1 MLDKKKIN
9 FRRKRM
15 MTPDKRYRY
24 SIRKF
29 NVGIASVAIAAFM
42 FLGNGAVSV
51 SANDLASNEEVI
63 PTSGPVS
70 EEDLS
75 SSTEIKE
82 TDPVSSS
89 TLPTETPEETPTALP
104 AQTEKVVTEE
114 TVPVAENADSLPT
127 NESQQ
132 ESLSTTE
139 SDDALAAAK
148 KVLEEVISEAEVLS
162 ADALRKAAKSTADTS
177 SLQSAANATKA
188 AAEAANQVF
197 ADEHASLED
206 INAQITAIRTAV
218 GNLVPELT
226 SFTGTEEVTVM
237 LAATTSGAADANQSG
252 IDEISERTGQYT
264 AISVTQNFKW
274 TDILE
279 NPIIALK
286 MTDGTYKYKKFS
298 GTVTMD
304 IAKAAYV
311 AGEFEDAAAYKA
323 TNGTLQAGDKVYII
337 QESDFTSAPTSIEE
351 SYDLTKFHHRKNL
364 IFGGDSIWEGV
375 TSAELAEGDADSS
388 AFIAL
393 ARPGS
398 FVSEIWFHKAEISA
412 DGGDRYLPKENN
424 TLLVADSISE
434 ALSQSEPSYKNF
446 GLFLSHIDVNDDK
459 VNKPNT
465 VMELPEGV
473 EVVFADRS
481 GQQTTFAGAMDEIMA
496 ALRYDENDDTL
507 LNTQQK
513 LKFKFIV
520 KKDGVQI
527 QEDADWREITLH
539 VYSSAEKVK
548 GLVKTTLTNTRND
561 FEAGIVDN
569 INFSGL
575 PEEMKNEAIDMEKTY
590 PNVDGTLP
598 QDGQLPEF
606 SNPDNKDYD
615 WIDKDREESDGT
627 HATSPA
633 RYFPYD
639 MGLFQGE
646 GDRITGKLRGYLP
659 YISGYN
665 MPADEDRIEAEHGR
679 ISIPP
684 SEHDKELLP
693 YFTLGSIFSKTMFGR
708 SMTPEP
714 GGVNKSYW
722 HSLTQAM
729 PIPQLDFEPEVNLDI
744 VTLSDNPQP
753 NPKGTVKIVYKAL
766 NADGT
771 DVDSSVVLRAD
782 VTDTEDAAVGTP
794 WNAKETGV
802 DHDKDA
808 ATAPIDERPETFTTQ
823 ATETNP
829 SREYKLV
836 SAKTTV
842 QTPTDAAPVTVTDD
856 AQLEGQVIEGTTTVT
871 YYYALVQEQPATSRE
886 VKGDVVI
893 KYEDTVGTEIKGQLK
908 DTDQG
913 VVATYTTPS
922 RRYIKVDNQVTYLD
936 SEPAETVEL
945 SNLAYNA
952 DQTREDGTVEKPATI
967 ESAGKTYRF
976 IKLKDDS
983 ATVTGLVTEATKT
996 VTYVYAPEQT
1006 RQVPTEKTGSV
1017 IVEYKLEGSETP
1029 EKPEGTKLQA
1039 DFNDTTDQ
1047 LVSTSTVTETYY
1059 VDANGKE
1066 QVTNTSE
1073 PVVTLTN
1080 ATYEV
1085 TKAEAPDVLTIG
1097 EKTYHKVRV
1106 NGTENGTLPAGET
1119 KVTYYYAEEQVEEG
1133 VIEEKGNVTVKYETE
1148 GGAPLKPDYK
1158 DSENVLVSST
1168 PTTRRYYLKDGKK
1181 VYLDDQPVRGTT
1193 TKTDATYDTREDK
1206 SETGG
1211 VNEKP
1216 ATLTDESGTTYHLI
1230 KTKDKTPENGTL
1242 PAGDTVVTYVYA
1254 PEQTREVSTEKTGSV
1269 IVEYKLEGSETPEKP
1284 EGEKLQADF
1293 NDTTDQLVSTSTVT
1307 ETYYVDENGEEQV
1320 TNTSEPVVTNTNAT
1334 YEVTKDEA
1342 PDVLTIGGKTY
1353 HKVRV
1358 TGTENGTLPAG
1369 ETKVTYYYAEEQVEK
1384 GVIEEKGNVTVKY
1397 ETEGGA
1403 PLKPAYKDSEN
1414 VLVSSTPTTRRYY
1427 LKDGNKVYLDDQPV
1441 RGTTTKTDATYDT
1454 REDKSETGGVNE
1466 KPATLTDESGTTYH
1480 LIKTKDKTPENGTL
1494 PAGDT
1499 VVTYV
1504 YAPEQTEII
1513 PTENKAKVTVNYYI
1527 LGTSTPLQPSYEDTP
1542 ATKISETV
1550 TTNTYYLDANNE
1562 RVPVGDPAVVINP
1575 VDPAV
1580 SYDTTETKNGKEERP
1595 TTLKSGDKTYHLV
1608 EAATTFTEGTGVSGT
1623 LTKDTV
1629 VNYYYAE
1636 IKEEVNTE
1644 RTNGSVTIKYES
1656 TDGTPLRDDKED
1668 TASTVISTKTTTKKY
1683 YEYDGQKVYVGD
1695 PVESTETVDLSYNT
1709 TEADKDEKPSTL
1721 EKDDKTYQLVAVKAG
1736 SADENGKVTGDH
1748 VVTYVYAEIK
1758 DEVTTEPTNGSVT
1771 IKYESTDGTP
1781 LRDDKEDTASTV
1793 ISTKTT
1799 TKKYYEYDGQKV
1811 YVGDPVEST
1820 ETKDLS
1826 YDTTEADKD
1835 EKPETL
1841 QKGDKTYQLV
1851 AVKADSAA
1859 EKGKVTGDH
1868 VVTYVYAE
1876 IKEEVTT
1883 EPTNGSVT
1891 IKYETT
1897 DGTPLRDDK
1906 EDTASTVISTK
1917 TTTKKYYEY
1926 DGQKVY
1932 VGDPVEST
1940 ETKDLSYDTTEA
1952 DKDEK
1957 PETLQKGD
1965 KTYQLVAVKAGS
1977 ADENGKVTGDH
1988 VVTYVYAEVP
1998 EEPKPE
2004 EPKPEEP
2011 KPGEPT
2017 PGEPTPPTDGGTTP
2031 PTDGGVNPPTDGGT
2045 TPPTDGGVNP
2055 PTDGGTTPPTDGG
2068 VNPPTD
2074 GGTTPPTDGGV
2085 NPPTD
2090 GGTTPPTD
2098 GGTTPPTDGG
2108 TTPPTD
2114 GGTTPP
2120 TDGGTTPPTDG
2131 GTTPPT
2137 DGGVNPPTDGGV
2149 NPPTDGGTTPP
2160 IDGGTTPP
2168 TDGGVNPP
2176 TDGGTTPPTDGGT
2189 TPPTDGGVNPPTDG
2203 GTTPPTDGGTTPP
2216 TDGGTTPPTDGGTTP
2231 PTDGGTT
2238 PPTDGGTTPPTDGG
2252 TTPPT
2257 DGGTTP
2263 PTDGGTTPPTDGG
2276 TTPPTDGG
2284 TTPPTDGGTTPPT
2297 DGGTTPPTDGGTT
2310 PPTDGGTTPPTDG
2323 GVNPPTDGGV
2333 NPPTDG
2339 GTTPPTD
2346 GGTTPPTDG
2355 GTTPPT
2361 DGGTTPPTD
2370 GGVNPPTDG
2379 GTTPPTD
2386 GGTTPPTDGGTTP
2399 PTDGG
2404 TTPPTDGGTTPPTDG
2419 GTTPPTDGGTTPPTD
2434 GGTTPP
2440 TDGGTTPPT
2449 DGGTT
2454 PPTDGGVNP
2463 PTDGG
2468 TTPPTD
2474 GGTTPPT
2481 DGGTTPPTDG
2491 GTTPPT
2497 DGGTTPPTDGGVNPP
2512 TDGGT
2517 TPTPPTGTI
2526 TVTPKAG
2533 TAQLPN
2539 TGEASTSPLY
2549 GVLAFATGLA
2559 GLFGLVKK
2567 KKEEDQ

>member
-1 MLDKKKIN
+1 MLDKKKVN

-15 MTPDKRYRY
+15 TTPDKHYRY

-82 TDPVSSS
+82 TEPVSSS
-89 TLPTETPEETPTALP
+89 TLPTETPEETP

-132 ESLSTTE
+132 ESLGTKE

-148 KVLEEVISEAEVLS
+148 KVLEQVISEAEVLS

-252 IDEISERTGQYT
+252 IDAISANNGQYT
-264 AISVTQNFKW
+264 VTSEHTNFKW
-274 TDILE
+274 TDILK

-298 GTVTMD
+298 GSVTMD

-311 AGEFEDAAAYKA
+311 ADEFVDAATYKTA
-323 TNGTLQAGDKVYII
+323 NGPLQATDKVYII
-337 QESDFTSAPTSIEE
+337 QESDFTTDPTSISIEE
-351 SYDLTKFHHRKNL
+351 SYDLTKFHHRQNL
-364 IFGGDSIWEGV
+364 VFGGDSISEGA
-375 TSAELAEGDADSS
+375 TIDDAASDSVL
-388 AFIAL
+388 IAL

-398 FVSEIWFHKAEISA
+398 FVSEIEFKNANNPGTPSI
-412 DGGDRYLPKENN
+412 YLPEENN

-434 ALSQSEPSYKNF
+434 ALRQSEQSYKNF

-465 VMELPEGV
+465 IMELPKGV
-473 EVVFADRS
+473 EVVFAD
-481 GQQTTFAGAMDEIMA
+481 QNDQPTTFAEAMDEILA
-496 ALRYDENDDTL
+496 ALQYDTDEWTV
-507 LNTQQK
+507 LNPQQK

-520 KKDGVQI
+520 KKDGRII
-527 QEDADWREITLH
+527 QEDKNWREITLH
-539 VYSSAEKVK
+539 VYNDVDAVK
-548 GLVKTTLTNTRND
+548 GMVKTTLTNTRND

-802 DHDKDA
+802 DHDKDT
-808 ATAPIDERPETFTTQ
+808 ATDSIDERPETFTTQ

-886 VKGDVVI
+886 VKGDVII
-893 KYEDTVGTEIKGQLK
+893 KYEDTAGTEIKGQLK

-1006 RQVPTEKTGSV
+1006 RQVSTPSNGSVIVEYKLEGSETPEKPEGEKLQADFNDTTDQLVSTSTVTETYYVDENGEKQVTNTSEPVVTLTNATYEVTKAEAPDVLTIGGKTYHKVRVNGTENGTLPAGETKVTYYYAEEQVEEGVIEEKGNVTVKYETESGATLKPAYKDSENVLVSSTPTTRRYYLKDGNKVYLDEQPVRGTTTKTDATYDTREDKSATGGVNEKPATLTDESGTTYHLIKTKDETPENGTLPAGDTVVTYVYAPEQTREVPTEKTGSV

-1059 VDANGKE
+1059 VDANGVEK
-1066 QVTNTSE
+1066 VTNTSE
-1073 PVVTLTN
+1073 PVVTNTN

-1085 TKAEAPDVLTIG
+1085 TKAEAPDALTIG
-1097 EKTYHKVRV
+1097 GKTYHKVRV

-1148 GGAPLKPDYK
+1148 
-1158 DSENVLVSST
+1158 
-1168 PTTRRYYLKDGKK
+1168 
-1181 VYLDDQPVRGTT
+1181 
-1193 TKTDATYDTREDK
+1193 
-1206 SETGG
+1206 
-1211 VNEKP
+1211 
-1216 ATLTDESGTTYHLI
+1216 SGTT
-1230 KTKDKTPENGTL
+1230 
-1242 PAGDTVVTYVYA
+1242 
-1254 PEQTREVSTEKTGSV
+1254 
-1269 IVEYKLEGSETPEKP
+1269 
-1284 EGEKLQADF
+1284 
-1293 NDTTDQLVSTSTVT
+1293 
-1307 ETYYVDENGEEQV
+1307 
-1320 TNTSEPVVTNTNAT
+1320 
-1334 YEVTKDEA
+1334 
-1342 PDVLTIGGKTY
+1342 
-1353 HKVRV
+1353 
-1358 TGTENGTLPAG
+1358 
-1369 ETKVTYYYAEEQVEK
+1369 
-1384 GVIEEKGNVTVKY
+1384 
-1397 ETEGGA
+1397 
-1403 PLKPAYKDSEN
+1403 LKPSYKDSEN

-1427 LKDGNKVYLDDQPV
+1427 LKDGNKVYLDEQPV

-1454 REDKSETGGVNE
+1454 REDKSATGGVNE

-1562 RVPVGDPAVVINP
+1562 RVPVGDPAVVTNP

-1580 SYDTTETKNGKEERP
+1580 TYNTTLTKADGTAERP
-1595 TTLKSGDKTYHLV
+1595 TTLESGGKTYHLV
-1608 EAATTFTEGTGVSGT
+1608 EAATTFTDGTGIRGN

-1629 VNYYYAE
+1629 VNYY
-1636 IKEEVNTE
+1636 
-1644 RTNGSVTIKYES
+1644 
-1656 TDGTPLRDDKED
+1656 
-1668 TASTVISTKTTTKKY
+1668 
-1683 YEYDGQKVYVGD
+1683 
-1695 PVESTETVDLSYNT
+1695 
-1709 TEADKDEKPSTL
+1709 
-1721 EKDDKTYQLVAVKAG
+1721 
-1736 SADENGKVTGDH
+1736 
-1748 VVTYVYAEIK
+1748 YAEIK

-1781 LRDDKEDTASTV
+1781 LRDDKEDTSSTV

-1799 TKKYYEYDGQKV
+1799 TKKYYVYNGEKV

-1841 QKGDKTYQLV
+1841 QKDGKTYQ
-1851 AVKADSAA
+1851 
-1859 EKGKVTGDH
+1859 
-1868 VVTYVYAE
+1868 
-1876 IKEEVTT
+1876 
-1883 EPTNGSVT
+1883 
-1891 IKYETT
+1891 
-1897 DGTPLRDDK
+1897 R
-1906 EDTASTVISTK
+1906 
-1917 TTTKKYYEY
+1917 
-1926 DGQKVY
+1926 
-1932 VGDPVEST
+1932 
-1940 ETKDLSYDTTEA
+1940 
-1952 DKDEK
+1952 
-1957 PETLQKGD
+1957 
-1965 KTYQLVAVKAGS
+1965 VAVKAGS

-1988 VVTYVYAEVP
+1988 VVTYVYAEIKEEVNTERTNGSVTIKYETVDGKELQSPFPDTPSTEISSITTKRKYYEYNGVKTYVGEAEVTPSTKDVP
-1998 EEPKPE
+1998 YNTTEDNEKPE
-2004 EPKPEEP
+2004 TLQKGGKTYQLVAVKAGSADEKGNVSGELVVTYVYAEI
-2011 KPGEPT
+2011 KDEVTTEPT
-2017 PGEPTPPTDGGTTP
+2017 NGSVTIKYETTDGTP
-2031 PTDGGVNPPTDGGT
+2031 LRD
-2045 TPPTDGGVNP
+2045 
-2055 PTDGGTTPPTDGG
+2055 
-2068 VNPPTD
+2068 
-2074 GGTTPPTDGGV
+2074 
-2085 NPPTD
+2085 
-2090 GGTTPPTD
+2090 
-2098 GGTTPPTDGG
+2098 
-2108 TTPPTD
+2108 
-2114 GGTTPP
+2114 
-2120 TDGGTTPPTDG
+2120 
-2131 GTTPPT
+2131 
-2137 DGGVNPPTDGGV
+2137 
-2149 NPPTDGGTTPP
+2149 
-2160 IDGGTTPP
+2160 
-2168 TDGGVNPP
+2168 
-2176 TDGGTTPPTDGGT
+2176 
-2189 TPPTDGGVNPPTDG
+2189 
-2203 GTTPPTDGGTTPP
+2203 
-2216 TDGGTTPPTDGGTTP
+2216 
-2231 PTDGGTT
+2231 
-2238 PPTDGGTTPPTDGG
+2238 
-2252 TTPPT
+2252 
-2257 DGGTTP
+2257 
-2263 PTDGGTTPPTDGG
+2263 
-2276 TTPPTDGG
+2276 
-2284 TTPPTDGGTTPPT
+2284 
-2297 DGGTTPPTDGGTT
+2297 
-2310 PPTDGGTTPPTDG
+2310 
-2323 GVNPPTDGGV
+2323 
-2333 NPPTDG
+2333 
-2339 GTTPPTD
+2339 
-2346 GGTTPPTDG
+2346 
-2355 GTTPPT
+2355 
-2361 DGGTTPPTD
+2361 
-2370 GGVNPPTDG
+2370 
-2379 GTTPPTD
+2379 
-2386 GGTTPPTDGGTTP
+2386 
-2399 PTDGG
+2399 
-2404 TTPPTDGGTTPPTDG
+2404 
-2419 GTTPPTDGGTTPPTD
+2419 
-2434 GGTTPP
+2434 
-2440 TDGGTTPPT
+2440 
-2449 DGGTT
+2449 
-2454 PPTDGGVNP
+2454 
-2463 PTDGG
+2463 
-2468 TTPPTD
+2468 
-2474 GGTTPPT
+2474 
-2481 DGGTTPPTDG
+2481 
-2491 GTTPPT
+2491 
-2497 DGGTTPPTDGGVNPP
+2497 
-2512 TDGGT
+2512 
-2517 TPTPPTGTI
+2517 
-2526 TVTPKAG
+2526 
-2533 TAQLPN
+2533 
-2539 TGEASTSPLY
+2539 
-2549 GVLAFATGLA
+2549 
-2559 GLFGLVKK
+2559 
-2567 KKEEDQ
+2567 

>member
-15 MTPDKRYRY
+15 TTPDKRYRY

-51 SANDLASNEEVI
+51 SANDLASNEEAI

-82 TDPVSSS
+82 TEPVSSS

-132 ESLSTTE
+132 ESLSTKE

-237 LAATTSGAADANQSG
+237 LAATTSGVADANQSG

-264 AISVTQNFKW
+264 AISVTTQNFKW
-274 TDILE
+274 EDME
-279 NPIIALK
+279 PSPIIALK
-286 MTDGTYKYKKFS
+286 IADGTYKYKKFS
-298 GTVTMD
+298 GQVTVD
-304 IAKAAYV
+304 IAKAAQR
-311 AGEFEDAAAYKA
+311 AGEFVDAAAYKA
-323 TNGTLQAGDKVYII
+323 ENGTLQATDKVYII

-351 SYDLTKFHHRKNL
+351 SYDLTKFHHRENMIL
-364 IFGGDSIWEGV
+364 AGWSISPGV
-375 TSAELAEGDADSS
+375 TSADLADPDADADSS

-398 FVSEIWFHKAEISA
+398 FESEIEFKDASHPGEPSI
-412 DGGDRYLPKENN
+412 YLPKENN
-424 TLLVADSISE
+424 TVLVADSISE
-434 ALSQSEPSYKNF
+434 ALRQEEPSYKNF
-446 GLFLSHIDVNDDK
+446 GLFLSHIAVNDDK

-465 VMELPEGV
+465 VMELPKGV
-473 EVVFADRS
+473 EVVFAD
-481 GQQTTFAGAMDEIMA
+481 QNDQPTTFAEAMNEIMA
-496 ALRYDENDDTL
+496 ALQYDTDEWTI
-507 LNTQQK
+507 LNPQQK

-539 VYSSAEKVK
+539 VYNDTDVVK
-548 GLVKTTLTNTRND
+548 GMVKTTLTNTQNN

-569 INFSGL
+569 IDFSGL
-575 PEEMKNEAIDMEKTY
+575 PEEMKKEAIEMEKKY
-590 PNVDGTLP
+590 PNVDGSTP
-598 QDGQLPEF
+598 EDGQLPEF
-606 SNPDNKDYD
+606 SNPDDKRYD
-615 WIDKDREESDGT
+615 WVDKDGQESAGN

-639 MGLFQGE
+639 MDLFQGE
-646 GDRITGKLRGYLP
+646 GGKITEALRRYIP
-659 YISGYN
+659 YIQDYKPGN
-665 MPADEDRIEAEHGR
+665 GDDLGIA
-679 ISIPP
+679 P
-684 SEHDKELLP
+684 SEHDKKLVP
-693 YFTLGSIFSKTMFGR
+693 YYSLGPIFTKTMFGR
-708 SMTPEP
+708 FMTPEQ
-714 GGVNKSYW
+714 GGVNESYW

-802 DHDKDA
+802 DHDKDT
-808 ATAPIDERPETFTTQ
+808 ATDSIDERPETFTTQ

-886 VKGDVVI
+886 VKGDVII

-936 SEPAETVEL
+936 SEPAETVKL

-1006 RQVPTEKTGSV
+1006 RQVSTPSNGSV

-1029 EKPEGTKLQA
+1029 EKPEGEKLQA

-1059 VDANGKE
+1059 VDANGVEKVTNTSEPVVTLTNATYEVTKAEAPDVLTIGGKTYHKVRVNGTENGTLPAGETKVTYYYAEEQVEEGVIEEKGNVTVKYETESGTTLKPAYKDSENVLVSSTPTTRRYYLKDGKKVYLDEQPVRGTTTKTDATYDTREDKSATGGVNEKPATLTDESGTTYHLIKTKDETPENGILPAGDTVVTYVYAPEQTREVPTEKTGSVIVEYKLEGSETPEKPEGEKLQADFNDTTDQLVSTSTVTETYYVDENGEE

-1148 GGAPLKPDYK
+1148 GGTTLKPAYK

-1181 VYLDDQPVRGTT
+1181 VYLDEQPVRGTT

-1206 SETGG
+1206 SATGG

-1216 ATLTDESGTTYHLI
+1216 ATLTDESG
-1230 KTKDKTPENGTL
+1230 KK
-1242 PAGDTVVTYVYA
+1242 
-1254 PEQTREVSTEKTGSV
+1254 
-1269 IVEYKLEGSETPEKP
+1269 
-1284 EGEKLQADF
+1284 
-1293 NDTTDQLVSTSTVT
+1293 
-1307 ETYYVDENGEEQV
+1307 
-1320 TNTSEPVVTNTNAT
+1320 
-1334 YEVTKDEA
+1334 
-1342 PDVLTIGGKTY
+1342 
-1353 HKVRV
+1353 
-1358 TGTENGTLPAG
+1358 
-1369 ETKVTYYYAEEQVEK
+1369 
-1384 GVIEEKGNVTVKY
+1384 
-1397 ETEGGA
+1397 
-1403 PLKPAYKDSEN
+1403 
-1414 VLVSSTPTTRRYY
+1414 
-1427 LKDGNKVYLDDQPV
+1427 
-1441 RGTTTKTDATYDT
+1441 
-1454 REDKSETGGVNE
+1454 
-1466 KPATLTDESGTTYH
+1466 YH

-1550 TTNTYYLDANNE
+1550 TTKTYYLDANNE
-1562 RVPVGDPAVVINP
+1562 RVPVGDPAVVTNP

-1580 SYDTTETKNGKEERP
+1580 TYNTTLTKADGTAERP
-1595 TTLKSGDKTYHLV
+1595 TTLESGGKSYHLV
-1608 EAATTFTEGTGVSGT
+1608 EAATTFTDGTGIRGN

-1636 IKEEVNTE
+1636 IK
-1644 RTNGSVTIKYES
+1644 
-1656 TDGTPLRDDKED
+1656 D
-1668 TASTVISTKTTTKKY
+1668 
-1683 YEYDGQKVYVGD
+1683 
-1695 PVESTETVDLSYNT
+1695 
-1709 TEADKDEKPSTL
+1709 
-1721 EKDDKTYQLVAVKAG
+1721 
-1736 SADENGKVTGDH
+1736 
-1748 VVTYVYAEIK
+1748 
-1758 DEVTTEPTNGSVT
+1758 
-1771 IKYESTDGTP
+1771 
-1781 LRDDKEDTASTV
+1781 
-1793 ISTKTT
+1793 
-1799 TKKYYEYDGQKV
+1799 
-1811 YVGDPVEST
+1811 
-1820 ETKDLS
+1820 
-1826 YDTTEADKD
+1826 
-1835 EKPETL
+1835 
-1841 QKGDKTYQLV
+1841 
-1851 AVKADSAA
+1851 
-1859 EKGKVTGDH
+1859 
-1868 VVTYVYAE
+1868 
-1876 IKEEVTT
+1876 EVTT

-1957 PETLQKGD
+1957 PSTLEKDG
-1965 KTYQLVAVKAGS
+1965 KTYQRVAVKADS
-1977 ADENGKVTGDH
+1977 AAEKGKVTGDH
-1988 VVTYVYAEVP
+1988 VVTYVYAEIK
-1998 EEPKPE
+1998 EEVTT
-2004 EPKPEEP
+2004 
-2011 KPGEPT
+2011 EPT
-2017 PGEPTPPTDGGTTP
+2017 NGSVTIKYETTDGTP
-2031 PTDGGVNPPTDGGT
+2031 LRDDKEDT
-2045 TPPTDGGVNP
+2045 
-2055 PTDGGTTPPTDGG
+2055 
-2068 VNPPTD
+2068 
-2074 GGTTPPTDGGV
+2074 
-2085 NPPTD
+2085 
-2090 GGTTPPTD
+2090 
-2098 GGTTPPTDGG
+2098 
-2108 TTPPTD
+2108 
-2114 GGTTPP
+2114 
-2120 TDGGTTPPTDG
+2120 
-2131 GTTPPT
+2131 
-2137 DGGVNPPTDGGV
+2137 
-2149 NPPTDGGTTPP
+2149 
-2160 IDGGTTPP
+2160 
-2168 TDGGVNPP
+2168 
-2176 TDGGTTPPTDGGT
+2176 
-2189 TPPTDGGVNPPTDG
+2189 
-2203 GTTPPTDGGTTPP
+2203 
-2216 TDGGTTPPTDGGTTP
+2216 
-2231 PTDGGTT
+2231 
-2238 PPTDGGTTPPTDGG
+2238 
-2252 TTPPT
+2252 
-2257 DGGTTP
+2257 
-2263 PTDGGTTPPTDGG
+2263 
-2276 TTPPTDGG
+2276 
-2284 TTPPTDGGTTPPT
+2284 
-2297 DGGTTPPTDGGTT
+2297 
-2310 PPTDGGTTPPTDG
+2310 
-2323 GVNPPTDGGV
+2323 
-2333 NPPTDG
+2333 
-2339 GTTPPTD
+2339 
-2346 GGTTPPTDG
+2346 
-2355 GTTPPT
+2355 
-2361 DGGTTPPTD
+2361 
-2370 GGVNPPTDG
+2370 
-2379 GTTPPTD
+2379 
-2386 GGTTPPTDGGTTP
+2386 
-2399 PTDGG
+2399 
-2404 TTPPTDGGTTPPTDG
+2404 
-2419 GTTPPTDGGTTPPTD
+2419 
-2434 GGTTPP
+2434 
-2440 TDGGTTPPT
+2440 
-2449 DGGTT
+2449 
-2454 PPTDGGVNP
+2454 
-2463 PTDGG
+2463 
-2468 TTPPTD
+2468 
-2474 GGTTPPT
+2474 
-2481 DGGTTPPTDG
+2481 
-2491 GTTPPT
+2491 
-2497 DGGTTPPTDGGVNPP
+2497 
-2512 TDGGT
+2512 
-2517 TPTPPTGTI
+2517 
-2526 TVTPKAG
+2526 
-2533 TAQLPN
+2533 
-2539 TGEASTSPLY
+2539 ASTVIS
-2549 GVLAFATGLA
+2549 TKTTT
-2559 GLFGLVKK
+2559 KK
-2567 KKEEDQ
+2567 YYEYNG

>member
-15 MTPDKRYRY
+15 TTPDKRYRY

-51 SANDLASNEEVI
+51 SANELASNEEVI

-70 EEDLS
+70 EEVLP

-82 TDPVSSS
+82 TELVPSS
-89 TLPTETPEETPTALP
+89 TPLTETPEETP

-132 ESLSTTE
+132 ESLSTKE

-252 IDEISERTGQYT
+252 IDAISANNGQYT
-264 AISVTQNFKW
+264 VTSEHTNFKW

-311 AGEFEDAAAYKA
+311 ADEFVDAATYISA
-323 TNGTLQAGDKVYII
+323 NGTLQATDKVYII
-337 QESDFTSAPTSIEE
+337 QESDFTTDPTSISIEE
-351 SYDLTKFHHRKNL
+351 SYDLTKFHHREHL
-364 IFGGDSIWEGV
+364 IFGGDSIYEGATV
-375 TSAELAEGDADSS
+375 EGLAEGDADSS

-398 FVSEIWFHKAEISA
+398 FVSEIRFHKAEISA

-434 ALSQSEPSYKNF
+434 ALRQSEPSYKNF
-446 GLFLSHIDVNDDK
+446 GLFLSHIAVSDDK

-465 VMELPEGV
+465 VMELPQGV
-473 EVVFADRS
+473 EVVFADKNS
-481 GQQTTFAGAMDEIMA
+481 QQTTFAEAMAEILE
-496 ALRYDENDDTL
+496 ALRYDENYEIVNHKDT
-507 LNTQQK
+507 

-520 KKDGVQI
+520 KKDGRII
-527 QEDADWREITLH
+527 QEDAAWREITLH
-539 VYSSAEKVK
+539 VYSSTEKVQ
-548 GLVKTTLTNTRND
+548 GLVKTKLTNTQNN
-561 FEAGIVDN
+561 FAAGIVDN
-569 INFSGL
+569 IDFSGL
-575 PEEMKNEAIDMEKTY
+575 PEEMKKEAIEMEKTY
-590 PNVDGTLP
+590 RNVDGSLP
-598 QDGQLPEF
+598 QDGALPQF
-606 SNPDNKDYD
+606 SNPDNKHYD
-615 WIDKDREESDGT
+615 WINKDGEESAGN
-627 HATSPA
+627 HATSPT

-639 MGLFQGE
+639 MDLFQGD
-646 GDRITGKLRGYLP
+646 GNRITEALLGYIP
-659 YISGYN
+659 YIQDYN
-665 MPADEDRIEAEHGR
+665 PG
-679 ISIPP
+679 ISATNDVPNDAGIKDIAP
-684 SEHDKELLP
+684 SEHDKELVP

-802 DHDKDA
+802 DHDKDT
-808 ATAPIDERPETFTTQ
+808 ATDSIDERPETFTTQ

-893 KYEDTVGTEIKGQLK
+893 KYEDTAGTEIKGQLK

-1006 RQVPTEKTGSV
+1006 REVPTPSNGSVIVEYKLEGSETPEKPEGEKLQADFKDTTDQLVSSSTVTETYYVDANGKEQVTNTSEPVVTLTNATYEVTKAEAPDVLTIGGKTYHKVRVNGQENGTLPAGETKVTYYYAEVQVEEGIIEEKGNVTVKYETEGGAPLKPDYKDSENVLVSSTPTTRRYYLKDGNKVYLDEQPVRGTTTKTDATYDTREDKSATGGVNEKPSTLTDESGTTYHLIKTKDKTPENGTLPAGDTVVTYVYAPEQTREVSTPSNGSVIVEYKLEGSETTENPEGTKLQADFKDTTDQLVSTSTVTETYYVDANGKEQVTNTSEPVVTLTNATYEVTKDEAPDVLTIGGKTYHKVRVNGTENGTLPAGETKVTYYYAEEQVEEGVIEEKGNVTVKYETEGGTTLKPAYKDSENVLVSSTPTTRRYYLKDGNKVYLDEQPVRGTTTKTDATYDTREDKSATGGVNEKPATLTDESGTTYHLIKTKDETPENGTLPAGDTVVTYVYAPEQTREVPTEKTGSV

-1059 VDANGKE
+1059 VDANGVEK
-1066 QVTNTSE
+1066 VTNTSE
-1073 PVVTLTN
+1073 PVVTNTN

-1085 TKAEAPDVLTIG
+1085 TKDEAPDVLTIG
-1097 EKTYHKVRV
+1097 GKTYHKVRV

-1133 VIEEKGNVTVKYETE
+1133 VIEEKGNVTIKYETE
-1148 GGAPLKPDYK
+1148 GGAPLKSDYK

-1181 VYLDDQPVRGTT
+1181 VYLDEQPVRGTT

-1216 ATLTDESGTTYHLI
+1216 ATLTDESG
-1230 KTKDKTPENGTL
+1230 KK
-1242 PAGDTVVTYVYA
+1242 
-1254 PEQTREVSTEKTGSV
+1254 
-1269 IVEYKLEGSETPEKP
+1269 
-1284 EGEKLQADF
+1284 
-1293 NDTTDQLVSTSTVT
+1293 
-1307 ETYYVDENGEEQV
+1307 
-1320 TNTSEPVVTNTNAT
+1320 
-1334 YEVTKDEA
+1334 
-1342 PDVLTIGGKTY
+1342 
-1353 HKVRV
+1353 
-1358 TGTENGTLPAG
+1358 
-1369 ETKVTYYYAEEQVEK
+1369 
-1384 GVIEEKGNVTVKY
+1384 
-1397 ETEGGA
+1397 
-1403 PLKPAYKDSEN
+1403 
-1414 VLVSSTPTTRRYY
+1414 
-1427 LKDGNKVYLDDQPV
+1427 
-1441 RGTTTKTDATYDT
+1441 
-1454 REDKSETGGVNE
+1454 
-1466 KPATLTDESGTTYH
+1466 YH

-1562 RVPVGDPAVVINP
+1562 RVPVGAPKVVTNP

-1580 SYDTTETKNGKEERP
+1580 TYNTTETKNGKEERP
-1595 TTLKSGDKTYHLV
+1595 TTLESGGKTYHLV
-1608 EAATTFTEGTGVSGT
+1608 EAATTFTDGTGIRGN

-1629 VNYYYAE
+1629 VNYY
-1636 IKEEVNTE
+1636 
-1644 RTNGSVTIKYES
+1644 
-1656 TDGTPLRDDKED
+1656 
-1668 TASTVISTKTTTKKY
+1668 
-1683 YEYDGQKVYVGD
+1683 
-1695 PVESTETVDLSYNT
+1695 
-1709 TEADKDEKPSTL
+1709 
-1721 EKDDKTYQLVAVKAG
+1721 
-1736 SADENGKVTGDH
+1736 
-1748 VVTYVYAEIK
+1748 YAEIK

-1771 IKYESTDGTP
+1771 IKYETVDGKELQSPFPDTPST
-1781 LRDDKEDTASTV
+1781 E
-1793 ISTKTT
+1793 ISSIT
-1799 TKKYYEYDGQKV
+1799 TKRKYYEYNGVKT
-1811 YVGDPVEST
+1811 YVGEAEVTPS
-1820 ETKDLS
+1820 TKDVP
-1826 YDTTEADKD
+1826 YNTTEDN

-1841 QKGDKTYQLV
+1841 QKG
-1851 AVKADSAA
+1851 
-1859 EKGKVTGDH
+1859 G
-1868 VVTYVYAE
+1868 
-1876 IKEEVTT
+1876 
-1883 EPTNGSVT
+1883 
-1891 IKYETT
+1891 
-1897 DGTPLRDDK
+1897 
-1906 EDTASTVISTK
+1906 
-1917 TTTKKYYEY
+1917 
-1926 DGQKVY
+1926 
-1932 VGDPVEST
+1932 
-1940 ETKDLSYDTTEA
+1940 
-1952 DKDEK
+1952 
-1957 PETLQKGD
+1957 

-1977 ADENGKVTGDH
+1977 ADEKGNVSGEL

-2004 EPKPEEP
+2004 EPKP
-2011 KPGEPT
+2011 
-2017 PGEPTPPTDGGTTP
+2017 GEPTPPT
-2031 PTDGGVNPPTDGGT
+2031 
-2045 TPPTDGGVNP
+2045 
-2055 PTDGGTTPPTDGG
+2055 
-2068 VNPPTD
+2068 
-2074 GGTTPPTDGGV
+2074 
-2085 NPPTD
+2085 
-2090 GGTTPPTD
+2090 
-2098 GGTTPPTDGG
+2098 
-2108 TTPPTD
+2108 
-2114 GGTTPP
+2114 
-2120 TDGGTTPPTDG
+2120 
-2131 GTTPPT
+2131 
-2137 DGGVNPPTDGGV
+2137 
-2149 NPPTDGGTTPP
+2149 
-2160 IDGGTTPP
+2160 
-2168 TDGGVNPP
+2168 
-2176 TDGGTTPPTDGGT
+2176 
-2189 TPPTDGGVNPPTDG
+2189 
-2203 GTTPPTDGGTTPP
+2203 
-2216 TDGGTTPPTDGGTTP
+2216 
-2231 PTDGGTT
+2231 
-2238 PPTDGGTTPPTDGG
+2238 
-2252 TTPPT
+2252 
-2257 DGGTTP
+2257 
-2263 PTDGGTTPPTDGG
+2263 
-2276 TTPPTDGG
+2276 
-2284 TTPPTDGGTTPPT
+2284 
-2297 DGGTTPPTDGGTT
+2297 
-2310 PPTDGGTTPPTDG
+2310 
-2323 GVNPPTDGGV
+2323 
-2333 NPPTDG
+2333 
-2339 GTTPPTD
+2339 
-2346 GGTTPPTDG
+2346 
-2355 GTTPPT
+2355 
-2361 DGGTTPPTD
+2361 
-2370 GGVNPPTDG
+2370 
-2379 GTTPPTD
+2379 
-2386 GGTTPPTDGGTTP
+2386 
-2399 PTDGG
+2399 
-2404 TTPPTDGGTTPPTDG
+2404 
-2419 GTTPPTDGGTTPPTD
+2419 
-2434 GGTTPP
+2434 
-2440 TDGGTTPPT
+2440 
-2449 DGGTT
+2449 
-2454 PPTDGGVNP
+2454 
-2463 PTDGG
+2463 
-2468 TTPPTD
+2468 
-2474 GGTTPPT
+2474 
-2481 DGGTTPPTDG
+2481 
-2491 GTTPPT
+2491 
-2497 DGGTTPPTDGGVNPP
+2497 
-2512 TDGGT
+2512 
-2517 TPTPPTGTI
+2517 
-2526 TVTPKAG
+2526 
-2533 TAQLPN
+2533 
-2539 TGEASTSPLY
+2539 
-2549 GVLAFATGLA
+2549 
-2559 GLFGLVKK
+2559 
-2567 KKEEDQ
+2567 

>member
-9 FRRKRM
+9 LRRKRM
-15 MTPDKRYRY
+15 TTPDKHYRY

-51 SANDLASNEEVI
+51 SANELASNEEVI

-75 SSTEIKE
+75 SSAEIKE
-82 TDPVSSS
+82 SELVPSS
-89 TLPTETPEETPTALP
+89 TPNTGTPAETP

-132 ESLSTTE
+132 ESLSTKE

-148 KVLEEVISEAEVLS
+148 KVLEQVISEAEVLS

-188 AAEAANQVF
+188 AAEIANQVF
-197 ADEHASLED
+197 ADEHASLEEV
-206 INAQITAIRTAV
+206 NAQITAIRTAV

-252 IDEISERTGQYT
+252 IDAISANNGQYT
-264 AISVTQNFKW
+264 AISVTAQNFKW
-274 TDILE
+274 EDME
-279 NPIIALK
+279 PSPIIALK

-298 GTVTMD
+298 GSVTVD
-304 IAKAAYV
+304 IAKAAKD
-311 AGEFEDAAAYKA
+311 EFVDAATYKA
-323 TNGTLQAGDKVYII
+323 ANGPLQAGDKVYII
-337 QESDFTSAPTSIEE
+337 QESDFNSAPTSIEE

-364 IFGGDSIWEGV
+364 IFGGYSIWEGA
-375 TSAELAEGDADSS
+375 TIAEVAENDPADSV
-388 AFIAL
+388 FVAL

-398 FVSEIWFHKAEISA
+398 FVSEIEFKDASHPGEPSI
-412 DGGDRYLPKENN
+412 YLPKENN
-424 TLLVADSISE
+424 TVLVADSISE
-434 ALSQSEPSYKNF
+434 ALRQSEQSYKNF
-446 GLFLSHIDVNDDK
+446 GLFLSYIDGNDDK

-473 EVVFADRS
+473 EVVFANRS
-481 GQQTTFAGAMDEIMA
+481 GQQTTFAAAMDEIMG
-496 ALRYDENDDTL
+496 ALRSNEDGEIVNHEDT
-507 LNTQQK
+507 

-520 KKDGVQI
+520 KKDGQI
-527 QEDADWREITLH
+527 IKEDADWRTVTLH
-539 VYSSAEKVK
+539 MYDGIDKVQ
-548 GLVKTTLTNTRND
+548 GLVKTTLTNTQNN

-569 INFSGL
+569 IDFSGL
-575 PEEMKNEAIDMEKTY
+575 PEEMKKEAIEMEKTY
-590 PNVDGTLP
+590 PNVDGSLP
-598 QDGQLPEF
+598 EDGQLPEF
-606 SNPDNKDYD
+606 SNPDNKRYD
-615 WIDKDREESDGT
+615 WINKDGEGSDGT

-639 MGLFQGE
+639 MDLFQGE
-646 GDRITGKLRGYLP
+646 GAEVDKHLVGYIP
-659 YISGYN
+659 YIQDYKPGN
-665 MPADEDRIEAEHGR
+665 GDDLGIA
-679 ISIPP
+679 P
-684 SEHDKELLP
+684 SEHDKKLVP
-693 YFTLGSIFSKTMFGR
+693 YYPLGPIFTKTMFGR
-708 SMTPEP
+708 SMTPEQ
-714 GGVNKSYW
+714 GGVNGSYW

-856 AQLEGQVIEGTTTVT
+856 AQLEGKVIEGTTTVT

-893 KYEDTVGTEIKGQLK
+893 KYEDTAGTEIKGQLK

-1006 RQVPTEKTGSV
+1006 REVPTPSTGSV

-1039 DFNDTTDQ
+1039 DFKDTTNQ

-1059 VDANGKE
+1059 VDANGVEK
-1066 QVTNTSE
+1066 VTNTSE

-1148 GGAPLKPDYK
+1148 GGTTLKPAYK

-1181 VYLDDQPVRGTT
+1181 VYLDEQPVRGTT

-1206 SETGG
+1206 SATGG

-1454 REDKSETGGVNE
+1454 REDKSATGGVNE

-1636 IKEEVNTE
+1636 IKEEVTTVP
-1644 RTNGSVTIKYES
+1644 TNGSVTIKYETVDGKELQS
-1656 TDGTPLRDDKED
+1656 PFPDTPSTEISSITTKRNYYEYNGVKTYVGEAEVTPSTKDVPYNTTEDNEKPEILQKGGKTYQLVAVKAGSADENGKVTGDHVVTYVYAEIKEEVTTEPTNGSVTIKYETTDGTPLRDDKED
-1668 TASTVISTKTTTKKY
+1668 TTSTVISTKTTTKKY
-1683 YEYDGQKVYVGD
+1683 YEYNGEKVYVGD

-1748 VVTYVYAEIK
+1748 VVTYVYAE
-1758 DEVTTEPTNGSVT
+1758 
-1771 IKYESTDGTP
+1771 
-1781 LRDDKEDTASTV
+1781 
-1793 ISTKTT
+1793 
-1799 TKKYYEYDGQKV
+1799 
-1811 YVGDPVEST
+1811 
-1820 ETKDLS
+1820 
-1826 YDTTEADKD
+1826 
-1835 EKPETL
+1835 
-1841 QKGDKTYQLV
+1841 
-1851 AVKADSAA
+1851 
-1859 EKGKVTGDH
+1859 
-1868 VVTYVYAE
+1868 
-1876 IKEEVTT
+1876 
-1883 EPTNGSVT
+1883 
-1891 IKYETT
+1891 
-1897 DGTPLRDDK
+1897 
-1906 EDTASTVISTK
+1906 
-1917 TTTKKYYEY
+1917 
-1926 DGQKVY
+1926 
-1932 VGDPVEST
+1932 
-1940 ETKDLSYDTTEA
+1940 
-1952 DKDEK
+1952 
-1957 PETLQKGD
+1957 
-1965 KTYQLVAVKAGS
+1965 
-1977 ADENGKVTGDH
+1977 
-1988 VVTYVYAEVP
+1988 VP

-2011 KPGEPT
+2011 KPGEP
-2017 PGEPTPPTDGGTTP
+2017 
-2031 PTDGGVNPPTDGGT
+2031 
-2045 TPPTDGGVNP
+2045 
-2055 PTDGGTTPPTDGG
+2055 
-2068 VNPPTD
+2068 
-2074 GGTTPPTDGGV
+2074 
-2085 NPPTD
+2085 
-2090 GGTTPPTD
+2090 
-2098 GGTTPPTDGG
+2098 
-2108 TTPPTD
+2108 
-2114 GGTTPP
+2114 
-2120 TDGGTTPPTDG
+2120 TPPTDG

-2149 NPPTDGGTTPP
+2149 NPPTDGG
-2160 IDGGTTPP
+2160 
-2168 TDGGVNPP
+2168 
-2176 TDGGTTPPTDGGT
+2176 
-2189 TPPTDGGVNPPTDG
+2189 
-2203 GTTPPTDGGTTPP
+2203 
-2216 TDGGTTPPTDGGTTP
+2216 
-2231 PTDGGTT
+2231 
-2238 PPTDGGTTPPTDGG
+2238 
-2252 TTPPT
+2252 
-2257 DGGTTP
+2257 
-2263 PTDGGTTPPTDGG
+2263 
-2276 TTPPTDGG
+2276 
-2284 TTPPTDGGTTPPT
+2284 
-2297 DGGTTPPTDGGTT
+2297 
-2310 PPTDGGTTPPTDG
+2310 
-2323 GVNPPTDGGV
+2323 
-2333 NPPTDG
+2333 
-2339 GTTPPTD
+2339 
-2346 GGTTPPTDG
+2346 
-2355 GTTPPT
+2355 
-2361 DGGTTPPTD
+2361 
-2370 GGVNPPTDG
+2370 
-2379 GTTPPTD
+2379 
-2386 GGTTPPTDGGTTP
+2386 
-2399 PTDGG
+2399 
-2404 TTPPTDGGTTPPTDG
+2404 
-2419 GTTPPTDGGTTPPTD
+2419 
-2434 GGTTPP
+2434 
-2440 TDGGTTPPT
+2440 
-2449 DGGTT
+2449 
-2454 PPTDGGVNP
+2454 
-2463 PTDGG
+2463 
-2468 TTPPTD
+2468 
-2474 GGTTPPT
+2474 
-2481 DGGTTPPTDG
+2481 
-2491 GTTPPT
+2491 
-2497 DGGTTPPTDGGVNPP
+2497 
-2512 TDGGT
+2512 
-2517 TPTPPTGTI
+2517 
-2526 TVTPKAG
+2526 
-2533 TAQLPN
+2533 
-2539 TGEASTSPLY
+2539 
-2549 GVLAFATGLA
+2549 
-2559 GLFGLVKK
+2559 
-2567 KKEEDQ
+2567 

>member
-15 MTPDKRYRY
+15 ATPDKRYRY

-51 SANDLASNEEVI
+51 SANDLASNEEAI

-82 TDPVSSS
+82 TEPVSSS
-89 TLPTETPEETPTALP
+89 TPPTETPEETPTALPAQTEKSEEVLPSSTKIKETESVSSSTSPTETPEETPTALP

-114 TVPVAENADSLPT
+114 TVPVTENADSLPT

-132 ESLSTTE
+132 ESLGTKE

-148 KVLEEVISEAEVLS
+148 KVLEEVVSEAEVLS

-218 GNLVPELT
+218 VNFGPELT

-252 IDEISERTGQYT
+252 IDAISANNGQYT

-274 TDILE
+274 TDIEE

-286 MTDGTYKYKKFS
+286 MADGTYKYKKFS
-298 GTVTMD
+298 GTVTVD
-304 IAKAAYV
+304 IAKAAQR

-323 TNGTLQAGDKVYII
+323 ANGTLQADDKVYII

-364 IFGGDSIWEGV
+364 IFGGDGIYEGATV
-375 TSAELAEGDADSS
+375 DELADDYADATYS

-393 ARPGS
+393 ARPDS
-398 FVSEIWFHKAEISA
+398 FVSEIAFTDTGWDS
-412 DGGDRYLPKENN
+412 DGVFSPRYLPKENN
-424 TLLVADSISE
+424 TVLVADSIRE
-434 ALSQSEPSYKNF
+434 ALGQAEQSYKNF
-446 GLFLSHIDVNDDK
+446 GLFLSHIDGNDDK

-465 VMELPEGV
+465 VMELPKGV
-473 EVVFADRS
+473 EVVFANQND
-481 GQQTTFAGAMDEIMA
+481 QQTTFAEAMAEILE
-496 ALRYDENDDTL
+496 ALRYNPDDGTVV
-507 LNTQQK
+507 NPQQK

-527 QEDADWREITLH
+527 QADADWREITLH
-539 VYSSAEKVK
+539 VYNSSDAVK
-548 GLVKTTLTNTRND
+548 GLVKTKLTNTQNN
-561 FEAGIVDN
+561 FAAGIVDN
-569 INFSGL
+569 IDFSGL
-575 PEEMKNEAIDMEKTY
+575 PEEMKNEAIEMEKTY
-590 PNVDGTLP
+590 KNVDGTLP
-598 QDGQLPEF
+598 QDGVLPQF
-606 SNPDNKDYD
+606 SNPEGKHYD
-615 WIDKDREESDGT
+615 WINKDGEGSDGN

-639 MGLFQGE
+639 MDLFQG
-646 GDRITGKLRGYLP
+646 DRIDDKLRGYIPYLP
-659 YISGYN
+659 DYKPENPNDPTDAHIKDI
-665 MPADEDRIEAEHGR
+665 A
-679 ISIPP
+679 P
-684 SEHDKELLP
+684 SEHDKELMP

-714 GGVNKSYW
+714 GGVNGSYW

-744 VTLSDNPQP
+744 VTLLGNTQP

-802 DHDKDA
+802 DHDKDT
-808 ATAPIDERPETFTTQ
+808 ATDSIDERPETFTTQ

-856 AQLEGQVIEGTTTVT
+856 AQLEGKVIEGTTTVT

-893 KYEDTVGTEIKGQLK
+893 KYEDTAGTEIKGQLK

-936 SEPAETVEL
+936 SEPAETVKL

-1006 RQVPTEKTGSV
+1006 RQVSTPSNGSV

-1029 EKPEGTKLQA
+1029 EKPEGEKLQA

-1097 EKTYHKVRV
+1097 GKTYHKVRV

-1148 GGAPLKPDYK
+1148 SGTTLEPAYK

-1181 VYLDDQPVRGTT
+1181 VYLDEQPVRGTT

-1254 PEQTREVSTEKTGSV
+1254 PEQTREVSTSSNGSV

-1307 ETYYVDENGEEQV
+1307 ETYYVDANGEEKV
-1320 TNTSEPVVTNTNAT
+1320 TNTSEPVVTLTNAI

-1358 TGTENGTLPAG
+1358 NGTENGTLPAG
-1369 ETKVTYYYAEEQVEK
+1369 ETKVTYYYAEEQVEE

-1397 ETEGGA
+1397 ETESGTT
-1403 PLKPAYKDSEN
+1403 LEPAYKDSEN

-1427 LKDGNKVYLDDQPV
+1427 LKDGKKVYLDEQPV

-1454 REDKSETGGVNE
+1454 REDKSATGGVNE

-1608 EAATTFTEGTGVSGT
+1608 EAAMTFTDGTGIRGN

-1636 IKEEVNTE
+1636 IKEEVTTE
-1644 RTNGSVTIKYES
+1644 PTNGSVTIKYES

-1668 TASTVISTKTTTKKY
+1668 TASTAISTKTTTKKY
-1683 YEYDGQKVYVGD
+1683 YEYNGEKVYVGD

-1721 EKDDKTYQLVAVKAG
+1721 EKDDKTYQLVAVKDG

-1758 DEVTTEPTNGSVT
+1758 EEVTTEPTNGSVT

-1799 TKKYYEYDGQKV
+1799 TKKYYVYNGEKV

-1859 EKGKVTGDH
+1859 ENGKVTGDH

-1883 EPTNGSVT
+1883 VPTNGSVT

-1917 TTTKKYYEY
+1917 TTTKKYYVYNGE
-1926 DGQKVY
+1926 KVY

-1940 ETKDLSYDTTEA
+1940 ETKDLSYDTTEE

-1965 KTYQLVAVKAGS
+1965 KTYQLVAVKADS
-1977 ADENGKVTGDH
+1977 AAENGKVTGDH
-1988 VVTYVYAEVP
+1988 V
-1998 EEPKPE
+1998 
-2004 EPKPEEP
+2004 
-2011 KPGEPT
+2011 
-2017 PGEPTPPTDGGTTP
+2017 
-2031 PTDGGVNPPTDGGT
+2031 
-2045 TPPTDGGVNP
+2045 
-2055 PTDGGTTPPTDGG
+2055 
-2068 VNPPTD
+2068 
-2074 GGTTPPTDGGV
+2074 
-2085 NPPTD
+2085 
-2090 GGTTPPTD
+2090 
-2098 GGTTPPTDGG
+2098 
-2108 TTPPTD
+2108 
-2114 GGTTPP
+2114 
-2120 TDGGTTPPTDG
+2120 
-2131 GTTPPT
+2131 
-2137 DGGVNPPTDGGV
+2137 
-2149 NPPTDGGTTPP
+2149 
-2160 IDGGTTPP
+2160 
-2168 TDGGVNPP
+2168 
-2176 TDGGTTPPTDGGT
+2176 
-2189 TPPTDGGVNPPTDG
+2189 
-2203 GTTPPTDGGTTPP
+2203 
-2216 TDGGTTPPTDGGTTP
+2216 
-2231 PTDGGTT
+2231 
-2238 PPTDGGTTPPTDGG
+2238 
-2252 TTPPT
+2252 
-2257 DGGTTP
+2257 
-2263 PTDGGTTPPTDGG
+2263 
-2276 TTPPTDGG
+2276 
-2284 TTPPTDGGTTPPT
+2284 
-2297 DGGTTPPTDGGTT
+2297 
-2310 PPTDGGTTPPTDG
+2310 
-2323 GVNPPTDGGV
+2323 
-2333 NPPTDG
+2333 
-2339 GTTPPTD
+2339 
-2346 GGTTPPTDG
+2346 
-2355 GTTPPT
+2355 
-2361 DGGTTPPTD
+2361 
-2370 GGVNPPTDG
+2370 
-2379 GTTPPTD
+2379 
-2386 GGTTPPTDGGTTP
+2386 
-2399 PTDGG
+2399 
-2404 TTPPTDGGTTPPTDG
+2404 
-2419 GTTPPTDGGTTPPTD
+2419 
-2434 GGTTPP
+2434 
-2440 TDGGTTPPT
+2440 
-2449 DGGTT
+2449 
-2454 PPTDGGVNP
+2454 
-2463 PTDGG
+2463 
-2468 TTPPTD
+2468 
-2474 GGTTPPT
+2474 
-2481 DGGTTPPTDG
+2481 
-2491 GTTPPT
+2491 
-2497 DGGTTPPTDGGVNPP
+2497 
-2512 TDGGT
+2512 
-2517 TPTPPTGTI
+2517 
-2526 TVTPKAG
+2526 
-2533 TAQLPN
+2533 
-2539 TGEASTSPLY
+2539 
-2549 GVLAFATGLA
+2549 
-2559 GLFGLVKK
+2559 
-2567 KKEEDQ
+2567 

>member
-1 MLDKKKIN
+1 MLDKKKVN

-51 SANDLASNEEVI
+51 SANDLASNEEAI

-75 SSTEIKE
+75 SSTKIKE
-82 TDPVSSS
+82 TEPVSSS
-89 TLPTETPEETPTALP
+89 TLPTETPEETPT
-104 AQTEKVVTEE
+104 QTEKVVTEE

-132 ESLSTTE
+132 ESLGTKE

-148 KVLEEVISEAEVLS
+148 KVLEQVISEAEVLS

-226 SFTGTEEVTVM
+226 SFTGTEEVAVM
-237 LAATTSGAADANQSG
+237 LAATTSVATDANQSG
-252 IDEISERTGQYT
+252 IDEISERPGQYT
-264 AISVTQNFKW
+264 AISVTTQNFKW
-274 TDILE
+274 EDME
-279 NPIIALK
+279 PSPIIALK
-286 MTDGTYKYKKFS
+286 KTDGTYKYKKFS
-298 GTVTMD
+298 GQVTMD
-304 IAKAAYV
+304 IAKAAQR
-311 AGEFEDAAAYKA
+311 AGEFVDAATYISA
-323 TNGTLQAGDKVYII
+323 NGTLQAGDKVYII

-351 SYDLTKFHHRKNL
+351 SYDLTKFHHRKHL
-364 IFGGDSIWEGV
+364 IFGGDSIYEGATV
-375 TSAELAEGDADSS
+375 EGLADADADSS

-398 FVSEIWFHKAEISA
+398 FESEIEFKDASHPGEPSI
-412 DGGDRYLPKENN
+412 YLPKENN
-424 TLLVADSISE
+424 TVLVADSISE
-434 ALSQSEPSYKNF
+434 ALRQEEPSYKNF
-446 GLFLSHIDVNDDK
+446 GLFLSHIAVNDDK

-465 VMELPEGV
+465 VMELPKGV
-473 EVVFADRS
+473 EVVFAD
-481 GQQTTFAGAMDEIMA
+481 QNDQPTTFAEAMNEIMA
-496 ALRYDENDDTL
+496 ALQYDTDEWTI
-507 LNTQQK
+507 LNPQQK

-539 VYSSAEKVK
+539 VYNDTDVVK
-548 GLVKTTLTNTRND
+548 GMVKTTLTNTQND

-569 INFSGL
+569 IDFSGL
-575 PEEMKNEAIDMEKTY
+575 PEEMKNEAIEMEKLY
-590 PNVDGTLP
+590 PNVDGSLP
-598 QDGQLPEF
+598 EDGQLPEF
-606 SNPDNKDYD
+606 SNPDNKRYD
-615 WIDKDREESDGT
+615 WINKDGEGSDGT

-639 MGLFQGE
+639 MDLFQGE
-646 GDRITGKLRGYLP
+646 GAEVDKHLVGYIP
-659 YISGYN
+659 YIQDYKPGN
-665 MPADEDRIEAEHGR
+665 GDDLGIA
-679 ISIPP
+679 P
-684 SEHDKELLP
+684 SEHDKKLVP
-693 YFTLGSIFSKTMFGR
+693 YYPLGPIFTKTMFGR
-708 SMTPEP
+708 SMTPEQ
-714 GGVNKSYW
+714 GGVNGSYW

-802 DHDKDA
+802 DHDKDT
-808 ATAPIDERPETFTTQ
+808 ATDSIDERPEIFTTQ

-886 VKGDVVI
+886 VKGDVII
-893 KYEDTVGTEIKGQLK
+893 KYEDTAGTEIKGQLK

-1006 RQVPTEKTGSV
+1006 RQVSTPSNGSVIVEYKLEGSETPEKPEGEKLQADFNDTTDQLVSTSTVTETYYVDENGEKQVTNTSEPVVTLTNATYEVTKDEAPDVLTIGGKTYHKVRVNGTENGTLPAGETKVTYYYAEEQVEEGVIEEKGNVTIKYETEGGAPLKSDYKDSENVLVSSTPTTRRYYLKDGKKVYLDEQPVRGTTTKTDATYDTREDKSATGGVNEKPATLTDESGTTYHLIKTKDETPENGTLPAGDTVVTYVYAPEQTREVPTPSNGSV

-1059 VDANGKE
+1059 VDANGVEK
-1066 QVTNTSE
+1066 VTNTSE

-1085 TKAEAPDVLTIG
+1085 TKDEAPDVLTIG
-1097 EKTYHKVRV
+1097 GKTYHKVRV

-1148 GGAPLKPDYK
+1148 GGTTLKPAYK

-1181 VYLDDQPVRGTT
+1181 VYLDEQPVRGTT

-1206 SETGG
+1206 SATGG

-1230 KTKDKTPENGTL
+1230 KTKDE
-1242 PAGDTVVTYVYA
+1242 
-1254 PEQTREVSTEKTGSV
+1254 
-1269 IVEYKLEGSETPEKP
+1269 
-1284 EGEKLQADF
+1284 
-1293 NDTTDQLVSTSTVT
+1293 
-1307 ETYYVDENGEEQV
+1307 
-1320 TNTSEPVVTNTNAT
+1320 
-1334 YEVTKDEA
+1334 
-1342 PDVLTIGGKTY
+1342 
-1353 HKVRV
+1353 
-1358 TGTENGTLPAG
+1358 
-1369 ETKVTYYYAEEQVEK
+1369 
-1384 GVIEEKGNVTVKY
+1384 
-1397 ETEGGA
+1397 
-1403 PLKPAYKDSEN
+1403 
-1414 VLVSSTPTTRRYY
+1414 
-1427 LKDGNKVYLDDQPV
+1427 
-1441 RGTTTKTDATYDT
+1441 
-1454 REDKSETGGVNE
+1454 
-1466 KPATLTDESGTTYH
+1466 
-1480 LIKTKDKTPENGTL
+1480 TPENGTL

-1636 IKEEVNTE
+1636 IKEEVTTE
-1644 RTNGSVTIKYES
+1644 PTNGSVTIKYEATDGTPLRDDKEDTALTVIS
-1656 TDGTPLRDDKED
+1656 TKTTTKKYYEYNGEKVYVGDPVESTETVDLSYDTTEADKDEKPETLQKDGKTYQLVAVKADSADENGKVTGDHVVTYVYAEIKEEVTTEPTNGSVTIKYEATDGTPLRDDKED

-1709 TEADKDEKPSTL
+1709 TEADKDEKPETL
-1721 EKDDKTYQLVAVKAG
+1721 QKDGKTYQRVAVKAG

-1771 IKYESTDGTP
+1771 IKYETTDGTP
-1781 LRDDKEDTASTV
+1781 LRDDKEDTASTA

-1876 IKEEVTT
+1876 V
-1883 EPTNGSVT
+1883 
-1891 IKYETT
+1891 
-1897 DGTPLRDDK
+1897 
-1906 EDTASTVISTK
+1906 
-1917 TTTKKYYEY
+1917 
-1926 DGQKVY
+1926 
-1932 VGDPVEST
+1932 
-1940 ETKDLSYDTTEA
+1940 
-1952 DKDEK
+1952 
-1957 PETLQKGD
+1957 
-1965 KTYQLVAVKAGS
+1965 
-1977 ADENGKVTGDH
+1977 
-1988 VVTYVYAEVP
+1988 
-1998 EEPKPE
+1998 PE

-2017 PGEPTPPTDGGTTP
+2017 PGEPT
-2031 PTDGGVNPPTDGGT
+2031 
-2045 TPPTDGGVNP
+2045 
-2055 PTDGGTTPPTDGG
+2055 
-2068 VNPPTD
+2068 
-2074 GGTTPPTDGGV
+2074 
-2085 NPPTD
+2085 
-2090 GGTTPPTD
+2090 
-2098 GGTTPPTDGG
+2098 
-2108 TTPPTD
+2108 
-2114 GGTTPP
+2114 
-2120 TDGGTTPPTDG
+2120 
-2131 GTTPPT
+2131 
-2137 DGGVNPPTDGGV
+2137 
-2149 NPPTDGGTTPP
+2149 
-2160 IDGGTTPP
+2160 
-2168 TDGGVNPP
+2168 
-2176 TDGGTTPPTDGGT
+2176 
-2189 TPPTDGGVNPPTDG
+2189 
-2203 GTTPPTDGGTTPP
+2203 
-2216 TDGGTTPPTDGGTTP
+2216 
-2231 PTDGGTT
+2231 
-2238 PPTDGGTTPPTDGG
+2238 
-2252 TTPPT
+2252 
-2257 DGGTTP
+2257 
-2263 PTDGGTTPPTDGG
+2263 
-2276 TTPPTDGG
+2276 
-2284 TTPPTDGGTTPPT
+2284 
-2297 DGGTTPPTDGGTT
+2297 
-2310 PPTDGGTTPPTDG
+2310 
-2323 GVNPPTDGGV
+2323 
-2333 NPPTDG
+2333 
-2339 GTTPPTD
+2339 
-2346 GGTTPPTDG
+2346 
-2355 GTTPPT
+2355 
-2361 DGGTTPPTD
+2361 
-2370 GGVNPPTDG
+2370 
-2379 GTTPPTD
+2379 
-2386 GGTTPPTDGGTTP
+2386 
-2399 PTDGG
+2399 
-2404 TTPPTDGGTTPPTDG
+2404 
-2419 GTTPPTDGGTTPPTD
+2419 
-2434 GGTTPP
+2434 
-2440 TDGGTTPPT
+2440 
-2449 DGGTT
+2449 
-2454 PPTDGGVNP
+2454 
-2463 PTDGG
+2463 
-2468 TTPPTD
+2468 
-2474 GGTTPPT
+2474 
-2481 DGGTTPPTDG
+2481 
-2491 GTTPPT
+2491 
-2497 DGGTTPPTDGGVNPP
+2497 
-2512 TDGGT
+2512 
-2517 TPTPPTGTI
+2517 
-2526 TVTPKAG
+2526 
-2533 TAQLPN
+2533 
-2539 TGEASTSPLY
+2539 
-2549 GVLAFATGLA
+2549 
-2559 GLFGLVKK
+2559 
-2567 KKEEDQ
+2567 

>member
-1 MLDKKKIN
+1 MLDKKKVN

-51 SANDLASNEEVI
+51 SANELASNEEVI

-70 EEDLS
+70 EEDQS
-75 SSTEIKE
+75 SSTKIKE
-82 TDPVSSS
+82 SELVPSS
-89 TLPTETPEETPTALP
+89 TPNTGTPAETP
-104 AQTEKVVTEE
+104 AQTEKVVAEE
-114 TVPVAENADSLPT
+114 TVPVTENADSLPT

-132 ESLSTTE
+132 ESLSTKE

-252 IDEISERTGQYT
+252 IDAISANNGQYT
-264 AISVTQNFKW
+264 VTSEHTNFKW

-286 MTDGTYKYKKFS
+286 IADGTYKYKKFS
-298 GTVTMD
+298 GQVTVD
-304 IAKAAYV
+304 IAKAAQR
-311 AGEFEDAAAYKA
+311 AGEFVDAAAYKA
-323 TNGTLQAGDKVYII
+323 ENGTLQATDKVYII

-351 SYDLTKFHHRKNL
+351 SYDLTKFHHRENMIL
-364 IFGGDSIWEGV
+364 AGWSISPGV
-375 TSAELAEGDADSS
+375 TSADLADPDADADSS

-398 FVSEIWFHKAEISA
+398 FESEIEFKDASHPGEPSI
-412 DGGDRYLPKENN
+412 YLPKENN
-424 TLLVADSISE
+424 TVLVADSISE
-434 ALSQSEPSYKNF
+434 ALRQEEPSYKNF
-446 GLFLSHIDVNDDK
+446 GLFLSHIAVNDDK

-465 VMELPEGV
+465 VMELPKGV
-473 EVVFADRS
+473 EVVFAD
-481 GQQTTFAGAMDEIMA
+481 QNDQPTTFAEAMNEIMA
-496 ALRYDENDDTL
+496 ALQYDTDEWTI
-507 LNTQQK
+507 LNPQQK

-539 VYSSAEKVK
+539 VYNDTDVVK
-548 GLVKTTLTNTRND
+548 GMVKTTLTNTQNN

-569 INFSGL
+569 IDFSGL
-575 PEEMKNEAIDMEKTY
+575 PEEMKKEAIEMEKKY
-590 PNVDGTLP
+590 PNVDGSTP
-598 QDGQLPEF
+598 EDGQLPEF
-606 SNPDNKDYD
+606 SNPDDKRYD
-615 WIDKDREESDGT
+615 WVDKDGQESAGN

-639 MGLFQGE
+639 MDLFQGE
-646 GDRITGKLRGYLP
+646 GGKITEALRRYIP
-659 YISGYN
+659 YIQDYKPGN
-665 MPADEDRIEAEHGR
+665 GDDLGIA
-679 ISIPP
+679 P
-684 SEHDKELLP
+684 SEHDKKLVP
-693 YFTLGSIFSKTMFGR
+693 YYSLGPIFTRTMFGHNF
-708 SMTPEP
+708 TPEP
-714 GGVNKSYW
+714 GGVNESYW
-722 HSLTQAM
+722 ASLTEDA

-886 VKGDVVI
+886 VKGDVII
-893 KYEDTVGTEIKGQLK
+893 KYEDTAGTEIKGQLK

-976 IKLKDDS
+976 IKRKDDS

-1039 DFNDTTDQ
+1039 DFKDTTDQ

-1085 TKAEAPDVLTIG
+1085 TKDEAPDVLTIG
-1097 EKTYHKVRV
+1097 EKTYHKVRVNGTEKGTLPAGETKVTYYYAEEQVEEGVIEEKGNVTVKYETEGGAPLKPAYKDSENVLVSSTPTTRRYYLKDGNKVYLDEQPVRGTTTKTDATYDTREDKSATGGVNEKPATLTDESGTTYHLIKTKDETPENGTLPAGDTVVTYVYAPEQTREVPTPSNGSVIVEYKLEGSETTENPEGTKLQADFKDTTDQLVSTSTVTETYYVDENGEEQVTNTSEPVVTLTNATYEVTKDEAPDVLTIGGKTYHKVRV

-1148 GGAPLKPDYK
+1148 SGTTLKPSYK

-1230 KTKDKTPENGTL
+1230 KTKDE
-1242 PAGDTVVTYVYA
+1242 
-1254 PEQTREVSTEKTGSV
+1254 
-1269 IVEYKLEGSETPEKP
+1269 
-1284 EGEKLQADF
+1284 
-1293 NDTTDQLVSTSTVT
+1293 
-1307 ETYYVDENGEEQV
+1307 
-1320 TNTSEPVVTNTNAT
+1320 
-1334 YEVTKDEA
+1334 
-1342 PDVLTIGGKTY
+1342 
-1353 HKVRV
+1353 
-1358 TGTENGTLPAG
+1358 
-1369 ETKVTYYYAEEQVEK
+1369 
-1384 GVIEEKGNVTVKY
+1384 
-1397 ETEGGA
+1397 
-1403 PLKPAYKDSEN
+1403 
-1414 VLVSSTPTTRRYY
+1414 
-1427 LKDGNKVYLDDQPV
+1427 
-1441 RGTTTKTDATYDT
+1441 
-1454 REDKSETGGVNE
+1454 
-1466 KPATLTDESGTTYH
+1466 
-1480 LIKTKDKTPENGTL
+1480 TPENGTL

-1562 RVPVGDPAVVINP
+1562 RVPVGDPAVVITP
-1575 VDPAV
+1575 VVPAV

-1644 RTNGSVTIKYES
+1644 RTNGSVTIKYETVDGKELQSPFPDTPS
-1656 TDGTPLRDDKED
+1656 TE
-1668 TASTVISTKTTTKKY
+1668 ISSITTKRNY
-1683 YEYDGQKVYVGD
+1683 YEYNGVKTYVGEAEVT
-1695 PVESTETVDLSYNT
+1695 PSTKDVPYNT
-1709 TEADKDEKPSTL
+1709 TED
-1721 EKDDKTYQLVAVKAG
+1721 
-1736 SADENGKVTGDH
+1736 N
-1748 VVTYVYAEIK
+1748 
-1758 DEVTTEPTNGSVT
+1758 
-1771 IKYESTDGTP
+1771 
-1781 LRDDKEDTASTV
+1781 
-1793 ISTKTT
+1793 
-1799 TKKYYEYDGQKV
+1799 
-1811 YVGDPVEST
+1811 
-1820 ETKDLS
+1820 
-1826 YDTTEADKD
+1826 

-1940 ETKDLSYDTTEA
+1940 ETVDLSYNTTEE

-1957 PETLQKGD
+1957 PDTLQKDG
-1965 KTYQLVAVKAGS
+1965 KTYQRVAVKAGS

-1988 VVTYVYAEVP
+1988 VVTYVYAEIKDEVTT
-1998 EEPKPE
+1998 
-2004 EPKPEEP
+2004 
-2011 KPGEPT
+2011 EPT
-2017 PGEPTPPTDGGTTP
+2017 NGSVTIKYETTDGTPLRDDKEDTALTVISTKTTTKKYYVYNGEKVYVGDP
-2031 PTDGGVNPPTDGGT
+2031 VESTETKDLSYDT
-2045 TPPTDGGVNP
+2045 T
-2055 PTDGGTTPPTDGG
+2055 
-2068 VNPPTD
+2068 
-2074 GGTTPPTDGGV
+2074 
-2085 NPPTD
+2085 
-2090 GGTTPPTD
+2090 
-2098 GGTTPPTDGG
+2098 
-2108 TTPPTD
+2108 
-2114 GGTTPP
+2114 
-2120 TDGGTTPPTDG
+2120 
-2131 GTTPPT
+2131 
-2137 DGGVNPPTDGGV
+2137 
-2149 NPPTDGGTTPP
+2149 
-2160 IDGGTTPP
+2160 
-2168 TDGGVNPP
+2168 
-2176 TDGGTTPPTDGGT
+2176 
-2189 TPPTDGGVNPPTDG
+2189 
-2203 GTTPPTDGGTTPP
+2203 
-2216 TDGGTTPPTDGGTTP
+2216 
-2231 PTDGGTT
+2231 
-2238 PPTDGGTTPPTDGG
+2238 
-2252 TTPPT
+2252 
-2257 DGGTTP
+2257 
-2263 PTDGGTTPPTDGG
+2263 
-2276 TTPPTDGG
+2276 
-2284 TTPPTDGGTTPPT
+2284 
-2297 DGGTTPPTDGGTT
+2297 
-2310 PPTDGGTTPPTDG
+2310 
-2323 GVNPPTDGGV
+2323 
-2333 NPPTDG
+2333 
-2339 GTTPPTD
+2339 
-2346 GGTTPPTDG
+2346 
-2355 GTTPPT
+2355 
-2361 DGGTTPPTD
+2361 
-2370 GGVNPPTDG
+2370 
-2379 GTTPPTD
+2379 
-2386 GGTTPPTDGGTTP
+2386 
-2399 PTDGG
+2399 
-2404 TTPPTDGGTTPPTDG
+2404 
-2419 GTTPPTDGGTTPPTD
+2419 
-2434 GGTTPP
+2434 
-2440 TDGGTTPPT
+2440 
-2449 DGGTT
+2449 
-2454 PPTDGGVNP
+2454 
-2463 PTDGG
+2463 
-2468 TTPPTD
+2468 
-2474 GGTTPPT
+2474 
-2481 DGGTTPPTDG
+2481 
-2491 GTTPPT
+2491 
-2497 DGGTTPPTDGGVNPP
+2497 
-2512 TDGGT
+2512 
-2517 TPTPPTGTI
+2517 
-2526 TVTPKAG
+2526 
-2533 TAQLPN
+2533 
-2539 TGEASTSPLY
+2539 EAD
-2549 GVLAFATGLA
+2549 
-2559 GLFGLVKK
+2559 K
-2567 KKEEDQ
+2567 

>member
-15 MTPDKRYRY
+15 MTPDKHYRY

-82 TDPVSSS
+82 TEPVSSS

-132 ESLSTTE
+132 ESLSTKE

-177 SLQSAANATKA
+177 SLQSAANATKV

-206 INAQITAIRTAV
+206 INAQITAIHTAV

-237 LAATTSGAADANQSG
+237 LAATTSGVADANQSG

-264 AISVTQNFKW
+264 AISVTTQNFKW
-274 TDILE
+274 EDME
-279 NPIIALK
+279 PSPIIALK
-286 MTDGTYKYKKFS
+286 KTDGTYKYKKFS
-298 GTVTMD
+298 GQVTVD
-304 IAKAAYV
+304 IAKAAQR
-311 AGEFEDAAAYKA
+311 AGQFVDAETYKT

-351 SYDLTKFHHRKNL
+351 SYDLTKFHHRKHL
-364 IFGGDSIWEGV
+364 IFGGDSIYEGATV
-375 TSAELAEGDADSS
+375 EGLADADADSS

-398 FVSEIWFHKAEISA
+398 FVSEIEFDDPWLNVGKK
-412 DGGDRYLPKENN
+412 YLPKENN

-434 ALSQSEPSYKNF
+434 ALRQSEQSYKNF
-446 GLFLSHIDVNDDK
+446 GLFLSYIDVNDDK

-465 VMELPEGV
+465 VMELPKGV
-473 EVVFADRS
+473 EVVFANRS
-481 GQQTTFAGAMDEIMA
+481 GQQTTFAAAMDEIMG
-496 ALRYDENDDTL
+496 ALRSNEDGEIVNHEDT
-507 LNTQQK
+507 

-520 KKDGVQI
+520 KKDGQI
-527 QEDADWREITLH
+527 IKEDADWRTVTLH
-539 VYSSAEKVK
+539 MYDGIDKVQ
-548 GLVKTTLTNTRND
+548 GLVKTTLTNTQND
-561 FEAGIVDN
+561 FETGIVDN
-569 INFSGL
+569 IDFSGL

-590 PNVDGTLP
+590 PNVDGSLP

-615 WIDKDREESDGT
+615 WINKDGEGSDGT

-639 MGLFQGE
+639 MDLFQGE
-646 GDRITGKLRGYLP
+646 GAEVDKHLVGYIP
-659 YISGYN
+659 YIQDYKNEG
-665 MPADEDRIEAEHGR
+665 GR
-679 ISIPP
+679 DDIIAIDP
-684 SEHDKELLP
+684 SEHDQKLLP
-693 YFTLGSIFSKTMFGR
+693 YYTLGSIFTRTMFDRG
-708 SMTPEP
+708 MTPEL

-802 DHDKDA
+802 DHDKDT
-808 ATAPIDERPETFTTQ
+808 ATDSIDERPETFTTQ

-886 VKGDVVI
+886 VKGDVII
-893 KYEDTVGTEIKGQLK
+893 KYEDTAGTEIKGQLK

-936 SEPAETVEL
+936 SEPAETVKL

-1006 RQVPTEKTGSV
+1006 RQVSTPSNGSV

-1029 EKPEGTKLQA
+1029 EKPEGEKLQA
-1039 DFNDTTDQ
+1039 DFNDTTNQ

-1059 VDANGKE
+1059 VDANGVEK
-1066 QVTNTSE
+1066 VTNTSE
-1073 PVVTLTN
+1073 PVVTNTN

-1097 EKTYHKVRV
+1097 GKTYHKVRV

-1148 GGAPLKPDYK
+1148 GGAPLKPAYK

-1181 VYLDDQPVRGTT
+1181 VYLDEQPVRGTT

-1206 SETGG
+1206 SATGG

-1230 KTKDKTPENGTL
+1230 KTKDETPENGTL

-1254 PEQTREVSTEKTGSV
+1254 PEQTREVPTEKTGSV

-1293 NDTTDQLVSTSTVT
+1293 KDTTDQLVSTSTVT
-1307 ETYYVDENGEEQV
+1307 ETYYVDANGKEQV
-1320 TNTSEPVVTNTNAT
+1320 TNTSEPVVTLTNAT

-1358 TGTENGTLPAG
+1358 NGTENGTLPAG
-1369 ETKVTYYYAEEQVEK
+1369 ETKVTYYYAEEQVEE

-1397 ETEGGA
+1397 ETEGGTT
-1403 PLKPAYKDSEN
+1403 LKPAYKDSEN

-1427 LKDGNKVYLDDQPV
+1427 LKDGNKVYLDEQPV

-1454 REDKSETGGVNE
+1454 REDKSATGGVNE

-1636 IKEEVNTE
+1636 IKEEVTTVP
-1644 RTNGSVTIKYES
+1644 TNGSVTIKYETVDGKELQS
-1656 TDGTPLRDDKED
+1656 PFPDTPSTEISSITTKRNYYEYNGVKTYVGEAEVTPSTKDVPYNTTEDNEKPEILQKGGKTYQLVAVKAGSADENGKVTGDHVVTYVYAEIKEEVTTEPTNGSVTIKYETTDGTPLRDDKED
-1668 TASTVISTKTTTKKY
+1668 TTSTVISTKTTTKKY
-1683 YEYDGQKVYVGD
+1683 YEYNGEKVYVGD

-1748 VVTYVYAEIK
+1748 VVTYVYAE
-1758 DEVTTEPTNGSVT
+1758 
-1771 IKYESTDGTP
+1771 
-1781 LRDDKEDTASTV
+1781 
-1793 ISTKTT
+1793 
-1799 TKKYYEYDGQKV
+1799 
-1811 YVGDPVEST
+1811 
-1820 ETKDLS
+1820 
-1826 YDTTEADKD
+1826 
-1835 EKPETL
+1835 
-1841 QKGDKTYQLV
+1841 
-1851 AVKADSAA
+1851 
-1859 EKGKVTGDH
+1859 
-1868 VVTYVYAE
+1868 
-1876 IKEEVTT
+1876 
-1883 EPTNGSVT
+1883 
-1891 IKYETT
+1891 
-1897 DGTPLRDDK
+1897 
-1906 EDTASTVISTK
+1906 
-1917 TTTKKYYEY
+1917 
-1926 DGQKVY
+1926 
-1932 VGDPVEST
+1932 
-1940 ETKDLSYDTTEA
+1940 
-1952 DKDEK
+1952 
-1957 PETLQKGD
+1957 
-1965 KTYQLVAVKAGS
+1965 
-1977 ADENGKVTGDH
+1977 
-1988 VVTYVYAEVP
+1988 VP

-2011 KPGEPT
+2011 K

-2031 PTDGGVNPPTDGGT
+2031 PTDGGVNPPTDGG
-2045 TPPTDGGVNP
+2045 VNP
-2055 PTDGGTTPPTDGG
+2055 P
-2068 VNPPTD
+2068 
-2074 GGTTPPTDGGV
+2074 
-2085 NPPTD
+2085 
-2090 GGTTPPTD
+2090 
-2098 GGTTPPTDGG
+2098 
-2108 TTPPTD
+2108 
-2114 GGTTPP
+2114 
-2120 TDGGTTPPTDG
+2120 
-2131 GTTPPT
+2131 
-2137 DGGVNPPTDGGV
+2137 
-2149 NPPTDGGTTPP
+2149 
-2160 IDGGTTPP
+2160 
-2168 TDGGVNPP
+2168 
-2176 TDGGTTPPTDGGT
+2176 
-2189 TPPTDGGVNPPTDG
+2189 
-2203 GTTPPTDGGTTPP
+2203 
-2216 TDGGTTPPTDGGTTP
+2216 
-2231 PTDGGTT
+2231 
-2238 PPTDGGTTPPTDGG
+2238 
-2252 TTPPT
+2252 
-2257 DGGTTP
+2257 
-2263 PTDGGTTPPTDGG
+2263 
-2276 TTPPTDGG
+2276 
-2284 TTPPTDGGTTPPT
+2284 
-2297 DGGTTPPTDGGTT
+2297 
-2310 PPTDGGTTPPTDG
+2310 
-2323 GVNPPTDGGV
+2323 
-2333 NPPTDG
+2333 
-2339 GTTPPTD
+2339 
-2346 GGTTPPTDG
+2346 
-2355 GTTPPT
+2355 
-2361 DGGTTPPTD
+2361 
-2370 GGVNPPTDG
+2370 
-2379 GTTPPTD
+2379 
-2386 GGTTPPTDGGTTP
+2386 
-2399 PTDGG
+2399 
-2404 TTPPTDGGTTPPTDG
+2404 
-2419 GTTPPTDGGTTPPTD
+2419 
-2434 GGTTPP
+2434 
-2440 TDGGTTPPT
+2440 
-2449 DGGTT
+2449 
-2454 PPTDGGVNP
+2454 
-2463 PTDGG
+2463 
-2468 TTPPTD
+2468 
-2474 GGTTPPT
+2474 
-2481 DGGTTPPTDG
+2481 
-2491 GTTPPT
+2491 
-2497 DGGTTPPTDGGVNPP
+2497 
-2512 TDGGT
+2512 
-2517 TPTPPTGTI
+2517 
-2526 TVTPKAG
+2526 
-2533 TAQLPN
+2533 
-2539 TGEASTSPLY
+2539 
-2549 GVLAFATGLA
+2549 
-2559 GLFGLVKK
+2559 
-2567 KKEEDQ
+2567 

>member
-15 MTPDKRYRY
+15 TTPDKRYRY

-51 SANDLASNEEVI
+51 SANELASNEEVI

-75 SSTEIKE
+75 SSAEIKE
-82 TDPVSSS
+82 SELVPSS
-89 TLPTETPEETPTALP
+89 TPNTGTPAETP
-104 AQTEKVVTEE
+104 AQTEKVVAEE

-132 ESLSTTE
+132 ESLSTKE

-197 ADEHASLED
+197 ADEHASLEEV
-206 INAQITAIRTAV
+206 NAQITAIRTAV
-218 GNLVPELT
+218 GNLGPELT

-274 TDILE
+274 TDIEE

-286 MTDGTYKYKKFS
+286 MADGTYKYKKFS
-298 GTVTMD
+298 GTVTVD
-304 IAKAAYV
+304 RAKAAKD
-311 AGEFEDAAAYKA
+311 EFVDAATYKTA
-323 TNGTLQAGDKVYII
+323 NGPLQAGDKVYII

-351 SYDLTKFHHRKNL
+351 SYDLTKFHHRKHL
-364 IFGGDSIWEGV
+364 IFGGDSIYEGATV
-375 TSAELAEGDADSS
+375 DELADADADSS

-398 FVSEIWFHKAEISA
+398 FVSEIRFHKAEISA

-434 ALSQSEPSYKNF
+434 ALRQSEPSYKNF
-446 GLFLSHIDVNDDK
+446 GLFLSHIAVSDDK

-465 VMELPEGV
+465 VMELPQGV
-473 EVVFADRS
+473 EVVFANQS

-496 ALRYDENDDTL
+496 ALQYDPDYGTVVNP
-507 LNTQQK
+507 QQK

-527 QEDADWREITLH
+527 QADENWREITLH
-539 VYSSAEKVK
+539 VYSSSDAVK
-548 GLVKTTLTNTRND
+548 GLVKTTLTNTPNN

-569 INFSGL
+569 IDFSGL
-575 PEEMKNEAIDMEKTY
+575 PEEMKKEAIEMEKTY
-590 PNVDGTLP
+590 RNVDGTLP
-598 QDGQLPEF
+598 QDGEMPHF
-606 SNPDNKDYD
+606 SNPDNKHYD
-615 WIDKDREESDGT
+615 WIDKDGQGSDGT

-639 MGLFQGE
+639 MGLFQG
-646 GDRITGKLRGYLP
+646 DRITEKLRGYIPELP
-659 YISGYN
+659 DYK
-665 MPADEDRIEAEHGR
+665 HGNGDDK
-679 ISIPP
+679 IIAIPP
-684 SEHDKELLP
+684 SEHDQKLLP
-693 YFTLGSIFSKTMFGR
+693 YYTLGSIFTRTMFGR
-708 SMTPEP
+708 SMTPEL
-714 GGVNKSYW
+714 GGVNESYW
-722 HSLTQAM
+722 NSLVQDI
-729 PIPQLDFEPEVNLDI
+729 PIPQLDFEPKVNLDI
-744 VTLSDNPQP
+744 VTLSDNPQS

-802 DHDKDA
+802 DHDKDT
-808 ATAPIDERPETFTTQ
+808 ATDSIDERPETFTTQ

-893 KYEDTVGTEIKGQLK
+893 KYEDTAGTEIKGQLK

-1006 RQVPTEKTGSV
+1006 REVPTEKTGSV

-1039 DFNDTTDQ
+1039 DFKDTTDQ

-1097 EKTYHKVRV
+1097 GKTYHKVRVNGQENGTLPAGETKVTYYYAEVQVEEGIIEEKGNVTVKYETEGGAPLKPDYKDSENVLVSSTPTTRRYYLKDGNKVYLDEQPVRGTTTKTDATYDTREDKSATGGVNEKPSTLTDESGTTYHLIKTKDKTPENGTLPAGDTVVTYVYAPEQTREVSTPSNGSVIVEYKLEGSETTENPEGTKLQADFKDTTDQLVSTSTVTETYYVDANGKEQVTNTSEPVVTLTNATYEVTKDEAPDVLTIGGKTYHKVRV

-1148 GGAPLKPDYK
+1148 GG
-1158 DSENVLVSST
+1158 
-1168 PTTRRYYLKDGKK
+1168 TT
-1181 VYLDDQPVRGTT
+1181 
-1193 TKTDATYDTREDK
+1193 
-1206 SETGG
+1206 
-1211 VNEKP
+1211 
-1216 ATLTDESGTTYHLI
+1216 
-1230 KTKDKTPENGTL
+1230 
-1242 PAGDTVVTYVYA
+1242 
-1254 PEQTREVSTEKTGSV
+1254 
-1269 IVEYKLEGSETPEKP
+1269 
-1284 EGEKLQADF
+1284 
-1293 NDTTDQLVSTSTVT
+1293 
-1307 ETYYVDENGEEQV
+1307 
-1320 TNTSEPVVTNTNAT
+1320 
-1334 YEVTKDEA
+1334 
-1342 PDVLTIGGKTY
+1342 
-1353 HKVRV
+1353 
-1358 TGTENGTLPAG
+1358 
-1369 ETKVTYYYAEEQVEK
+1369 
-1384 GVIEEKGNVTVKY
+1384 
-1397 ETEGGA
+1397 
-1403 PLKPAYKDSEN
+1403 LKPAYKDSEN

-1427 LKDGNKVYLDDQPV
+1427 LKDGNKVYLDEQPV

-1454 REDKSETGGVNE
+1454 REDKSATGGVNE

-1562 RVPVGDPAVVINP
+1562 RVPVGDPAVVTNP

-1580 SYDTTETKNGKEERP
+1580 TYNTTLTKADGTAERP
-1595 TTLKSGDKTYHLV
+1595 TTLESGGKTYHLV
-1608 EAATTFTEGTGVSGT
+1608 EAATTFTDGTGIRGN

-1629 VNYYYAE
+1629 VNYY
-1636 IKEEVNTE
+1636 
-1644 RTNGSVTIKYES
+1644 
-1656 TDGTPLRDDKED
+1656 
-1668 TASTVISTKTTTKKY
+1668 
-1683 YEYDGQKVYVGD
+1683 
-1695 PVESTETVDLSYNT
+1695 
-1709 TEADKDEKPSTL
+1709 
-1721 EKDDKTYQLVAVKAG
+1721 
-1736 SADENGKVTGDH
+1736 
-1748 VVTYVYAEIK
+1748 YAEIK

-1799 TKKYYEYDGQKV
+1799 TKKYYVYNGEKV

-1841 QKGDKTYQLV
+1841 QKDGKTYQ
-1851 AVKADSAA
+1851 
-1859 EKGKVTGDH
+1859 
-1868 VVTYVYAE
+1868 
-1876 IKEEVTT
+1876 
-1883 EPTNGSVT
+1883 
-1891 IKYETT
+1891 
-1897 DGTPLRDDK
+1897 R
-1906 EDTASTVISTK
+1906 
-1917 TTTKKYYEY
+1917 
-1926 DGQKVY
+1926 
-1932 VGDPVEST
+1932 
-1940 ETKDLSYDTTEA
+1940 
-1952 DKDEK
+1952 
-1957 PETLQKGD
+1957 
-1965 KTYQLVAVKAGS
+1965 VAVKAGS

-1988 VVTYVYAEVP
+1988 VVTYVYAEIKEEVNTERTNGSVTIKYETVDGKELQSPFPDTPSTEISSITTKRKYYEYNGVKTYVGEAEVTPSTKDVPYNTTEDNEKPETLQKGGKTYQLVAVKAGSADEKGNVSGELVVTYVYAEVP

-2004 EPKPEEP
+2004 EPK
-2011 KPGEPT
+2011 

-2031 PTDGGVNPPTDGGT
+2031 PTDGGTTPPTDGGT
-2045 TPPTDGGVNP
+2045 TPPTDGGTTPPTDGGTTPPTDGGTTPPTDGGTTPPTDGGTTP

-2131 GTTPPT
+2131 G
-2137 DGGVNPPTDGGV
+2137 VN
-2149 NPPTDGGTTPP
+2149 
-2160 IDGGTTPP
+2160 
-2168 TDGGVNPP
+2168 
-2176 TDGGTTPPTDGGT
+2176 
-2189 TPPTDGGVNPPTDG
+2189 
-2203 GTTPPTDGGTTPP
+2203 
-2216 TDGGTTPPTDGGTTP
+2216 
-2231 PTDGGTT
+2231 
-2238 PPTDGGTTPPTDGG
+2238 
-2252 TTPPT
+2252 
-2257 DGGTTP
+2257 
-2263 PTDGGTTPPTDGG
+2263 PPTDGG

-2370 GGVNPPTDG
+2370 GGTTPPTDGGTTPPTDGGVNPPIDG

-2386 GGTTPPTDGGTTP
+2386 GGTTPPTDGGTT
-2399 PTDGG
+2399 
-2404 TTPPTDGGTTPPTDG
+2404 
-2419 GTTPPTDGGTTPPTD
+2419 
-2434 GGTTPP
+2434 
-2440 TDGGTTPPT
+2440 
-2449 DGGTT
+2449 
-2454 PPTDGGVNP
+2454 
-2463 PTDGG
+2463 
-2468 TTPPTD
+2468 
-2474 GGTTPPT
+2474 
-2481 DGGTTPPTDG
+2481 
-2491 GTTPPT
+2491 
-2497 DGGTTPPTDGGVNPP
+2497 PP

>member
-15 MTPDKRYRY
+15 TTPDKHYRY

-51 SANDLASNEEVI
+51 SANDLASNEEAI

-70 EEDLS
+70 EEVLP

-82 TDPVSSS
+82 TEPVSSS
-89 TLPTETPEETPTALP
+89 TLPTETPEETP
-104 AQTEKVVTEE
+104 AQTEKVVAEE
-114 TVPVAENADSLPT
+114 TVPVTENADSLPT

-132 ESLSTTE
+132 ESLSTKE
-139 SDDALAAAK
+139 SDDALAEAK

-177 SLQSAANATKA
+177 SLQSVANATKA
-188 AAEAANQVF
+188 VAEVANQVF

-252 IDEISERTGQYT
+252 IDAISDNNGQYT
-264 AISVTQNFKW
+264 VTSEHTNFKW
-274 TDILE
+274 TDILK

-286 MTDGTYKYKKFS
+286 MTDGSYKYKKFS

-311 AGEFEDAAAYKA
+311 ADEFVDAATYKTA
-323 TNGTLQAGDKVYII
+323 NGALQATDKVYII
-337 QESDFTSAPTSIEE
+337 QESDFTSDPTSTSIEE
-351 SYDLTKFHHRKNL
+351 SYDLTKFHHRQNL
-364 IFGGDSIWEGV
+364 VLGGDNFFEGA
-375 TSAELAEGDADSS
+375 TIEDAASDSVL
-388 AFIAL
+388 IAL

-398 FVSEIWFHKAEISA
+398 FVSEIEFKNASNPGTPSI
-412 DGGDRYLPKENN
+412 YLPEENN
-424 TLLVADSISE
+424 TLLVVDNIRE
-434 ALSQSEPSYKNF
+434 AVEQSGPNDQSYTNF
-446 GLFLSHIDVNDDK
+446 GLFLSHIAVSDDK

-465 VMELPEGV
+465 VMNLPKGV
-473 EVVFADRS
+473 EVIFANSSD
-481 GQQTTFAGAMDEIMA
+481 QQVTFAEAMNEIMNT
-496 ALRYDENDDTL
+496 LRYDNDEWKV
-507 LNTQQK
+507 LNPQQK

-520 KKDGVQI
+520 KKDGQI
-527 QEDADWREITLH
+527 IKSDENWREITLH
-539 VYSSAEKVK
+539 VYNTLDAVK
-548 GLVKTTLTNTRND
+548 GMVKTKLENTQND
-561 FEAGIVDN
+561 FTKGIVDN
-569 INFSGL
+569 IDFSGL
-575 PEEMKNEAIDMEKTY
+575 PEVMKNEAVEMERKY
-590 PNVDGTLP
+590 PNVDGSTP
-598 QDGQLPEF
+598 QDGALPQF
-606 SNPDNKDYD
+606 LNPTNKQYNWINKDE
-615 WIDKDREESDGT
+615 EESNGN

-639 MGLFQGE
+639 MDLFQGD
-646 GDRITGKLRGYLP
+646 GDDITEALRGYLP
-659 YISGYN
+659 YITDYKPGNSGET
-665 MPADEDRIEAEHGR
+665 AKIE
-679 ISIPP
+679 P
-684 SEHDKELLP
+684 SDHDKELIDYYSLGP
-693 YFTLGSIFSKTMFGR
+693 IFTKTMFGHNF
-708 SMTPEP
+708 TPEL
-714 GGVNKSYW
+714 GGVNESYW
-722 HSLTQAM
+722 NSLVQDI

-802 DHDKDA
+802 DHDKDT

-856 AQLEGQVIEGTTTVT
+856 AQLEGKVIEGTTTVT

-893 KYEDTVGTEIKGQLK
+893 KYEDTAGTEIKGQLK

-1006 RQVPTEKTGSV
+1006 REVSTPSNGSV
-1017 IVEYKLEGSETP
+1017 IVEYKLEGSETA
-1029 EKPEGTKLQA
+1029 EKPEGEKIQA
-1039 DFNDTTDQ
+1039 DFKDTTDQ

-1059 VDANGKE
+1059 VDENGKE

-1085 TKAEAPDVLTIG
+1085 TKAEAPDILTIG

-1148 GGAPLKPDYK
+1148 GGTTLKPAYK

-1181 VYLDDQPVRGTT
+1181 VYLDEQPVRGTT

-1206 SETGG
+1206 SATGG

-1230 KTKDKTPENGTL
+1230 KTKDKTPENG
-1242 PAGDTVVTYVYA
+1242 
-1254 PEQTREVSTEKTGSV
+1254 
-1269 IVEYKLEGSETPEKP
+1269 I
-1284 EGEKLQADF
+1284 
-1293 NDTTDQLVSTSTVT
+1293 
-1307 ETYYVDENGEEQV
+1307 
-1320 TNTSEPVVTNTNAT
+1320 
-1334 YEVTKDEA
+1334 
-1342 PDVLTIGGKTY
+1342 
-1353 HKVRV
+1353 
-1358 TGTENGTLPAG
+1358 
-1369 ETKVTYYYAEEQVEK
+1369 
-1384 GVIEEKGNVTVKY
+1384 
-1397 ETEGGA
+1397 
-1403 PLKPAYKDSEN
+1403 
-1414 VLVSSTPTTRRYY
+1414 
-1427 LKDGNKVYLDDQPV
+1427 
-1441 RGTTTKTDATYDT
+1441 
-1454 REDKSETGGVNE
+1454 
-1466 KPATLTDESGTTYH
+1466 
-1480 LIKTKDKTPENGTL
+1480 L

-1562 RVPVGDPAVVINP
+1562 RVPVGDPTVVINP

-1595 TTLKSGDKTYHLV
+1595 TTLESGGKTYHLV

-1636 IKEEVNTE
+1636 IKEEVTTE
-1644 RTNGSVTIKYES
+1644 PTNGSVTIKYETVDGKELQSPFPDTPS
-1656 TDGTPLRDDKED
+1656 TE
-1668 TASTVISTKTTTKKY
+1668 ISSITTKRNY
-1683 YEYDGQKVYVGD
+1683 YEYNGVKTYVGEAEVT
-1695 PVESTETVDLSYNT
+1695 PSTKDVPYNT
-1709 TEADKDEKPSTL
+1709 TEDNEKPETL
-1721 EKDDKTYQLVAVKAG
+1721 QKGGKTYQLVAVKAG

-1758 DEVTTEPTNGSVT
+1758 EEVNTERTNGSVT
-1771 IKYESTDGTP
+1771 IKYETVDGKELQSPFPDTPST
-1781 LRDDKEDTASTV
+1781 E
-1793 ISTKTT
+1793 ISSIT
-1799 TKKYYEYDGQKV
+1799 TKRNYYEYNGVKT
-1811 YVGDPVEST
+1811 YVGEAEVTLS
-1820 ETKDLS
+1820 TKDVP
-1826 YDTTEADKD
+1826 YNTTEDN
-1835 EKPETL
+1835 EKPEIL
-1841 QKGDKTYQLV
+1841 QKGGKTYQLV
-1851 AVKADSAA
+1851 AVKAGSAD
-1859 EKGKVTGDH
+1859 ENGKVTGDH

-1926 DGQKVY
+1926 NGEKVYVGDPVESTETVDLSYNTTEADKDEKPSTLEKDGKTYQLVAVKDGSADENGKVTGDHVVTYVYAEIKEEVTTEPTNGSVTIKYESTDGTPLRDDKEDTASTVISTKTTTKKYYEYNGEKVY

-1957 PETLQKGD
+1957 PETLQKDG

-1977 ADENGKVTGDH
+1977 ADEKGNVSGEL

-2011 KPGEPT
+2011 
-2017 PGEPTPPTDGGTTP
+2017 
-2031 PTDGGVNPPTDGGT
+2031 
-2045 TPPTDGGVNP
+2045 
-2055 PTDGGTTPPTDGG
+2055 
-2068 VNPPTD
+2068 
-2074 GGTTPPTDGGV
+2074 
-2085 NPPTD
+2085 
-2090 GGTTPPTD
+2090 
-2098 GGTTPPTDGG
+2098 
-2108 TTPPTD
+2108 
-2114 GGTTPP
+2114 
-2120 TDGGTTPPTDG
+2120 
-2131 GTTPPT
+2131 
-2137 DGGVNPPTDGGV
+2137 
-2149 NPPTDGGTTPP
+2149 
-2160 IDGGTTPP
+2160 
-2168 TDGGVNPP
+2168 
-2176 TDGGTTPPTDGGT
+2176 
-2189 TPPTDGGVNPPTDG
+2189 
-2203 GTTPPTDGGTTPP
+2203 
-2216 TDGGTTPPTDGGTTP
+2216 
-2231 PTDGGTT
+2231 
-2238 PPTDGGTTPPTDGG
+2238 
-2252 TTPPT
+2252 
-2257 DGGTTP
+2257 
-2263 PTDGGTTPPTDGG
+2263 
-2276 TTPPTDGG
+2276 
-2284 TTPPTDGGTTPPT
+2284 
-2297 DGGTTPPTDGGTT
+2297 
-2310 PPTDGGTTPPTDG
+2310 
-2323 GVNPPTDGGV
+2323 
-2333 NPPTDG
+2333 
-2339 GTTPPTD
+2339 
-2346 GGTTPPTDG
+2346 
-2355 GTTPPT
+2355 
-2361 DGGTTPPTD
+2361 TPPTD

-2474 GGTTPPT
+2474 GGVTPPTDGGVNPPTDGGITPPTDGGVTPPTDGGTTPPTDGGTTPPTDGGTTPPT

-2517 TPTPPTGTI
+2517 TPPTDGGTTPPTDGGVNPPTDGGT
-2526 TVTPKAG
+2526 TPPTDGGTTPPTDGGTTPPTDGGVNPPTGGGTTPPTDGGVNPPTDGGTTPPTDGGTTPPTDGGTTPPTDGGTTPPTDGGTTPPTDGGTTPPTDGGTPGEPTPPAPPAVTPKAG

>member
-1 MLDKKKIN
+1 MT
-9 FRRKRM
+9 
-15 MTPDKRYRY
+15 TPDKRYRY

-51 SANDLASNEEVI
+51 SANDLASNEEAI

-82 TDPVSSS
+82 TEPVSSS

-132 ESLSTTE
+132 ESLSTKE

-218 GNLVPELT
+218 GNLAPELT
-226 SFTGTEEVTVM
+226 SFTGAEEVTVM

-264 AISVTQNFKW
+264 AISVTTQNFKW
-274 TDILE
+274 EDME
-279 NPIIALK
+279 PSPIIALK
-286 MTDGTYKYKKFS
+286 KTDGTYKYKKFS
-298 GTVTMD
+298 GPVTVD
-304 IAKAAYV
+304 IAKEAQQ
-311 AGEFEDAAAYKA
+311 AGQFVDAATYKA
-323 TNGTLQAGDKVYII
+323 ANGPLQATDKVYII

-351 SYDLTKFHHRKNL
+351 SYDLTKFHHREHL
-364 IFGGDSIWEGV
+364 IFGGDSIYEG
-375 TSAELAEGDADSS
+375 APIEDLASDDADATYS

-393 ARPGS
+393 ARPDS
-398 FVSEIWFHKAEISA
+398 FVSEIEFKDAWDFNVGNK
-412 DGGDRYLPKENN
+412 YLPKENN
-424 TLLVADSISE
+424 TVLVADSISE
-434 ALSQSEPSYKNF
+434 ALRQSEQSYKNF

-465 VMELPEGV
+465 IMELPKGV
-473 EVVFADRS
+473 EVVFADKNS
-481 GQQTTFAGAMDEIMA
+481 QPTTFAEAMAEILE
-496 ALRYDENDDTL
+496 ALRYDENYEIVNHKDT
-507 LNTQQK
+507 

-520 KKDGVQI
+520 KKDGQII
-527 QEDADWREITLH
+527 QEDANWREITLH
-539 VYSSAEKVK
+539 VYSSTEKVQ
-548 GLVKTTLTNTRND
+548 GLVKTKLTNTQNN
-561 FEAGIVDN
+561 FAAGIVDN
-569 INFSGL
+569 IDFSGL
-575 PEEMKNEAIDMEKTY
+575 PEEMKKEAIEMEKTY
-590 PNVDGTLP
+590 PNVDGSLP
-598 QDGQLPEF
+598 QDGALPEF
-606 SNPDNKDYD
+606 SNPDNKHYD
-615 WIDKDREESDGT
+615 WIDKDYGESDGN

-639 MGLFQGE
+639 MDLFQGD
-646 GDRITGKLRGYLP
+646 GGKINEKLLGYIP
-659 YISGYN
+659 YIQAYKRGNSDV
-665 MPADEDRIEAEHGR
+665 PIDEPGIT
-679 ISIPP
+679 P
-684 SEHDKELLP
+684 SEHDKALLP
-693 YFTLGSIFSKTMFGR
+693 YYTLGSIFTNTLFGR

-802 DHDKDA
+802 DHDKDT
-808 ATAPIDERPETFTTQ
+808 ATDSIDERPETFTTQ

-886 VKGDVVI
+886 VKGDVII
-893 KYEDTVGTEIKGQLK
+893 KYEDTAGTEIKGQLK

-1006 RQVPTEKTGSV
+1006 R
-1017 IVEYKLEGSETP
+1017 
-1029 EKPEGTKLQA
+1029 
-1039 DFNDTTDQ
+1039 
-1047 LVSTSTVTETYY
+1047 
-1059 VDANGKE
+1059 
-1066 QVTNTSE
+1066 
-1073 PVVTLTN
+1073 
-1080 ATYEV
+1080 
-1085 TKAEAPDVLTIG
+1085 
-1097 EKTYHKVRV
+1097 
-1106 NGTENGTLPAGET
+1106 
-1119 KVTYYYAEEQVEEG
+1119 
-1133 VIEEKGNVTVKYETE
+1133 
-1148 GGAPLKPDYK
+1148 
-1158 DSENVLVSST
+1158 
-1168 PTTRRYYLKDGKK
+1168 
-1181 VYLDDQPVRGTT
+1181 
-1193 TKTDATYDTREDK
+1193 
-1206 SETGG
+1206 
-1211 VNEKP
+1211 
-1216 ATLTDESGTTYHLI
+1216 
-1230 KTKDKTPENGTL
+1230 
-1242 PAGDTVVTYVYA
+1242 
-1254 PEQTREVSTEKTGSV
+1254 EVSTEKTGSV

-1320 TNTSEPVVTNTNAT
+1320 TNTSEPVVTLTNAT

-1358 TGTENGTLPAG
+1358 NGTENGTLPAG
-1369 ETKVTYYYAEEQVEK
+1369 ETKVTYYYAEEQVEEDVIEEK
-1384 GVIEEKGNVTVKY
+1384 GNVTVKYETESGTTLKPAYKDSENVLVSSTPTTRRYYLKDGNKVYLDEQPVRGTTTKTDATYDTREDKSATGGVNEKPATLTDESGTTYHLIKTKDETPENGTLPAGDTVVTYVYAPEQTRQVPTPSNGSVIVEYKLEGSETTENPEGTKLQADFKDTTDQLVSTSTVTETYYVDANGEEQVTNTSEPVVTLTNATYEVTKDEAPDVLTIGGKTYHKVRVNGTENGTLPAGETKVTYYYAEEQVEEGVIEEKGNVTVKY

-1427 LKDGNKVYLDDQPV
+1427 LKDGKKVYLDDQPV

-1466 KPATLTDESGTTYH
+1466 KPATLTDETGKKYH

-1513 PTENKAKVTVNYYI
+1513 STENKAKVTVNYYI
-1527 LGTSTPLQPSYEDTP
+1527 LGTSTPLQPSYEDIP

-1636 IKEEVNTE
+1636 IKEEVTTVP
-1644 RTNGSVTIKYES
+1644 TNGSVTIKYETVDGKELQS
-1656 TDGTPLRDDKED
+1656 PFPDTPSTEISSITTKRNYYEYNGVKTYVGEAEVTPSTKDVPYNTTEDNEKPEILQKGGKTYQLVAVKAGSADENGKVTGDHVVTYVYAEIKEEVTTEPTNGSVTIKYETTDGTPLRDDKED
-1668 TASTVISTKTTTKKY
+1668 TTSTVISTKTTTKKY
-1683 YEYDGQKVYVGD
+1683 YEYNGEKVYVGD

-1748 VVTYVYAEIK
+1748 VVTYVYAE
-1758 DEVTTEPTNGSVT
+1758 
-1771 IKYESTDGTP
+1771 
-1781 LRDDKEDTASTV
+1781 
-1793 ISTKTT
+1793 
-1799 TKKYYEYDGQKV
+1799 
-1811 YVGDPVEST
+1811 
-1820 ETKDLS
+1820 
-1826 YDTTEADKD
+1826 
-1835 EKPETL
+1835 
-1841 QKGDKTYQLV
+1841 
-1851 AVKADSAA
+1851 
-1859 EKGKVTGDH
+1859 
-1868 VVTYVYAE
+1868 
-1876 IKEEVTT
+1876 
-1883 EPTNGSVT
+1883 
-1891 IKYETT
+1891 
-1897 DGTPLRDDK
+1897 
-1906 EDTASTVISTK
+1906 
-1917 TTTKKYYEY
+1917 
-1926 DGQKVY
+1926 
-1932 VGDPVEST
+1932 
-1940 ETKDLSYDTTEA
+1940 
-1952 DKDEK
+1952 
-1957 PETLQKGD
+1957 
-1965 KTYQLVAVKAGS
+1965 
-1977 ADENGKVTGDH
+1977 
-1988 VVTYVYAEVP
+1988 VP

-2011 KPGEPT
+2011 KPGEP
-2017 PGEPTPPTDGGTTP
+2017 
-2031 PTDGGVNPPTDGGT
+2031 
-2045 TPPTDGGVNP
+2045 
-2055 PTDGGTTPPTDGG
+2055 
-2068 VNPPTD
+2068 
-2074 GGTTPPTDGGV
+2074 
-2085 NPPTD
+2085 
-2090 GGTTPPTD
+2090 
-2098 GGTTPPTDGG
+2098 
-2108 TTPPTD
+2108 
-2114 GGTTPP
+2114 
-2120 TDGGTTPPTDG
+2120 
-2131 GTTPPT
+2131 
-2137 DGGVNPPTDGGV
+2137 
-2149 NPPTDGGTTPP
+2149 
-2160 IDGGTTPP
+2160 
-2168 TDGGVNPP
+2168 
-2176 TDGGTTPPTDGGT
+2176 
-2189 TPPTDGGVNPPTDG
+2189 
-2203 GTTPPTDGGTTPP
+2203 
-2216 TDGGTTPPTDGGTTP
+2216 
-2231 PTDGGTT
+2231 
-2238 PPTDGGTTPPTDGG
+2238 
-2252 TTPPT
+2252 
-2257 DGGTTP
+2257 
-2263 PTDGGTTPPTDGG
+2263 
-2276 TTPPTDGG
+2276 
-2284 TTPPTDGGTTPPT
+2284 
-2297 DGGTTPPTDGGTT
+2297 
-2310 PPTDGGTTPPTDG
+2310 
-2323 GVNPPTDGGV
+2323 
-2333 NPPTDG
+2333 
-2339 GTTPPTD
+2339 
-2346 GGTTPPTDG
+2346 TPPTDG

-2379 GTTPPTD
+2379 GT
-2386 GGTTPPTDGGTTP
+2386 
-2399 PTDGG
+2399 
-2404 TTPPTDGGTTPPTDG
+2404 
-2419 GTTPPTDGGTTPPTD
+2419 
-2434 GGTTPP
+2434 
-2440 TDGGTTPPT
+2440 
-2449 DGGTT
+2449 
-2454 PPTDGGVNP
+2454 
-2463 PTDGG
+2463 
-2468 TTPPTD
+2468 
-2474 GGTTPPT
+2474 
-2481 DGGTTPPTDG
+2481 
-2491 GTTPPT
+2491 
-2497 DGGTTPPTDGGVNPP
+2497 
-2512 TDGGT
+2512 
-2517 TPTPPTGTI
+2517 
-2526 TVTPKAG
+2526 
-2533 TAQLPN
+2533 
-2539 TGEASTSPLY
+2539 
-2549 GVLAFATGLA
+2549 
-2559 GLFGLVKK
+2559 
-2567 KKEEDQ
+2567 

>member
-1 MLDKKKIN
+1 MLDKKKVN

-51 SANDLASNEEVI
+51 SANELASNEEVI

-70 EEDLS
+70 EEVLP

-82 TDPVSSS
+82 SELVPSS
-89 TLPTETPEETPTALP
+89 TPNTGTPAETP

-114 TVPVAENADSLPT
+114 TVPVVENADSLPT

-132 ESLSTTE
+132 ESLSTKE
-139 SDDALAAAK
+139 SDVALAAAK

-226 SFTGTEEVTVM
+226 SFTGTEEVAVM
-237 LAATTSGAADANQSG
+237 LAATTSVATDANQSG
-252 IDEISERTGQYT
+252 IDEISERPGQYT
-264 AISVTQNFKW
+264 AISVTTQNFKW
-274 TDILE
+274 KDMVSD
-279 NPIIALK
+279 PIIALK
-286 MTDGTYKYKKFS
+286 MADGTYKYKKFS
-298 GTVTMD
+298 GTVTVD
-304 IAKAAYV
+304 IAKAAKD
-311 AGEFEDAAAYKA
+311 EFVDAATYKA
-323 TNGTLQAGDKVYII
+323 TNDPLQATDKVYII

-351 SYDLTKFHHRKNL
+351 SYDLTKFHHRQNL
-364 IFGGDSIWEGV
+364 IFGGWSIYEGA
-375 TSAELAEGDADSS
+375 TAEELAGPDADADSS

-398 FVSEIWFHKAEISA
+398 FESEIEFKDASNPGEPSI
-412 DGGDRYLPKENN
+412 YLPKENN
-424 TLLVADSISE
+424 TVLVADSIDE
-434 ALSQSEPSYKNF
+434 ALRQSEPSYKNF
-446 GLFLSHIDVNDDK
+446 GLFLSHIAVSDDK

-465 VMELPEGV
+465 VMELPKGV
-473 EVVFADRS
+473 EVVFANQND
-481 GQQTTFAGAMDEIMA
+481 QQTTFYEAMNEIMA
-496 ALRYDENDDTL
+496 ALRYDPDDGSTV
-507 LNTQQK
+507 LNPQQK

-520 KKDGVQI
+520 KKDGQI
-527 QEDADWREITLH
+527 IKEDENWREITLH
-539 VYSSAEKVK
+539 VYNSSDAVK
-548 GLVKTTLTNTRND
+548 GLVKTTLTNTQND

-569 INFSGL
+569 IDFSGL
-575 PEEMKNEAIDMEKTY
+575 PEEMKKEAIEMEKTY
-590 PNVDGTLP
+590 RNVDGTLP
-598 QDGQLPEF
+598 QDGALPEF
-606 SNPDNKDYD
+606 SNPDDKHYEWINKDG
-615 WIDKDREESDGT
+615 EGSDGT
-627 HATSPA
+627 HATSPV

-646 GDRITGKLRGYLP
+646 GDKINKKLRGYLP
-659 YISGYN
+659 YITDYK
-665 MPADEDRIEAEHGR
+665 MPPDEADWEAQNG
-679 ISIPP
+679 INDIPP
-684 SEHDKELLP
+684 TEHDKELLP
-693 YFTLGSIFSKTMFGR
+693 YFTIGSVFTRTMFDR
-708 SMTPEP
+708 NMTPEP

-722 HSLTQAM
+722 NSLTQAM

-802 DHDKDA
+802 DHDKDT
-808 ATAPIDERPETFTTQ
+808 ATDSIDERPETFTTQ

-893 KYEDTVGTEIKGQLK
+893 KYEDTAGTEIKGQLK

-1006 RQVPTEKTGSV
+1006 REVPTEKTGSV

-1039 DFNDTTDQ
+1039 DFNDTTNQ

-1059 VDANGKE
+1059 VDANGVEK
-1066 QVTNTSE
+1066 VTNTSE
-1073 PVVTLTN
+1073 PVVTNTN

-1085 TKAEAPDVLTIG
+1085 TKDEAPDVLTIG
-1097 EKTYHKVRV
+1097 GKTYHKVRV

-1133 VIEEKGNVTVKYETE
+1133 VIEEKGNVTIKYETE
-1148 GGAPLKPDYK
+1148 GGAPLKSDYK

-1181 VYLDDQPVRGTT
+1181 VYLDEQPVRGTT

-1206 SETGG
+1206 SATDG

-1216 ATLTDESGTTYHLI
+1216 ATLTDESG
-1230 KTKDKTPENGTL
+1230 KK
-1242 PAGDTVVTYVYA
+1242 
-1254 PEQTREVSTEKTGSV
+1254 
-1269 IVEYKLEGSETPEKP
+1269 
-1284 EGEKLQADF
+1284 
-1293 NDTTDQLVSTSTVT
+1293 
-1307 ETYYVDENGEEQV
+1307 
-1320 TNTSEPVVTNTNAT
+1320 
-1334 YEVTKDEA
+1334 
-1342 PDVLTIGGKTY
+1342 
-1353 HKVRV
+1353 
-1358 TGTENGTLPAG
+1358 
-1369 ETKVTYYYAEEQVEK
+1369 
-1384 GVIEEKGNVTVKY
+1384 
-1397 ETEGGA
+1397 
-1403 PLKPAYKDSEN
+1403 
-1414 VLVSSTPTTRRYY
+1414 
-1427 LKDGNKVYLDDQPV
+1427 
-1441 RGTTTKTDATYDT
+1441 
-1454 REDKSETGGVNE
+1454 
-1466 KPATLTDESGTTYH
+1466 YH

-1550 TTNTYYLDANNE
+1550 TTKTYYLDANNE
-1562 RVPVGDPAVVINP
+1562 RVPVGDPAVVTNP

-1580 SYDTTETKNGKEERP
+1580 TYNTTLTKADGTAERP
-1595 TTLKSGDKTYHLV
+1595 TTLESGGKTYHLV
-1608 EAATTFTEGTGVSGT
+1608 EAATTFTDGTGIRGN

-1636 IKEEVNTE
+1636 IKDEVTTE
-1644 RTNGSVTIKYES
+1644 PTNGSVTIKYES

-1709 TEADKDEKPSTL
+1709 TEADKDEKPETL
-1721 EKDDKTYQLVAVKAG
+1721 QKDGKTYQRVAVKAG
-1736 SADENGKVTGDH
+1736 SADEN
-1748 VVTYVYAEIK
+1748 
-1758 DEVTTEPTNGSVT
+1758 
-1771 IKYESTDGTP
+1771 
-1781 LRDDKEDTASTV
+1781 
-1793 ISTKTT
+1793 
-1799 TKKYYEYDGQKV
+1799 
-1811 YVGDPVEST
+1811 
-1820 ETKDLS
+1820 
-1826 YDTTEADKD
+1826 
-1835 EKPETL
+1835 
-1841 QKGDKTYQLV
+1841 
-1851 AVKADSAA
+1851 
-1859 EKGKVTGDH
+1859 GKVTGDH

-1932 VGDPVEST
+1932 VGDPVESI

-1957 PETLQKGD
+1957 PETLQKGG

-2011 KPGEPT
+2011 KPEEPKPEEPKPEEPKPEEPKPEEPKPEEPKPEEPKPEEPKPEEPKPEEPKPEEPKPEEPKPGEPT
-2017 PGEPTPPTDGGTTP
+2017 PGEPTP

-2055 PTDGGTTPPTDGG
+2055 PTDGGTTPPIDGGTTPPTDGGTTPPTDGGTTPPTDGGTTPPTDGGTTPPTDGGTTPPTDGGTTPPTDGGTTPPTDGGTTPPTDGGTTPPTDGGTTPPTDGGVNPPTDGGTIPPTDGG

-2137 DGGVNPPTDGGV
+2137 DGGTTPPTDGGV

-2160 IDGGTTPP
+2160 
-2168 TDGGVNPP
+2168 TDGGVN
-2176 TDGGTTPPTDGGT
+2176 PPTDGGT

-2310 PPTDGGTTPPTDG
+2310 P
-2323 GVNPPTDGGV
+2323 
-2333 NPPTDG
+2333 
-2339 GTTPPTD
+2339 
-2346 GGTTPPTDG
+2346 
-2355 GTTPPT
+2355 
-2361 DGGTTPPTD
+2361 
-2370 GGVNPPTDG
+2370 
-2379 GTTPPTD
+2379 
-2386 GGTTPPTDGGTTP
+2386 
-2399 PTDGG
+2399 
-2404 TTPPTDGGTTPPTDG
+2404 
-2419 GTTPPTDGGTTPPTD
+2419 
-2434 GGTTPP
+2434 
-2440 TDGGTTPPT
+2440 
-2449 DGGTT
+2449 
-2454 PPTDGGVNP
+2454 
-2463 PTDGG
+2463 
-2468 TTPPTD
+2468 
-2474 GGTTPPT
+2474 
-2481 DGGTTPPTDG
+2481 
-2491 GTTPPT
+2491 
-2497 DGGTTPPTDGGVNPP
+2497 
-2512 TDGGT
+2512 
-2517 TPTPPTGTI
+2517 TPPTGTI

-2533 TAQLPN
+2533 PSQLPN

>member
-1 MLDKKKIN
+1 MLDKKKVN

-15 MTPDKRYRY
+15 TTPDKHYRY

-51 SANDLASNEEVI
+51 SANDLASNEEAI

-75 SSTEIKE
+75 SSAEIKE
-82 TDPVSSS
+82 SELVPSS
-89 TLPTETPEETPTALP
+89 TPNTGTPAETP
-104 AQTEKVVTEE
+104 AQTEKVVAEE

-132 ESLSTTE
+132 ESLSTKE

-218 GNLVPELT
+218 GNLGPELT

-274 TDILE
+274 TDIEE

-298 GTVTMD
+298 GSVTVD
-304 IAKAAYV
+304 KAKAV
-311 AGEFEDAAAYKA
+311 KDKFVDAATYKA
-323 TNGTLQAGDKVYII
+323 TNGPLQAGDKVYII

-351 SYDLTKFHHRKNL
+351 SYDLTKFHHREHL
-364 IFGGDSIWEGV
+364 IFGGDGV
-375 TSAELAEGDADSS
+375 YEEAPIEDLADPDAAATIG

-398 FVSEIWFHKAEISA
+398 FESEIEFKDASHPGEPSI
-412 DGGDRYLPKENN
+412 YLPKENN
-424 TLLVADSISE
+424 TVLVADSIGD
-434 ALSQSEPSYKNF
+434 ALRQSEQSYKNF
-446 GLFLSHIDVNDDK
+446 GLFLSHIAVSDDK

-465 VMELPEGV
+465 VMELPKGV
-473 EVVFADRS
+473 EVVFADQS
-481 GQQTTFAGAMDEIMA
+481 GQQTTFNEAMAEIMA
-496 ALRYDENDDTL
+496 ALRYDENYEIVNHKDT
-507 LNTQQK
+507 

-520 KKDGVQI
+520 KKDGQII
-527 QEDADWREITLH
+527 QEDADWRTITLH
-539 VYSSAEKVK
+539 VYSSAEKVQ
-548 GLVKTTLTNTRND
+548 GMVKTTLTNTQND
-561 FEAGIVDN
+561 FAAGIVDN
-569 INFSGL
+569 IDFSGL
-575 PEEMKNEAIDMEKTY
+575 PEEMKKEAVEMEKTY
-590 PNVDGTLP
+590 RNVDGTLP

-606 SNPDNKDYD
+606 SNPDGKHYNWINKDH
-615 WIDKDREESDGT
+615 EESAGN

-639 MGLFQGE
+639 MDLFQGDGAE
-646 GDRITGKLRGYLP
+646 VDKHLVGYIP
-659 YISGYN
+659 YIQDYK
-665 MPADEDRIEAEHGR
+665 ADHGDVDTG
-679 ISIPP
+679 IDP
-684 SEHDKELLP
+684 SEHDKELVP
-693 YFTLGSIFSKTMFGR
+693 YFTMGSVFTRTMFDR
-708 SMTPEP
+708 NMTPEQ

-722 HSLTQAM
+722 HSLTEDA
-729 PIPQLDFEPEVNLDI
+729 PIPQLDFEPKVNLDI
-744 VTLSDNPQP
+744 VTLSDNPQS

-802 DHDKDA
+802 DHDKDT
-808 ATAPIDERPETFTTQ
+808 ATDSIDERPETFTTQ
-823 ATETNP
+823 ATEANP

-886 VKGDVVI
+886 VKGDVII
-893 KYEDTVGTEIKGQLK
+893 KYEDTAGTEIKGQLK

-1006 RQVPTEKTGSV
+1006 RQVSTPSNGSV

-1029 EKPEGTKLQA
+1029 EKPEGEKLQA

-1059 VDANGKE
+1059 VDENGEK

-1085 TKAEAPDVLTIG
+1085 TKDEAPDVLTIG
-1097 EKTYHKVRV
+1097 GKTYHKVRV

-1148 GGAPLKPDYK
+1148 GG
-1158 DSENVLVSST
+1158 
-1168 PTTRRYYLKDGKK
+1168 TT
-1181 VYLDDQPVRGTT
+1181 
-1193 TKTDATYDTREDK
+1193 
-1206 SETGG
+1206 
-1211 VNEKP
+1211 
-1216 ATLTDESGTTYHLI
+1216 
-1230 KTKDKTPENGTL
+1230 
-1242 PAGDTVVTYVYA
+1242 
-1254 PEQTREVSTEKTGSV
+1254 
-1269 IVEYKLEGSETPEKP
+1269 
-1284 EGEKLQADF
+1284 
-1293 NDTTDQLVSTSTVT
+1293 
-1307 ETYYVDENGEEQV
+1307 
-1320 TNTSEPVVTNTNAT
+1320 
-1334 YEVTKDEA
+1334 
-1342 PDVLTIGGKTY
+1342 
-1353 HKVRV
+1353 
-1358 TGTENGTLPAG
+1358 
-1369 ETKVTYYYAEEQVEK
+1369 
-1384 GVIEEKGNVTVKY
+1384 
-1397 ETEGGA
+1397 
-1403 PLKPAYKDSEN
+1403 LKPAYKDSEN

-1427 LKDGNKVYLDDQPV
+1427 LKDGNKVYLDEQPV

-1454 REDKSETGGVNE
+1454 REDKSATGGVNE

-1636 IKEEVNTE
+1636 IKEEVTTE
-1644 RTNGSVTIKYES
+1644 PTNGSVTIKYEA

-1668 TASTVISTKTTTKKY
+1668 TALTVISTKTTTKKY
-1683 YEYDGQKVYVGD
+1683 YEYNGEKVYVGD
-1695 PVESTETVDLSYNT
+1695 PVESTETV
-1709 TEADKDEKPSTL
+1709 
-1721 EKDDKTYQLVAVKAG
+1721 
-1736 SADENGKVTGDH
+1736 
-1748 VVTYVYAEIK
+1748 
-1758 DEVTTEPTNGSVT
+1758 
-1771 IKYESTDGTP
+1771 
-1781 LRDDKEDTASTV
+1781 
-1793 ISTKTT
+1793 
-1799 TKKYYEYDGQKV
+1799 
-1811 YVGDPVEST
+1811 
-1820 ETKDLS
+1820 DLS

-1841 QKGDKTYQLV
+1841 QKDGKTYQLV
-1851 AVKADSAA
+1851 AVKADS
-1859 EKGKVTGDH
+1859 
-1868 VVTYVYAE
+1868 
-1876 IKEEVTT
+1876 
-1883 EPTNGSVT
+1883 
-1891 IKYETT
+1891 
-1897 DGTPLRDDK
+1897 
-1906 EDTASTVISTK
+1906 
-1917 TTTKKYYEY
+1917 
-1926 DGQKVY
+1926 
-1932 VGDPVEST
+1932 
-1940 ETKDLSYDTTEA
+1940 
-1952 DKDEK
+1952 
-1957 PETLQKGD
+1957 
-1965 KTYQLVAVKAGS
+1965 
-1977 ADENGKVTGDH
+1977 
-1988 VVTYVYAEVP
+1988 
-1998 EEPKPE
+1998 
-2004 EPKPEEP
+2004 
-2011 KPGEPT
+2011 
-2017 PGEPTPPTDGGTTP
+2017 
-2031 PTDGGVNPPTDGGT
+2031 
-2045 TPPTDGGVNP
+2045 
-2055 PTDGGTTPPTDGG
+2055 
-2068 VNPPTD
+2068 
-2074 GGTTPPTDGGV
+2074 
-2085 NPPTD
+2085 
-2090 GGTTPPTD
+2090 
-2098 GGTTPPTDGG
+2098 
-2108 TTPPTD
+2108 
-2114 GGTTPP
+2114 
-2120 TDGGTTPPTDG
+2120 
-2131 GTTPPT
+2131 
-2137 DGGVNPPTDGGV
+2137 
-2149 NPPTDGGTTPP
+2149 
-2160 IDGGTTPP
+2160 
-2168 TDGGVNPP
+2168 
-2176 TDGGTTPPTDGGT
+2176 
-2189 TPPTDGGVNPPTDG
+2189 
-2203 GTTPPTDGGTTPP
+2203 
-2216 TDGGTTPPTDGGTTP
+2216 
-2231 PTDGGTT
+2231 
-2238 PPTDGGTTPPTDGG
+2238 
-2252 TTPPT
+2252 
-2257 DGGTTP
+2257 
-2263 PTDGGTTPPTDGG
+2263 
-2276 TTPPTDGG
+2276 
-2284 TTPPTDGGTTPPT
+2284 
-2297 DGGTTPPTDGGTT
+2297 
-2310 PPTDGGTTPPTDG
+2310 
-2323 GVNPPTDGGV
+2323 
-2333 NPPTDG
+2333 
-2339 GTTPPTD
+2339 
-2346 GGTTPPTDG
+2346 
-2355 GTTPPT
+2355 
-2361 DGGTTPPTD
+2361 
-2370 GGVNPPTDG
+2370 
-2379 GTTPPTD
+2379 
-2386 GGTTPPTDGGTTP
+2386 
-2399 PTDGG
+2399 
-2404 TTPPTDGGTTPPTDG
+2404 
-2419 GTTPPTDGGTTPPTD
+2419 
-2434 GGTTPP
+2434 
-2440 TDGGTTPPT
+2440 
-2449 DGGTT
+2449 
-2454 PPTDGGVNP
+2454 
-2463 PTDGG
+2463 
-2468 TTPPTD
+2468 
-2474 GGTTPPT
+2474 
-2481 DGGTTPPTDG
+2481 
-2491 GTTPPT
+2491 
-2497 DGGTTPPTDGGVNPP
+2497 
-2512 TDGGT
+2512 
-2517 TPTPPTGTI
+2517 
-2526 TVTPKAG
+2526 
-2533 TAQLPN
+2533 
-2539 TGEASTSPLY
+2539 
-2549 GVLAFATGLA
+2549 
-2559 GLFGLVKK
+2559 
-2567 KKEEDQ
+2567 

>member
-9 FRRKRM
+9 LRRKRM
-15 MTPDKRYRY
+15 TTPDKHYRY

-51 SANDLASNEEVI
+51 SANELASNEEVI

-82 TDPVSSS
+82 TEPVSSS
-89 TLPTETPEETPTALP
+89 TLPTETPAETP
-104 AQTEKVVTEE
+104 AQSEKVVTEE
-114 TVPVAENADSLPT
+114 TVPATENADSLPT

-132 ESLSTTE
+132 ESLSTKE

-197 ADEHASLED
+197 ADEHASLEEV
-206 INAQITAIRTAV
+206 NAQITAIRTAV
-218 GNLVPELT
+218 GNLGPELT

-264 AISVTQNFKW
+264 AISVTTQNFKW
-274 TDILE
+274 EDMSSD
-279 NPIIALK
+279 PIIALK
-286 MTDGTYKYKKFS
+286 KTDGTYKYKKFS
-298 GTVTMD
+298 GQVTVD
-304 IAKAAYV
+304 IAKAAQR
-311 AGEFEDAAAYKA
+311 AGQFVDAAAYKA
-323 TNGTLQAGDKVYII
+323 ENGPLQADDKVYII

-351 SYDLTKFHHRKNL
+351 SYDLTKFHHREHL
-364 IFGGDSIWEGV
+364 IFGGDLIYEG
-375 TSAELAEGDADSS
+375 APIEDLAAPDADATYS

-398 FVSEIWFHKAEISA
+398 FVSEIEFKDASNPGEPSI
-412 DGGDRYLPKENN
+412 YLPKENN
-424 TLLVADSISE
+424 TVLVADSISE

-446 GLFLSHIDVNDDK
+446 GLFLSHIAVSDDK

-473 EVVFADRS
+473 EVVFADQS

-496 ALRYDENDDTL
+496 ALRYDENGDTL
-507 LNTQQK
+507 LNPQQK

-527 QEDADWREITLH
+527 QADADWREITLH
-539 VYSSAEKVK
+539 VYNSSDAVK
-548 GLVKTTLTNTRND
+548 GLVKTKLTNTQND
-561 FEAGIVDN
+561 FAAGIVDN
-569 INFSGL
+569 IDFSGL
-575 PEEMKNEAIDMEKTY
+575 PEEMKKEAIEMEKTY
-590 PNVDGTLP
+590 PNVDGSLP
-598 QDGQLPEF
+598 QDGALPQF
-606 SNPDNKDYD
+606 SNPDNKHYD
-615 WIDKDREESDGT
+615 WIDKDGQGSNGT

-639 MGLFQGE
+639 MDLFQG
-646 GDRITGKLRGYLP
+646 DRIDDKLRGYIPYLP
-659 YISGYN
+659 DYKPASGEN
-665 MPADEDRIEAEHGR
+665 SSENDDDHI
-679 ISIPP
+679 ID
-684 SEHDKELLP
+684 EHDKELIP
-693 YFTLGSIFSKTMFGR
+693 YFSLGPIFSKTMFGR

-714 GGVNKSYW
+714 GGVNGSYW

-744 VTLSDNPQP
+744 VTLLGNTQP

-766 NADGT
+766 NEDGT

-886 VKGDVVI
+886 VKGDVII
-893 KYEDTVGTEIKGQLK
+893 KYEDTAGTEIKGQLK

-983 ATVTGLVTEATKT
+983 ATETGLVTEATKT

-1006 RQVPTEKTGSV
+1006 REVSTPSNGSV
-1017 IVEYKLEGSETP
+1017 IVEYKLEGSETT
-1029 EKPEGTKLQA
+1029 EKPEGEKLQA

-1059 VDANGKE
+1059 VDANGVEK
-1066 QVTNTSE
+1066 VTNTSE

-1097 EKTYHKVRV
+1097 GKTYHKVRV
-1106 NGTENGTLPAGET
+1106 TGTENGTLPAGET

-1148 GGAPLKPDYK
+1148 GG
-1158 DSENVLVSST
+1158 
-1168 PTTRRYYLKDGKK
+1168 TT
-1181 VYLDDQPVRGTT
+1181 
-1193 TKTDATYDTREDK
+1193 
-1206 SETGG
+1206 
-1211 VNEKP
+1211 
-1216 ATLTDESGTTYHLI
+1216 
-1230 KTKDKTPENGTL
+1230 
-1242 PAGDTVVTYVYA
+1242 
-1254 PEQTREVSTEKTGSV
+1254 
-1269 IVEYKLEGSETPEKP
+1269 
-1284 EGEKLQADF
+1284 
-1293 NDTTDQLVSTSTVT
+1293 
-1307 ETYYVDENGEEQV
+1307 
-1320 TNTSEPVVTNTNAT
+1320 
-1334 YEVTKDEA
+1334 
-1342 PDVLTIGGKTY
+1342 
-1353 HKVRV
+1353 
-1358 TGTENGTLPAG
+1358 
-1369 ETKVTYYYAEEQVEK
+1369 
-1384 GVIEEKGNVTVKY
+1384 
-1397 ETEGGA
+1397 
-1403 PLKPAYKDSEN
+1403 LKPAYKDSEN

-1427 LKDGNKVYLDDQPV
+1427 LKDGNKVYLDEQPV

-1454 REDKSETGGVNE
+1454 REDKSATGGVNE
-1466 KPATLTDESGTTYH
+1466 KPATLTDESGKKYH

-1595 TTLKSGDKTYHLV
+1595 TTLKSSDKTYHLV
-1608 EAATTFTEGTGVSGT
+1608 ETATTFTDGTGIRGN

-1636 IKEEVNTE
+1636 IKEEVTTE
-1644 RTNGSVTIKYES
+1644 PTNGSVTIKYEATDGTPLRDDKEDTALTVIS
-1656 TDGTPLRDDKED
+1656 TKTTTKKYYEYDGQKVYVGDPVESTETVDLSYNTTEEDKDEKPETLQKDGKTYQRVAVKAGSADENGKVTGDHVVTYVYAEIKEEVTTEPTNGSVTIKYEATDGTPLRDDKED

-1695 PVESTETVDLSYNT
+1695 PVESTETVDLSY
-1709 TEADKDEKPSTL
+1709 
-1721 EKDDKTYQLVAVKAG
+1721 
-1736 SADENGKVTGDH
+1736 
-1748 VVTYVYAEIK
+1748 
-1758 DEVTTEPTNGSVT
+1758 
-1771 IKYESTDGTP
+1771 
-1781 LRDDKEDTASTV
+1781 
-1793 ISTKTT
+1793 
-1799 TKKYYEYDGQKV
+1799 
-1811 YVGDPVEST
+1811 
-1820 ETKDLS
+1820 
-1826 YDTTEADKD
+1826 DTTEADKD

-1841 QKGDKTYQLV
+1841 QKDGKTYQLV
-1851 AVKADSAA
+1851 AVKADSAD
-1859 EKGKVTGDH
+1859 ENGKVTGDH

-1891 IKYETT
+1891 IKYETV
-1897 DGTPLRDDK
+1897 DGKELQSPFPDTP
-1906 EDTASTVISTK
+1906 STEISSI
-1917 TTTKKYYEY
+1917 TTKRNYYEY
-1926 DGQKVY
+1926 NGVKTY
-1932 VGDPVEST
+1932 VGEAEVTPS
-1940 ETKDLSYDTTEA
+1940 TKDVPYNTTE
-1952 DKDEK
+1952 DNEK
-1957 PETLQKGD
+1957 PETLQKGG

-1977 ADENGKVTGDH
+1977 ADEKGNVSGNH

-2004 EPKPEEP
+2004 EPKP
-2011 KPGEPT
+2011 GEPT
-2017 PGEPTPPTDGGTTP
+2017 PPTDGGTTPPTDGGTTPPTDGGTTPPTDGGTTPPTDGGTTPPTDGGTTPPTDGGTTPPTDGGTTP

-2045 TPPTDGGVNP
+2045 TPPTDGGTTPPTDGGTTPPTDGGVNP
-2055 PTDGGTTPPTDGG
+2055 PTDGGATPPTDGG

-2120 TDGGTTPPTDG
+2120 TDGGVNPPTDG

-2160 IDGGTTPP
+2160 
-2168 TDGGVNPP
+2168 
-2176 TDGGTTPPTDGGT
+2176 TDGGTT
-2189 TPPTDGGVNPPTDG
+2189 PPTDG

-2216 TDGGTTPPTDGGTTP
+2216 TDGGTTPPTDGGTTPPTDGGTTPPTDGGTTPPTDGGTTLPTDGGTTP

-2333 NPPTDG
+2333 NPPIDGGTTPPTDG

-2355 GTTPPT
+2355 GTTPPTDGGVNPPT

-2404 TTPPTDGGTTPPTDG
+2404 TTPPTDGG
-2419 GTTPPTDGGTTPPTD
+2419 
-2434 GGTTPP
+2434 
-2440 TDGGTTPPT
+2440 
-2449 DGGTT
+2449 
-2454 PPTDGGVNP
+2454 VNP

-2468 TTPPTD
+2468 TT
-2474 GGTTPPT
+2474 
-2481 DGGTTPPTDG
+2481 
-2491 GTTPPT
+2491 
-2497 DGGTTPPTDGGVNPP
+2497 PP

>member
-9 FRRKRM
+9 LRRKRM
-15 MTPDKRYRY
+15 TTPDKHYRY

-51 SANDLASNEEVI
+51 SANELASNEEVI

-82 TDPVSSS
+82 TELVPSS
-89 TLPTETPEETPTALP
+89 TPLTETPEETPTALP
-104 AQTEKVVTEE
+104 LQTEKVVAEE

-127 NESQQ
+127 NESQE
-132 ESLSTTE
+132 ESLSTKE

-148 KVLEEVISEAEVLS
+148 KVLEQVISEAEVLS

-226 SFTGTEEVTVM
+226 SFTGTEEVAVM
-237 LAATTSGAADANQSG
+237 LAATTSVATDANQSG
-252 IDEISERTGQYT
+252 IDEISERPGQYT
-264 AISVTQNFKW
+264 AISVTTQNFKW
-274 TDILE
+274 KDMVSD
-279 NPIIALK
+279 PIIALK

-298 GTVTMD
+298 GSVTMD

-311 AGEFEDAAAYKA
+311 ADEFVDAATYKTA
-323 TNGTLQAGDKVYII
+323 NGTLQATDKVYII
-337 QESDFTSAPTSIEE
+337 QESDFTTDPTSISIEE
-351 SYDLTKFHHRKNL
+351 SYDLTKFHHRKHL
-364 IFGGDSIWEGV
+364 IFGGDSIYEGATV
-375 TSAELAEGDADSS
+375 EGLADADADSS

-398 FVSEIWFHKAEISA
+398 FVSEIKFHKAEISA

-446 GLFLSHIDVNDDK
+446 GLFLSHIAVNDDK

-465 VMELPEGV
+465 VMELPQGV
-473 EVVFADRS
+473 EVVFADQT
-481 GQQTTFAGAMDEIMA
+481 GQQTTFYEAMDEIMA
-496 ALRYDENDDTL
+496 ALRYDENDGTV
-507 LNTQQK
+507 LNPQQK

-520 KKDGVQI
+520 KKDGQI
-527 QEDADWREITLH
+527 IKEDENWREITLH
-539 VYSSAEKVK
+539 VYNSSDAVK
-548 GLVKTTLTNTRND
+548 GMVKTTLTNTRNN
-561 FEAGIVDN
+561 FAAGIVDN
-569 INFSGL
+569 IDFSGL
-575 PEEMKNEAIDMEKTY
+575 PEEMKKEAIEMEKIY

-598 QDGQLPEF
+598 EDGQLPEF
-606 SNPDNKDYD
+606 SNPDDKHYD
-615 WIDKDREESDGT
+615 WINKDGEESDGN

-639 MGLFQGE
+639 MDLFQGD
-646 GDRITGKLRGYLP
+646 GNRITEALLGYIP
-659 YISGYN
+659 YIQDYKPG
-665 MPADEDRIEAEHGR
+665 
-679 ISIPP
+679 ISATNDVPNDAGIKDIAP
-684 SEHDKELLP
+684 SEHDKELIP
-693 YFTLGSIFSKTMFGR
+693 YFSLGPIFTKTMFGR

-893 KYEDTVGTEIKGQLK
+893 KYEDTAGTEIKGQLK

-913 VVATYTTPS
+913 VVATYTTLS

-1006 RQVPTEKTGSV
+1006 REVPTPSTGSV

-1029 EKPEGTKLQA
+1029 EKPEGTKLQADFKDTTNQLVSTSTVTETYYVDANGVEKVTNTSEPVVTLTNATYEVTKDEAPDVLTIGGKTYHKVRVNGTENGTLPAGETKVTYYYAEEQVEEGVIEEKGNVTVKYETEGGAPLKPAYKDSENVLVSSTPTTRRYYLKDGNKVYLDEQPVRGTTTKTDATYDTREDKSATGGVNEKPATLTDESGTTYHLIKTKDKTPENGILPAGDTVVTYVYAPEQTREVSTPSNGSVIVEYKLEGSETPEKPEGEKLQA

-1059 VDANGKE
+1059 VDANGVEK
-1066 QVTNTSE
+1066 VTNTSE

-1148 GGAPLKPDYK
+1148 DGATLKPDYK

-1181 VYLDDQPVRGTT
+1181 VYLDEQPVRGTT

-1206 SETGG
+1206 S
-1211 VNEKP
+1211 
-1216 ATLTDESGTTYHLI
+1216 A
-1230 KTKDKTPENGTL
+1230 
-1242 PAGDTVVTYVYA
+1242 
-1254 PEQTREVSTEKTGSV
+1254 
-1269 IVEYKLEGSETPEKP
+1269 
-1284 EGEKLQADF
+1284 
-1293 NDTTDQLVSTSTVT
+1293 
-1307 ETYYVDENGEEQV
+1307 
-1320 TNTSEPVVTNTNAT
+1320 
-1334 YEVTKDEA
+1334 
-1342 PDVLTIGGKTY
+1342 
-1353 HKVRV
+1353 
-1358 TGTENGTLPAG
+1358 
-1369 ETKVTYYYAEEQVEK
+1369 
-1384 GVIEEKGNVTVKY
+1384 
-1397 ETEGGA
+1397 
-1403 PLKPAYKDSEN
+1403 
-1414 VLVSSTPTTRRYY
+1414 
-1427 LKDGNKVYLDDQPV
+1427 
-1441 RGTTTKTDATYDT
+1441 
-1454 REDKSETGGVNE
+1454 TGGVNE

-1562 RVPVGDPAVVINP
+1562 RVPVGAPKVVTNP

-1580 SYDTTETKNGKEERP
+1580 TYNTTETKNGKEERP
-1595 TTLKSGDKTYHLV
+1595 TTLESGGKTYHLV
-1608 EAATTFTEGTGVSGT
+1608 EAATTFTDGTGIRGN

-1636 IKEEVNTE
+1636 IKDEVTTE
-1644 RTNGSVTIKYES
+1644 PTNGSVTIKYES

-1668 TASTVISTKTTTKKY
+1668 TSSTVISTKTTTKKY

-1709 TEADKDEKPSTL
+1709 TEADKDEKPETL
-1721 EKDDKTYQLVAVKAG
+1721 QKDGKTYQRVAVKAG

-1758 DEVTTEPTNGSVT
+1758 DEVTTKPTNGSVT

-1781 LRDDKEDTASTV
+1781 LRDDKEDTSSTV

-1799 TKKYYEYDGQKV
+1799 TKKYYVYNGEKVYVGDPVESTETKDLSYDTTEADKDEKPETLQKDGKTYQRVAVKAGSADENGKVTGDHVVTYVYAEIKEEVNTERTNGSVTIKYETTDGTPLRDDKEDTASTVISAKTTTKKYYVYDGQKV

-1859 EKGKVTGDH
+1859 ENGKVTGDH

-1876 IKEEVTT
+1876 IKDEVTT

-1957 PETLQKGD
+1957 PETLQKDG

-1977 ADENGKVTGDH
+1977 ADEKGNVSGEL

-2011 KPGEPT
+2011 
-2017 PGEPTPPTDGGTTP
+2017 
-2031 PTDGGVNPPTDGGT
+2031 
-2045 TPPTDGGVNP
+2045 
-2055 PTDGGTTPPTDGG
+2055 
-2068 VNPPTD
+2068 
-2074 GGTTPPTDGGV
+2074 
-2085 NPPTD
+2085 
-2090 GGTTPPTD
+2090 
-2098 GGTTPPTDGG
+2098 
-2108 TTPPTD
+2108 
-2114 GGTTPP
+2114 
-2120 TDGGTTPPTDG
+2120 
-2131 GTTPPT
+2131 
-2137 DGGVNPPTDGGV
+2137 
-2149 NPPTDGGTTPP
+2149 
-2160 IDGGTTPP
+2160 TPP

-2216 TDGGTTPPTDGGTTP
+2216 TDGGVN
-2231 PTDGGTT
+2231 
-2238 PPTDGGTTPPTDGG
+2238 
-2252 TTPPT
+2252 
-2257 DGGTTP
+2257 
-2263 PTDGGTTPPTDGG
+2263 
-2276 TTPPTDGG
+2276 
-2284 TTPPTDGGTTPPT
+2284 
-2297 DGGTTPPTDGGTT
+2297 

-2323 GVNPPTDGGV
+2323 GVN
-2333 NPPTDG
+2333 
-2339 GTTPPTD
+2339 PPTD

-2449 DGGTT
+2449 DGGVNPPTDGGTTPPTDGGVNPPTDGGTTPPTDGGTT

-2497 DGGTTPPTDGGVNPP
+2497 DGGTTPP

>member
-15 MTPDKRYRY
+15 TTPDKRYRY

-51 SANDLASNEEVI
+51 SANELASNEEVI

-75 SSTEIKE
+75 SSTKIKE
-82 TDPVSSS
+82 SELVPSS
-89 TLPTETPEETPTALP
+89 TPITETPAETP

-114 TVPVAENADSLPT
+114 TVPATENADSLPT

-132 ESLSTTE
+132 ESLGTKE

-188 AAEAANQVF
+188 AAEIANQVF
-197 ADEHASLED
+197 ADEHASLEEV
-206 INAQITAIRTAV
+206 NAQITAIRTAV

-252 IDEISERTGQYT
+252 IDAISANNGQYT
-264 AISVTQNFKW
+264 AISVTAQNFKW
-274 TDILE
+274 EDME
-279 NPIIALK
+279 PSPIIALK

-298 GTVTMD
+298 GSVTVD
-304 IAKAAYV
+304 IAKAAKD
-311 AGEFEDAAAYKA
+311 EFVDAATYKA
-323 TNGTLQAGDKVYII
+323 ANGPLQAGDKVYII
-337 QESDFTSAPTSIEE
+337 QESDFNSAPTSIEE

-364 IFGGDSIWEGV
+364 IFGGYSIWEGA
-375 TSAELAEGDADSS
+375 TIAEVAENDPADSV
-388 AFIAL
+388 FVAL

-398 FVSEIWFHKAEISA
+398 FVSEIEFKDASHPGEPSI
-412 DGGDRYLPKENN
+412 YLPKENN
-424 TLLVADSISE
+424 TVLVADSISE
-434 ALSQSEPSYKNF
+434 ALRQSEQSYKNF
-446 GLFLSHIDVNDDK
+446 GLFLSYIDGNDDK

-473 EVVFADRS
+473 EVVFANRS
-481 GQQTTFAGAMDEIMA
+481 GQQTTFAAAMDEIMG
-496 ALRYDENDDTL
+496 ALRSNEDGEIVNHEDT
-507 LNTQQK
+507 

-520 KKDGVQI
+520 KKDGQI
-527 QEDADWREITLH
+527 IKEDADWRTVTLH
-539 VYSSAEKVK
+539 MYDGIDKVQ
-548 GLVKTTLTNTRND
+548 GLVKTTLTNTQND
-561 FEAGIVDN
+561 FETGIVDN
-569 INFSGL
+569 IDFSGL
-575 PEEMKNEAIDMEKTY
+575 PEEMKKEAIDMEKTY
-590 PNVDGTLP
+590 PNVDGSTP
-598 QDGQLPEF
+598 EDGALPEF

-615 WIDKDREESDGT
+615 WIDKDRQESAGN

-639 MGLFQGE
+639 MDLFQGD
-646 GDRITGKLRGYLP
+646 GNRINETLRGYIP
-659 YISGYN
+659 YLQAYKRGNSDVPI
-665 MPADEDRIEAEHGR
+665 DEPGIT
-679 ISIPP
+679 P
-684 SEHDKELLP
+684 SEHDKALLP
-693 YFTLGSIFSKTMFGR
+693 YFTLGSIFTNTLFGR

-714 GGVNKSYW
+714 GGVNGSYW

-802 DHDKDA
+802 DHDKDT
-808 ATAPIDERPETFTTQ
+808 ATDSIDERPETFTTQ

-886 VKGDVVI
+886 VKGDVII
-893 KYEDTVGTEIKGQLK
+893 KYEDTAGTEIKGQLK

-1006 RQVPTEKTGSV
+1006 REVPTEKTGSVIVEYKLEGSETPEKPEGTKLQADFNDTTNQLVSTSTVTETYYVDANGVEKVTNTSEPIVTNTNATYEVTKDEAPDVLTIGGKTYHKVRVNGTENGTLPAGETKVTYYYAEEQVEEGVIEEKGNVTIKYETEGGAPLKSDYKDSENVLVSSTPTTRRYYLKDGKKVYLDEQPVRGTTTKTDATYDTREDKSATGGVNEKPATLTDESGTTYHLIKTKDETPENGTLPAGDTVVTYVYAPEQTREVPTPSNGSV

-1059 VDANGKE
+1059 VDANGVEK
-1066 QVTNTSE
+1066 VTNTSE

-1085 TKAEAPDVLTIG
+1085 TKDEAPDVLTIG
-1097 EKTYHKVRV
+1097 GKTYHKVRV

-1148 GGAPLKPDYK
+1148 GGTTLKPAYK

-1181 VYLDDQPVRGTT
+1181 VYLDEQPVRGTT

-1206 SETGG
+1206 SATGG

-1230 KTKDKTPENGTL
+1230 KTKDE
-1242 PAGDTVVTYVYA
+1242 
-1254 PEQTREVSTEKTGSV
+1254 
-1269 IVEYKLEGSETPEKP
+1269 
-1284 EGEKLQADF
+1284 
-1293 NDTTDQLVSTSTVT
+1293 
-1307 ETYYVDENGEEQV
+1307 
-1320 TNTSEPVVTNTNAT
+1320 
-1334 YEVTKDEA
+1334 
-1342 PDVLTIGGKTY
+1342 
-1353 HKVRV
+1353 
-1358 TGTENGTLPAG
+1358 
-1369 ETKVTYYYAEEQVEK
+1369 
-1384 GVIEEKGNVTVKY
+1384 
-1397 ETEGGA
+1397 
-1403 PLKPAYKDSEN
+1403 
-1414 VLVSSTPTTRRYY
+1414 
-1427 LKDGNKVYLDDQPV
+1427 
-1441 RGTTTKTDATYDT
+1441 
-1454 REDKSETGGVNE
+1454 
-1466 KPATLTDESGTTYH
+1466 
-1480 LIKTKDKTPENGTL
+1480 TPENGTL

-1636 IKEEVNTE
+1636 IKEEVTTE
-1644 RTNGSVTIKYES
+1644 PTNGSVTIKYEA

-1668 TASTVISTKTTTKKY
+1668 TALTVISTKTTTKKY
-1683 YEYDGQKVYVGD
+1683 YEY
-1695 PVESTETVDLSYNT
+1695 
-1709 TEADKDEKPSTL
+1709 
-1721 EKDDKTYQLVAVKAG
+1721 
-1736 SADENGKVTGDH
+1736 NG
-1748 VVTYVYAEIK
+1748 
-1758 DEVTTEPTNGSVT
+1758 
-1771 IKYESTDGTP
+1771 
-1781 LRDDKEDTASTV
+1781 
-1793 ISTKTT
+1793 
-1799 TKKYYEYDGQKV
+1799 
-1811 YVGDPVEST
+1811 
-1820 ETKDLS
+1820 
-1826 YDTTEADKD
+1826 
-1835 EKPETL
+1835 
-1841 QKGDKTYQLV
+1841 
-1851 AVKADSAA
+1851 
-1859 EKGKVTGDH
+1859 
-1868 VVTYVYAE
+1868 
-1876 IKEEVTT
+1876 
-1883 EPTNGSVT
+1883 
-1891 IKYETT
+1891 
-1897 DGTPLRDDK
+1897 
-1906 EDTASTVISTK
+1906 
-1917 TTTKKYYEY
+1917 
-1926 DGQKVY
+1926 
-1932 VGDPVEST
+1932 
-1940 ETKDLSYDTTEA
+1940 
-1952 DKDEK
+1952 
-1957 PETLQKGD
+1957 
-1965 KTYQLVAVKAGS
+1965 
-1977 ADENGKVTGDH
+1977 
-1988 VVTYVYAEVP
+1988 
-1998 EEPKPE
+1998 
-2004 EPKPEEP
+2004 
-2011 KPGEPT
+2011 
-2017 PGEPTPPTDGGTTP
+2017 
-2031 PTDGGVNPPTDGGT
+2031 
-2045 TPPTDGGVNP
+2045 
-2055 PTDGGTTPPTDGG
+2055 
-2068 VNPPTD
+2068 
-2074 GGTTPPTDGGV
+2074 
-2085 NPPTD
+2085 
-2090 GGTTPPTD
+2090 
-2098 GGTTPPTDGG
+2098 
-2108 TTPPTD
+2108 
-2114 GGTTPP
+2114 
-2120 TDGGTTPPTDG
+2120 
-2131 GTTPPT
+2131 
-2137 DGGVNPPTDGGV
+2137 
-2149 NPPTDGGTTPP
+2149 
-2160 IDGGTTPP
+2160 
-2168 TDGGVNPP
+2168 
-2176 TDGGTTPPTDGGT
+2176 
-2189 TPPTDGGVNPPTDG
+2189 
-2203 GTTPPTDGGTTPP
+2203 
-2216 TDGGTTPPTDGGTTP
+2216 
-2231 PTDGGTT
+2231 
-2238 PPTDGGTTPPTDGG
+2238 
-2252 TTPPT
+2252 
-2257 DGGTTP
+2257 
-2263 PTDGGTTPPTDGG
+2263 
-2276 TTPPTDGG
+2276 
-2284 TTPPTDGGTTPPT
+2284 
-2297 DGGTTPPTDGGTT
+2297 
-2310 PPTDGGTTPPTDG
+2310 
-2323 GVNPPTDGGV
+2323 
-2333 NPPTDG
+2333 
-2339 GTTPPTD
+2339 
-2346 GGTTPPTDG
+2346 
-2355 GTTPPT
+2355 
-2361 DGGTTPPTD
+2361 
-2370 GGVNPPTDG
+2370 
-2379 GTTPPTD
+2379 
-2386 GGTTPPTDGGTTP
+2386 
-2399 PTDGG
+2399 
-2404 TTPPTDGGTTPPTDG
+2404 
-2419 GTTPPTDGGTTPPTD
+2419 
-2434 GGTTPP
+2434 
-2440 TDGGTTPPT
+2440 
-2449 DGGTT
+2449 
-2454 PPTDGGVNP
+2454 
-2463 PTDGG
+2463 
-2468 TTPPTD
+2468 
-2474 GGTTPPT
+2474 
-2481 DGGTTPPTDG
+2481 
-2491 GTTPPT
+2491 
-2497 DGGTTPPTDGGVNPP
+2497 
-2512 TDGGT
+2512 
-2517 TPTPPTGTI
+2517 
-2526 TVTPKAG
+2526 
-2533 TAQLPN
+2533 
-2539 TGEASTSPLY
+2539 
-2549 GVLAFATGLA
+2549 
-2559 GLFGLVKK
+2559 
-2567 KKEEDQ
+2567 

>member
-9 FRRKRM
+9 LRRKRM
-15 MTPDKRYRY
+15 TTPDKHYRY

-51 SANDLASNEEVI
+51 SANELASNEEAI

-75 SSTEIKE
+75 SSAEIKE
-82 TDPVSSS
+82 SELVPSS
-89 TLPTETPEETPTALP
+89 TPNTGTPAETP
-104 AQTEKVVTEE
+104 AQTEKVVAEE
-114 TVPVAENADSLPT
+114 TVPVTENADSLPT

-132 ESLSTTE
+132 ESLSTKE

-218 GNLVPELT
+218 GNLGPELT

-237 LAATTSGAADANQSG
+237 LAATTSGVADANQSG

-264 AISVTQNFKW
+264 AISVTTQNFKW
-274 TDILE
+274 EDMASD
-279 NPIIALK
+279 PIIALK
-286 MTDGTYKYKKFS
+286 KTDGTYKYKKFS
-298 GTVTMD
+298 GSVTVD
-304 IAKAAYV
+304 IAKAAQR
-311 AGEFEDAAAYKA
+311 AGQFVDAATYISA
-323 TNGTLQAGDKVYII
+323 NGTLQAGDKVYII

-364 IFGGDSIWEGV
+364 IFGGDGIYEGATV
-375 TSAELAEGDADSS
+375 DELADPFYDADNS

-398 FVSEIWFHKAEISA
+398 FVSEIRFHKAEISA

-434 ALSQSEPSYKNF
+434 ALRQSEPSYKNF
-446 GLFLSHIDVNDDK
+446 GLFLSHIAVSDDK

-465 VMELPEGV
+465 VMELPQGV
-473 EVVFADRS
+473 EVVFANQS

-496 ALRYDENDDTL
+496 ALQYDPDYGTVVNP
-507 LNTQQK
+507 QQK

-527 QEDADWREITLH
+527 QADENWREITLH
-539 VYSSAEKVK
+539 VYSSSDAVK
-548 GLVKTTLTNTRND
+548 GLVKTTLTNTPNN

-569 INFSGL
+569 IDFSGL

-590 PNVDGTLP
+590 PNVDGSTP
-598 QDGQLPEF
+598 EDGALPEF

-615 WIDKDREESDGT
+615 WIDKDRQESAGN

-639 MGLFQGE
+639 MDLFQGD
-646 GDRITGKLRGYLP
+646 GNRINETLRGYIP
-659 YISGYN
+659 YLQAYKRGNSDVPI
-665 MPADEDRIEAEHGR
+665 DEPGIT
-679 ISIPP
+679 P
-684 SEHDKELLP
+684 SEHDQKLFP
-693 YFTLGSIFSKTMFGR
+693 YYTLGSIFTNTMFGR

-802 DHDKDA
+802 DHDKDS

-856 AQLEGQVIEGTTTVT
+856 AQLEGKVIEGTTTVT

-936 SEPAETVEL
+936 SEPAETVKL

-1006 RQVPTEKTGSV
+1006 RQVSTPSNGSV

-1029 EKPEGTKLQA
+1029 EKPEGEKLQA

-1059 VDANGKE
+1059 VDANGEE
-1066 QVTNTSE
+1066 QVINTSE

-1085 TKAEAPDVLTIG
+1085 TKDEAPDILTIG

-1148 GGAPLKPDYK
+1148 GGTTLEPAYK

-1168 PTTRRYYLKDGKK
+1168 PTTRRYYLKDGNK

-1193 TKTDATYDTREDK
+1193 TKTDATYDTSEDK
-1206 SETGG
+1206 SATGG

-1254 PEQTREVSTEKTGSV
+1254 PEQTREVSTPSNGSV

-1293 NDTTDQLVSTSTVT
+1293 KDTTDQLVSTSTVTETYYVDANGKEQVTNTSEPVVTLTNAIYEVTKDEAPDVLTIGGKTYHKVRVNGTENGTLPAGETKVTYYYAEEQVEEGVIEEKGNVTVKYETESGTTLEPAYKDSENVLVSSTPTTRRYYLKDGKKVYLDEQPVRGTTTKTDATYDTREDKSATGGVNEKPATLTDESGTTYHLIKTKDKTPENGTLPAGDTVVTYVYAPEQTREVPTPSNGSVIVEYKLEGSETPEKPEGTKLQADFNDTTDQLVSTSTVT
-1307 ETYYVDENGEEQV
+1307 ETYYVDANGVEKV

-1358 TGTENGTLPAG
+1358 NGTENGTLPAG
-1369 ETKVTYYYAEEQVEK
+1369 ETKVTYYYAEEQVEE
-1384 GVIEEKGNVTVKY
+1384 GVIEEKGNVTIKY

-1403 PLKPAYKDSEN
+1403 PLKSDYKDSEN

-1427 LKDGNKVYLDDQPV
+1427 LKDGKKVYLDEQPV

-1454 REDKSETGGVNE
+1454 REDKSATGGVNE
-1466 KPATLTDESGTTYH
+1466 KPATLTDESGKKYH

-1550 TTNTYYLDANNE
+1550 TTKTYYLDANNE
-1562 RVPVGDPAVVINP
+1562 RVPVGDPAVVTNP

-1580 SYDTTETKNGKEERP
+1580 TYNTTLTKADGTAERP
-1595 TTLKSGDKTYHLV
+1595 TTLESGGKTYHLV
-1608 EAATTFTEGTGVSGT
+1608 EAATTFTDGTGIRGN

-1629 VNYYYAE
+1629 VNYY
-1636 IKEEVNTE
+1636 
-1644 RTNGSVTIKYES
+1644 
-1656 TDGTPLRDDKED
+1656 
-1668 TASTVISTKTTTKKY
+1668 
-1683 YEYDGQKVYVGD
+1683 
-1695 PVESTETVDLSYNT
+1695 
-1709 TEADKDEKPSTL
+1709 
-1721 EKDDKTYQLVAVKAG
+1721 
-1736 SADENGKVTGDH
+1736 
-1748 VVTYVYAEIK
+1748 YAEIK

-1820 ETKDLS
+1820 ETVDLS
-1826 YDTTEADKD
+1826 YNTTEEDKD
-1835 EKPETL
+1835 EKPDTL
-1841 QKGDKTYQLV
+1841 QKDGKTYQLV
-1851 AVKADSAA
+1851 AVKDGSAD
-1859 EKGKVTGDH
+1859 ENGKVTGDH
-1868 VVTYVYAE
+1868 VVIYVYAE
-1876 IKEEVTT
+1876 IKEEVNT
-1883 EPTNGSVT
+1883 ERTNGSVT
-1891 IKYETT
+1891 IKYETV
-1897 DGTPLRDDK
+1897 DGKELQSPFPDTP
-1906 EDTASTVISTK
+1906 STEISSI
-1917 TTTKKYYEY
+1917 TTKRKYYEY
-1926 DGQKVY
+1926 NGVKTY
-1932 VGDPVEST
+1932 VGEAEVTPS
-1940 ETKDLSYDTTEA
+1940 TKDVPYNTTE
-1952 DKDEK
+1952 DNEK
-1957 PETLQKGD
+1957 PETLQKGG

-1977 ADENGKVTGDH
+1977 ADEKGNVSGEL

-2017 PGEPTPPTDGGTTP
+2017 
-2031 PTDGGVNPPTDGGT
+2031 
-2045 TPPTDGGVNP
+2045 
-2055 PTDGGTTPPTDGG
+2055 
-2068 VNPPTD
+2068 
-2074 GGTTPPTDGGV
+2074 
-2085 NPPTD
+2085 
-2090 GGTTPPTD
+2090 
-2098 GGTTPPTDGG
+2098 
-2108 TTPPTD
+2108 
-2114 GGTTPP
+2114 
-2120 TDGGTTPPTDG
+2120 
-2131 GTTPPT
+2131 
-2137 DGGVNPPTDGGV
+2137 
-2149 NPPTDGGTTPP
+2149 
-2160 IDGGTTPP
+2160 
-2168 TDGGVNPP
+2168 
-2176 TDGGTTPPTDGGT
+2176 
-2189 TPPTDGGVNPPTDG
+2189 
-2203 GTTPPTDGGTTPP
+2203 
-2216 TDGGTTPPTDGGTTP
+2216 
-2231 PTDGGTT
+2231 
-2238 PPTDGGTTPPTDGG
+2238 
-2252 TTPPT
+2252 
-2257 DGGTTP
+2257 
-2263 PTDGGTTPPTDGG
+2263 
-2276 TTPPTDGG
+2276 
-2284 TTPPTDGGTTPPT
+2284 
-2297 DGGTTPPTDGGTT
+2297 
-2310 PPTDGGTTPPTDG
+2310 
-2323 GVNPPTDGGV
+2323 PPTDGGV

-2379 GTTPPTD
+2379 G
-2386 GGTTPPTDGGTTP
+2386 
-2399 PTDGG
+2399 
-2404 TTPPTDGGTTPPTDG
+2404 
-2419 GTTPPTDGGTTPPTD
+2419 
-2434 GGTTPP
+2434 
-2440 TDGGTTPPT
+2440 
-2449 DGGTT
+2449 
-2454 PPTDGGVNP
+2454 V
-2463 PTDGG
+2463 
-2468 TTPPTD
+2468 
-2474 GGTTPPT
+2474 
-2481 DGGTTPPTDG
+2481 
-2491 GTTPPT
+2491 
-2497 DGGTTPPTDGGVNPP
+2497 
-2512 TDGGT
+2512 
-2517 TPTPPTGTI
+2517 
-2526 TVTPKAG
+2526 
-2533 TAQLPN
+2533 
-2539 TGEASTSPLY
+2539 
-2549 GVLAFATGLA
+2549 
-2559 GLFGLVKK
+2559 
-2567 KKEEDQ
+2567 

>member
-15 MTPDKRYRY
+15 TTPDKRYRY

-29 NVGIASVAIAAFM
+29 NVGIASVAIATFM

-51 SANDLASNEEVI
+51 SANELASNEEVI

-82 TDPVSSS
+82 TEPVSSS

-104 AQTEKVVTEE
+104 LQSEKVVAEE
-114 TVPVAENADSLPT
+114 TVPATENADSLPT

-132 ESLSTTE
+132 ESLGTKE

-218 GNLVPELT
+218 GNLGPELT

-252 IDEISERTGQYT
+252 IDAISANNGQYT

-274 TDILE
+274 EDME
-279 NPIIALK
+279 PSPIIALK

-298 GTVTMD
+298 GPVTVD
-304 IAKAAYV
+304 IAKAAKD
-311 AGEFEDAAAYKA
+311 EFVDAAAYKA
-323 TNGTLQAGDKVYII
+323 ANGTLQAGDKVYII
-337 QESDFTSAPTSIEE
+337 QESGFTSAPTSIEE
-351 SYDLTKFHHRKNL
+351 SYDLTKFHHREHL
-364 IFGGDSIWEGV
+364 IFGGDNIYEGA
-375 TSAELAEGDADSS
+375 TIEGLADDYADASSS

-398 FVSEIWFHKAEISA
+398 FVSEIEFTDTGW
-412 DGGDRYLPKENN
+412 DGDGVFSPRYLPKENN
-424 TLLVADSISE
+424 TLLVADSIDE
-434 ALSQSEPSYKNF
+434 ALRQTEQSYTNF
-446 GLFLSHIDVNDDK
+446 GLFLSHIDGNDDK

-465 VMELPEGV
+465 VMELPKGV
-473 EVVFADRS
+473 EVVFANQND
-481 GQQTTFAGAMDEIMA
+481 QQTTFAEAMDEIMA
-496 ALRYDENDDTL
+496 ALQEDENGEIVNHEDT
-507 LNTQQK
+507 
-513 LKFKFIV
+513 LKFKFVV
-520 KKDGVQI
+520 KKDGRII

-539 VYSSAEKVK
+539 VYSTTEKVQ
-548 GLVKTTLTNTRND
+548 GLVKTKLTNTQNN
-561 FEAGIVDN
+561 FAAGIVDN
-569 INFSGL
+569 IDFSGL
-575 PEEMKNEAIDMEKTY
+575 PEVMKNEAVEMERKY
-590 PNVDGTLP
+590 PNVDGSTP
-598 QDGQLPEF
+598 QDGAMPQF
-606 SNPDNKDYD
+606 SNPDNKHYD
-615 WIDKDREESDGT
+615 WINKDGEESAGN

-639 MGLFQGE
+639 MDLFQGE
-646 GDRITGKLRGYLP
+646 GGKITEALLGYIPYNQDYKRGNSDVP
-659 YISGYN
+659 I
-665 MPADEDRIEAEHGR
+665 DEPGIT
-679 ISIPP
+679 P
-684 SEHDKELLP
+684 SEHDKALLP
-693 YFTLGSIFSKTMFGR
+693 YYTLGSIFSKTMFGR
-708 SMTPEP
+708 KLTPEP
-714 GGVNKSYW
+714 GGLNGSYW

-893 KYEDTVGTEIKGQLK
+893 KYEDTAGTEIKGQLK

-976 IKLKDDS
+976 IKRKDDS

-1006 RQVPTEKTGSV
+1006 REVPTPSNGSV

-1039 DFNDTTDQ
+1039 DFKDTTDQ

-1085 TKAEAPDVLTIG
+1085 TKDEAPDILTIGEKTYHKVRVNGTENGTLPAGETKVTYYYAEEQVEEGVIEEKGNVTVKYETESGATLKPAYKDSENVLVSSTPTTRRYYLKDGNKVYLDEQPVRGTTTKTDATYDTREDKSATGGVNEKPATLTDESGTTYHLIKTKDKTPENGILPAGDTVVTYVYAPEQTREVPTEKTGSVIVEYKLEGSETPEKPEGEKLQADFNDTTDQLVSTSTVTETYYVDANGEEQVTNTSEPVVTLTNATYEVTKDEAPDVLTIG
-1097 EKTYHKVRV
+1097 GKTYHKVRV

-1148 GGAPLKPDYK
+1148 GGAPLKPAYK

-1181 VYLDDQPVRGTT
+1181 VYLDEQPVRGTT

-1206 SETGG
+1206 SATGG

-1216 ATLTDESGTTYHLI
+1216 ATLTDESG
-1230 KTKDKTPENGTL
+1230 KK
-1242 PAGDTVVTYVYA
+1242 
-1254 PEQTREVSTEKTGSV
+1254 
-1269 IVEYKLEGSETPEKP
+1269 
-1284 EGEKLQADF
+1284 
-1293 NDTTDQLVSTSTVT
+1293 
-1307 ETYYVDENGEEQV
+1307 
-1320 TNTSEPVVTNTNAT
+1320 
-1334 YEVTKDEA
+1334 
-1342 PDVLTIGGKTY
+1342 
-1353 HKVRV
+1353 
-1358 TGTENGTLPAG
+1358 
-1369 ETKVTYYYAEEQVEK
+1369 
-1384 GVIEEKGNVTVKY
+1384 
-1397 ETEGGA
+1397 
-1403 PLKPAYKDSEN
+1403 
-1414 VLVSSTPTTRRYY
+1414 
-1427 LKDGNKVYLDDQPV
+1427 
-1441 RGTTTKTDATYDT
+1441 
-1454 REDKSETGGVNE
+1454 
-1466 KPATLTDESGTTYH
+1466 YH

-1562 RVPVGDPAVVINP
+1562 RVPVGAPKVVTNP

-1580 SYDTTETKNGKEERP
+1580 TYNTTETKNGKEERP
-1595 TTLKSGDKTYHLV
+1595 TTLESGGKTYHLV
-1608 EAATTFTEGTGVSGT
+1608 EAATTFTDGTGIRGN

-1629 VNYYYAE
+1629 VNYY
-1636 IKEEVNTE
+1636 
-1644 RTNGSVTIKYES
+1644 
-1656 TDGTPLRDDKED
+1656 
-1668 TASTVISTKTTTKKY
+1668 
-1683 YEYDGQKVYVGD
+1683 
-1695 PVESTETVDLSYNT
+1695 
-1709 TEADKDEKPSTL
+1709 
-1721 EKDDKTYQLVAVKAG
+1721 
-1736 SADENGKVTGDH
+1736 
-1748 VVTYVYAEIK
+1748 YAEIK

-1781 LRDDKEDTASTV
+1781 LRDDKEDTSSTV

-1799 TKKYYEYDGQKV
+1799 TKKYYVYNGEKV

-1841 QKGDKTYQLV
+1841 QKDGKTYQRV
-1851 AVKADSAA
+1851 AVKAGSAD
-1859 EKGKVTGDH
+1859 ENGKVTGDH

-1876 IKEEVTT
+1876 IKEEVNT
-1883 EPTNGSVT
+1883 ERTNGSVT

-1917 TTTKKYYEY
+1917 TTTKKYYVYNGE
-1926 DGQKVY
+1926 KVY

-1957 PETLQKGD
+1957 PDTLQKDG
-1965 KTYQLVAVKAGS
+1965 KTYQRVAVKAGS

-2004 EPKPEEP
+2004 EPKP
-2011 KPGEPT
+2011 
-2017 PGEPTPPTDGGTTP
+2017 GEPTPPTDGGTTP
-2031 PTDGGVNPPTDGGT
+2031 PTDGGVNPP
-2045 TPPTDGGVNP
+2045 
-2055 PTDGGTTPPTDGG
+2055 
-2068 VNPPTD
+2068 
-2074 GGTTPPTDGGV
+2074 
-2085 NPPTD
+2085 
-2090 GGTTPPTD
+2090 
-2098 GGTTPPTDGG
+2098 
-2108 TTPPTD
+2108 
-2114 GGTTPP
+2114 
-2120 TDGGTTPPTDG
+2120 
-2131 GTTPPT
+2131 
-2137 DGGVNPPTDGGV
+2137 
-2149 NPPTDGGTTPP
+2149 
-2160 IDGGTTPP
+2160 
-2168 TDGGVNPP
+2168 
-2176 TDGGTTPPTDGGT
+2176 
-2189 TPPTDGGVNPPTDG
+2189 
-2203 GTTPPTDGGTTPP
+2203 
-2216 TDGGTTPPTDGGTTP
+2216 
-2231 PTDGGTT
+2231 
-2238 PPTDGGTTPPTDGG
+2238 
-2252 TTPPT
+2252 
-2257 DGGTTP
+2257 
-2263 PTDGGTTPPTDGG
+2263 
-2276 TTPPTDGG
+2276 
-2284 TTPPTDGGTTPPT
+2284 
-2297 DGGTTPPTDGGTT
+2297 
-2310 PPTDGGTTPPTDG
+2310 
-2323 GVNPPTDGGV
+2323 
-2333 NPPTDG
+2333 
-2339 GTTPPTD
+2339 
-2346 GGTTPPTDG
+2346 
-2355 GTTPPT
+2355 
-2361 DGGTTPPTD
+2361 
-2370 GGVNPPTDG
+2370 
-2379 GTTPPTD
+2379 
-2386 GGTTPPTDGGTTP
+2386 
-2399 PTDGG
+2399 
-2404 TTPPTDGGTTPPTDG
+2404 
-2419 GTTPPTDGGTTPPTD
+2419 
-2434 GGTTPP
+2434 
-2440 TDGGTTPPT
+2440 
-2449 DGGTT
+2449 
-2454 PPTDGGVNP
+2454 
-2463 PTDGG
+2463 
-2468 TTPPTD
+2468 
-2474 GGTTPPT
+2474 
-2481 DGGTTPPTDG
+2481 
-2491 GTTPPT
+2491 
-2497 DGGTTPPTDGGVNPP
+2497 
-2512 TDGGT
+2512 
-2517 TPTPPTGTI
+2517 
-2526 TVTPKAG
+2526 
-2533 TAQLPN
+2533 
-2539 TGEASTSPLY
+2539 
-2549 GVLAFATGLA
+2549 
-2559 GLFGLVKK
+2559 
-2567 KKEEDQ
+2567 

>member
-75 SSTEIKE
+75 SSAEIKE
-82 TDPVSSS
+82 TELVPSS
-89 TLPTETPEETPTALP
+89 TPNTETPAETP
-104 AQTEKVVTEE
+104 AQSEKVVTEE
-114 TVPVAENADSLPT
+114 TVPVVENADSLPT

-132 ESLSTTE
+132 ESLGTKE

-188 AAEAANQVF
+188 AEAANQVF

-218 GNLVPELT
+218 GNLGPELT

-252 IDEISERTGQYT
+252 IDAISANNGQYT

-274 TDILE
+274 TDIEE

-286 MTDGTYKYKKFS
+286 MADGTYKYKKFS
-298 GTVTMD
+298 GTVTVD
-304 IAKAAYV
+304 IAKAAKD
-311 AGEFEDAAAYKA
+311 EFVDAATYKEA
-323 TNGTLQAGDKVYII
+323 NGSLQATDKVYII

-351 SYDLTKFHHRKNL
+351 SYDLTKFHHRQNL
-364 IFGGDSIWEGV
+364 VFGGDSISEGA
-375 TSAELAEGDADSS
+375 TIDDAASDSVLV
-388 AFIAL
+388 AL

-398 FVSEIWFHKAEISA
+398 FVSEIEFKNMENPGTPSI
-412 DGGDRYLPKENN
+412 YLPEENN
-424 TLLVADSISE
+424 TLLVVDNIRE
-434 ALSQSEPSYKNF
+434 AVEQAGPNDQSYTNF
-446 GLFLSHIDVNDDK
+446 GLFLSHIAVSDDK

-465 VMELPEGV
+465 VMKLPEGV
-473 EVVFADRS
+473 EVVFADSS
-481 GQQTTFAGAMDEIMA
+481 GQQTTFAGAMNEIMA
-496 ALRYDENDDTL
+496 ALQYNTDEWTV
-507 LNTQQK
+507 LNPQQK

-520 KKDGVQI
+520 KKDGRII
-527 QEDADWREITLH
+527 QEDKNWREITLH
-539 VYSSAEKVK
+539 VYNTLDAVK
-548 GLVKTTLTNTRND
+548 NLVKTTLENTENN
-561 FEAGIVDN
+561 FAAGIVDN
-569 INFSGL
+569 IDFSGL
-575 PEEMKNEAIDMEKTY
+575 PEEMKKEAIEMEKTY
-590 PNVDGTLP
+590 RNVDGSTP
-598 QDGQLPEF
+598 QDGALPQF
-606 SNPDNKDYD
+606 SNPTNKQYN
-615 WIDKDREESDGT
+615 WVTKDEETSNGD

-639 MGLFQGE
+639 MDLFSGS
-646 GDRITGKLRGYLP
+646 GSRITEKLRGYITELP
-659 YISGYN
+659 DYKEERDNPSDVG
-665 MPADEDRIEAEHGR
+665 E

-684 SEHDKELLP
+684 TDHDKELIDYYSLGP
-693 YFTLGSIFSKTMFGR
+693 IFTKTMFTHNF
-708 SMTPEP
+708 TPEP
-714 GGVNKSYW
+714 GGVNESYW
-722 HSLTQAM
+722 NSLVQDI
-729 PIPQLDFEPEVNLDI
+729 PIPQLDFEPKVNLDI
-744 VTLSDNPQP
+744 VTLSDNPQS

-802 DHDKDA
+802 DHDKDT
-808 ATAPIDERPETFTTQ
+808 ATVSIDERPETFTTQ

-893 KYEDTVGTEIKGQLK
+893 KYEDTAGTEIKGQLK

-952 DQTREDGTVEKPATI
+952 DQTREDGTVEKPATV

-1006 RQVPTEKTGSV
+1006 RQVPTPS
-1017 IVEYKLEGSETP
+1017 
-1029 EKPEGTKLQA
+1029 
-1039 DFNDTTDQ
+1039 
-1047 LVSTSTVTETYY
+1047 
-1059 VDANGKE
+1059 
-1066 QVTNTSE
+1066 
-1073 PVVTLTN
+1073 
-1080 ATYEV
+1080 
-1085 TKAEAPDVLTIG
+1085 
-1097 EKTYHKVRV
+1097 
-1106 NGTENGTLPAGET
+1106 
-1119 KVTYYYAEEQVEEG
+1119 
-1133 VIEEKGNVTVKYETE
+1133 
-1148 GGAPLKPDYK
+1148 
-1158 DSENVLVSST
+1158 
-1168 PTTRRYYLKDGKK
+1168 
-1181 VYLDDQPVRGTT
+1181 
-1193 TKTDATYDTREDK
+1193 
-1206 SETGG
+1206 
-1211 VNEKP
+1211 
-1216 ATLTDESGTTYHLI
+1216 
-1230 KTKDKTPENGTL
+1230 
-1242 PAGDTVVTYVYA
+1242 
-1254 PEQTREVSTEKTGSV
+1254 TGSV

-1320 TNTSEPVVTNTNAT
+1320 TNTSEPIVTNTNAT

-1358 TGTENGTLPAG
+1358 NGTENGTLPAG
-1369 ETKVTYYYAEEQVEK
+1369 ETKVTYYYAEEQVEE

-1397 ETEGGA
+1397 ETEGGTT
-1403 PLKPAYKDSEN
+1403 LKPAYKDSEN

-1427 LKDGNKVYLDDQPV
+1427 LKDGKKVYLDEQPV

-1454 REDKSETGGVNE
+1454 REDKSATGGVNE

-1480 LIKTKDKTPENGTL
+1480 LIKTKDETPENGTLPAGDTVVTYVYAPEQTRQVPTPSNGSVIVEYKLEGSETPEKPEGTKLQADFNDTTDQLVSTSTVTETYYVDANGVEKVTNTSEPVVTLTNATYEVTKDEAPDVLTIGGKTYHKVRVNGTENGTLPAGETKVTYYYAEEQVEEGVIEEKGNVTVKYETEGGTTLKPAYKDSENVLVSSTPTTRRYYLKDGKKVYLDEQPVRGTTTKTDATYDTREDKSATGGVNEKPATLTDESGTTYHLIKTKDETPENGTL

-1636 IKEEVNTE
+1636 IKEEVTTE
-1644 RTNGSVTIKYES
+1644 PTNGSVTIKYEATDGTPLRDDKEDTALTVIS
-1656 TDGTPLRDDKED
+1656 TKTTTKKYYEYNGEKVYVGDPVESTETVDLSYDTTEADKDEKPETLQKDGKTYQLVAVKADSADENGKVTGDHVVTYVYAEIKEEVTTEPTNGSVTIKYEATDGTPLRDDKED

-1709 TEADKDEKPSTL
+1709 TEADKDEKPETL
-1721 EKDDKTYQLVAVKAG
+1721 QKDGKTYQRVAVKAG

-1771 IKYESTDGTP
+1771 IKYETTDGTP
-1781 LRDDKEDTASTV
+1781 LRDDKEDTASTA

-1799 TKKYYEYDGQKV
+1799 TKKYYEYNGEKV

-1820 ETKDLS
+1820 ETVDLS

-1841 QKGDKTYQLV
+1841 QK
-1851 AVKADSAA
+1851 
-1859 EKGKVTGDH
+1859 
-1868 VVTYVYAE
+1868 
-1876 IKEEVTT
+1876 
-1883 EPTNGSVT
+1883 
-1891 IKYETT
+1891 
-1897 DGTPLRDDK
+1897 DG
-1906 EDTASTVISTK
+1906 
-1917 TTTKKYYEY
+1917 
-1926 DGQKVY
+1926 
-1932 VGDPVEST
+1932 
-1940 ETKDLSYDTTEA
+1940 
-1952 DKDEK
+1952 
-1957 PETLQKGD
+1957 

-1977 ADENGKVTGDH
+1977 ADEKGNVSGEL

-2017 PGEPTPPTDGGTTP
+2017 P
-2031 PTDGGVNPPTDGGT
+2031 
-2045 TPPTDGGVNP
+2045 
-2055 PTDGGTTPPTDGG
+2055 
-2068 VNPPTD
+2068 
-2074 GGTTPPTDGGV
+2074 
-2085 NPPTD
+2085 PTD

-2114 GGTTPP
+2114 G
-2120 TDGGTTPPTDG
+2120 
-2131 GTTPPT
+2131 
-2137 DGGVNPPTDGGV
+2137 
-2149 NPPTDGGTTPP
+2149 
-2160 IDGGTTPP
+2160 
-2168 TDGGVNPP
+2168 
-2176 TDGGTTPPTDGGT
+2176 
-2189 TPPTDGGVNPPTDG
+2189 
-2203 GTTPPTDGGTTPP
+2203 
-2216 TDGGTTPPTDGGTTP
+2216 
-2231 PTDGGTT
+2231 
-2238 PPTDGGTTPPTDGG
+2238 
-2252 TTPPT
+2252 
-2257 DGGTTP
+2257 
-2263 PTDGGTTPPTDGG
+2263 
-2276 TTPPTDGG
+2276 
-2284 TTPPTDGGTTPPT
+2284 
-2297 DGGTTPPTDGGTT
+2297 
-2310 PPTDGGTTPPTDG
+2310 
-2323 GVNPPTDGGV
+2323 
-2333 NPPTDG
+2333 
-2339 GTTPPTD
+2339 
-2346 GGTTPPTDG
+2346 
-2355 GTTPPT
+2355 
-2361 DGGTTPPTD
+2361 
-2370 GGVNPPTDG
+2370 
-2379 GTTPPTD
+2379 
-2386 GGTTPPTDGGTTP
+2386 
-2399 PTDGG
+2399 
-2404 TTPPTDGGTTPPTDG
+2404 
-2419 GTTPPTDGGTTPPTD
+2419 
-2434 GGTTPP
+2434 
-2440 TDGGTTPPT
+2440 
-2449 DGGTT
+2449 
-2454 PPTDGGVNP
+2454 
-2463 PTDGG
+2463 
-2468 TTPPTD
+2468 
-2474 GGTTPPT
+2474 
-2481 DGGTTPPTDG
+2481 
-2491 GTTPPT
+2491 
-2497 DGGTTPPTDGGVNPP
+2497 
-2512 TDGGT
+2512 
-2517 TPTPPTGTI
+2517 
-2526 TVTPKAG
+2526 
-2533 TAQLPN
+2533 
-2539 TGEASTSPLY
+2539 
-2549 GVLAFATGLA
+2549 
-2559 GLFGLVKK
+2559 
-2567 KKEEDQ
+2567 

>member
-15 MTPDKRYRY
+15 TTPDKRYRY

-29 NVGIASVAIAAFM
+29 NVGIASVAIATFM

-51 SANDLASNEEVI
+51 SANELASNEEVI

-82 TDPVSSS
+82 TEPVSSS

-104 AQTEKVVTEE
+104 LQSEKVVAEE
-114 TVPVAENADSLPT
+114 TVPATENADSLPT

-132 ESLSTTE
+132 ESLGTKE

-218 GNLVPELT
+218 GNLGPELT

-252 IDEISERTGQYT
+252 IDAISANNGQYT
-264 AISVTQNFKW
+264 AISVTAQNFKW
-274 TDILE
+274 TDIEE

-286 MTDGTYKYKKFS
+286 MADGTYKYKKFS
-298 GTVTMD
+298 GSVTVD
-304 IAKAAYV
+304 KAKAAKD
-311 AGEFEDAAAYKA
+311 EFVDAATYKA
-323 TNGTLQAGDKVYII
+323 TNRPLQAGDKVYII

-364 IFGGDSIWEGV
+364 IFGGWSIWEGTTIDNV
-375 TSAELAEGDADSS
+375 AEDDPANS

-398 FVSEIWFHKAEISA
+398 FESEIEFKNASYPWEPSI
-412 DGGDRYLPKENN
+412 YLPKENN
-424 TLLVADSISE
+424 TVLVADSISE
-434 ALSQSEPSYKNF
+434 ALRQSEPSYKNF
-446 GLFLSHIDVNDDK
+446 GLFLSHIAVNDDK

-473 EVVFADRS
+473 EVVFADRNE
-481 GQQTTFAGAMDEIMA
+481 QPTTFYTAMGEIID
-496 ALRYDENDDTL
+496 ALRSNEDGEIVNHEDT
-507 LNTQQK
+507 

-520 KKDGVQI
+520 KKDGQI
-527 QEDADWREITLH
+527 IKEDADWRTVTLH
-539 VYSSAEKVK
+539 MYDSIDKVQ
-548 GLVKTTLTNTRND
+548 GLVKTTLTNTQND
-561 FEAGIVDN
+561 FTEGIVDN
-569 INFSGL
+569 IDFSGL
-575 PEEMKNEAIDMEKTY
+575 PEEMKKEAIEMEKTY
-590 PNVDGTLP
+590 RNVDGTLP
-598 QDGQLPEF
+598 QDGALPQV
-606 SNPDNKDYD
+606 SNPEGKHYN
-615 WIDKDREESDGT
+615 WINKDREESDGT
-627 HATSPA
+627 HATSPV

-646 GDRITGKLRGYLP
+646 GDKINKKLRGYIPELP
-659 YISGYN
+659 DYKYDKDDDII
-665 MPADEDRIEAEHGR
+665 A
-679 ISIPP
+679 IPP
-684 SEHDKELLP
+684 SEHDQKLFP
-693 YFTLGSIFSKTMFGR
+693 YYTLGSIFTNTMFGR
-708 SMTPEP
+708 DMTPEQ
-714 GGVNKSYW
+714 GGLNKSYW
-722 HSLTQAM
+722 HSLTEDM

-808 ATAPIDERPETFTTQ
+808 ATDSIDERPETFTTQ

-893 KYEDTVGTEIKGQLK
+893 KYEDTAGTEIKGQLK

-1006 RQVPTEKTGSV
+1006 R
-1017 IVEYKLEGSETP
+1017 
-1029 EKPEGTKLQA
+1029 
-1039 DFNDTTDQ
+1039 
-1047 LVSTSTVTETYY
+1047 
-1059 VDANGKE
+1059 
-1066 QVTNTSE
+1066 
-1073 PVVTLTN
+1073 
-1080 ATYEV
+1080 
-1085 TKAEAPDVLTIG
+1085 
-1097 EKTYHKVRV
+1097 
-1106 NGTENGTLPAGET
+1106 
-1119 KVTYYYAEEQVEEG
+1119 
-1133 VIEEKGNVTVKYETE
+1133 
-1148 GGAPLKPDYK
+1148 
-1158 DSENVLVSST
+1158 
-1168 PTTRRYYLKDGKK
+1168 
-1181 VYLDDQPVRGTT
+1181 
-1193 TKTDATYDTREDK
+1193 
-1206 SETGG
+1206 
-1211 VNEKP
+1211 
-1216 ATLTDESGTTYHLI
+1216 
-1230 KTKDKTPENGTL
+1230 
-1242 PAGDTVVTYVYA
+1242 
-1254 PEQTREVSTEKTGSV
+1254 EVSTEKTGSV

-1307 ETYYVDENGEEQV
+1307 ETYYVDENGKEQV
-1320 TNTSEPVVTNTNAT
+1320 TNTSEPVVTLTNAT

-1358 TGTENGTLPAG
+1358 NGTENGTLPAG
-1369 ETKVTYYYAEEQVEK
+1369 ETKVTYYYAEEQVEE

-1397 ETEGGA
+1397 ETEGGTT
-1403 PLKPAYKDSEN
+1403 LEPAYKDSEN

-1454 REDKSETGGVNE
+1454 SEDKSATGGVNEKPATLTDESGTTYHLIKTKDKTPENGTLPAGDTVVTYVYAPEQTREVSTPSNGSVIVEYKLEGSETPEKPEGEKLQADFKDTTDQLVSTSTVTETYYVDANGKEQVTNTSEPVVTLTNAIYEVTKDEAPDVLTIGGKTYHKVRVNGTENGTLPAGETKVTYYYAEEQVEEGVIEEKGNVTVKYETESGTTLEPAYKDSENVLVSSTPTTRRYYLKDGKKVYLDEQPVRGTTTKTDATYDTREDKSATGGVNE

-1595 TTLKSGDKTYHLV
+1595 TTLESGGKTYHLV
-1608 EAATTFTEGTGVSGT
+1608 EAATTFTDGTGIRGN

-1636 IKEEVNTE
+1636 IKEEVT
-1644 RTNGSVTIKYES
+1644 
-1656 TDGTPLRDDKED
+1656 
-1668 TASTVISTKTTTKKY
+1668 TV
-1683 YEYDGQKVYVGD
+1683 
-1695 PVESTETVDLSYNT
+1695 
-1709 TEADKDEKPSTL
+1709 
-1721 EKDDKTYQLVAVKAG
+1721 
-1736 SADENGKVTGDH
+1736 
-1748 VVTYVYAEIK
+1748 
-1758 DEVTTEPTNGSVT
+1758 
-1771 IKYESTDGTP
+1771 
-1781 LRDDKEDTASTV
+1781 
-1793 ISTKTT
+1793 
-1799 TKKYYEYDGQKV
+1799 
-1811 YVGDPVEST
+1811 
-1820 ETKDLS
+1820 
-1826 YDTTEADKD
+1826 
-1835 EKPETL
+1835 
-1841 QKGDKTYQLV
+1841 
-1851 AVKADSAA
+1851 
-1859 EKGKVTGDH
+1859 
-1868 VVTYVYAE
+1868 
-1876 IKEEVTT
+1876 
-1883 EPTNGSVT
+1883 PTNGSVT

-1917 TTTKKYYEY
+1917 TTTKKYYVYNGE
-1926 DGQKVY
+1926 KVY

-1957 PETLQKGD
+1957 PETLQKDGKTYQRVAVKAGSAAENGKVTGD
-1965 KTYQLVAVKAGS
+1965 HVVTYVYAEIKEEVNTERTNGSVTIKYETVDGKELQSPFPDTPSTEISSITTKRKYYEYNGVKTYVGEAEVTPSTKDVPYNTTEDNEKPETLQKGGKTYQLVAVKAGS
-1977 ADENGKVTGDH
+1977 ADEKGNVSGEL

-2011 KPGEPT
+2011 KPGEP
-2017 PGEPTPPTDGGTTP
+2017 
-2031 PTDGGVNPPTDGGT
+2031 
-2045 TPPTDGGVNP
+2045 
-2055 PTDGGTTPPTDGG
+2055 TPPTDGG

-2131 GTTPPT
+2131 G
-2137 DGGVNPPTDGGV
+2137 VN
-2149 NPPTDGGTTPP
+2149 
-2160 IDGGTTPP
+2160 
-2168 TDGGVNPP
+2168 
-2176 TDGGTTPPTDGGT
+2176 
-2189 TPPTDGGVNPPTDG
+2189 PPTDGGVNPPTDG

-2297 DGGTTPPTDGGTT
+2297 DGGTTPPTDGGVNPPTDGGTT
-2310 PPTDGGTTPPTDG
+2310 PPTDGGVNPPTDGGTTPPTDGGTTPPTDGGVNPPTDGGTTPPTDGGTTPPTDGGVNPPTDGGTTPPTDGGVNPPTDGGVNPPTDGGTTPPTDGGVNPPTDGGTTPPTDG

-2370 GGVNPPTDG
+2370 GGTTPPTDGGTTPPTDGGVNPPIDG

-2386 GGTTPPTDGGTTP
+2386 GGTTPPTDGGTT
-2399 PTDGG
+2399 
-2404 TTPPTDGGTTPPTDG
+2404 
-2419 GTTPPTDGGTTPPTD
+2419 
-2434 GGTTPP
+2434 
-2440 TDGGTTPPT
+2440 
-2449 DGGTT
+2449 
-2454 PPTDGGVNP
+2454 
-2463 PTDGG
+2463 
-2468 TTPPTD
+2468 
-2474 GGTTPPT
+2474 
-2481 DGGTTPPTDG
+2481 
-2491 GTTPPT
+2491 
-2497 DGGTTPPTDGGVNPP
+2497 PP

-2567 KKEEDQ
+2567 KKEDQ

>member
-15 MTPDKRYRY
+15 TTPDKRYRY

-82 TDPVSSS
+82 TEPVSSS

-132 ESLSTTE
+132 ESLSTKE
-139 SDDALAAAK
+139 SDDALAEAK
-148 KVLEEVISEAEVLS
+148 KVLEQVISEAEVLS

-197 ADEHASLED
+197 ADEHASLEEV
-206 INAQITAIRTAV
+206 NAQITAIRTAV

-274 TDILE
+274 TDIEE

-286 MTDGTYKYKKFS
+286 KTDGTYKYKKFS
-298 GTVTMD
+298 GPVTVD
-304 IAKAAYV
+304 IAKAAQR

-351 SYDLTKFHHRKNL
+351 SYDLTKFHHRENMIL
-364 IFGGDSIWEGV
+364 AGWSISPGV
-375 TSAELAEGDADSS
+375 TSADLADPDADADSS
-388 AFIAL
+388 ALIAL

-398 FVSEIWFHKAEISA
+398 FESEIEFKDASHPGEPSI
-412 DGGDRYLPKENN
+412 YLPKENN
-424 TLLVADSISE
+424 TVLVADSISE
-434 ALSQSEPSYKNF
+434 ALRQSEPSYKNF
-446 GLFLSHIDVNDDK
+446 GLFLSHIAVNDDK

-465 VMELPEGV
+465 VMELPKGV
-473 EVVFADRS
+473 EVVFAD
-481 GQQTTFAGAMDEIMA
+481 QNDQPTTFAEAMAEILA
-496 ALRYDENDDTL
+496 ALQYDTDEWTI
-507 LNTQQK
+507 LNPQQK

-539 VYSSAEKVK
+539 VYNDTDVVK
-548 GLVKTTLTNTRND
+548 GMVKTTLTNTQND
-561 FEAGIVDN
+561 FAAGIVDN
-569 INFSGL
+569 IDFSGL
-575 PEEMKNEAIDMEKTY
+575 PEEMKKEAIEMEKTY
-590 PNVDGTLP
+590 PNVDGSTP
-598 QDGQLPEF
+598 EDGQLPEF
-606 SNPDNKDYD
+606 SNPYGKRYD
-615 WIDKDREESDGT
+615 WVDKDGQESAGN

-646 GDRITGKLRGYLP
+646 GDKINKKLLGYIP
-659 YISGYN
+659 YIQDYKPGN
-665 MPADEDRIEAEHGR
+665 GDDLGIA
-679 ISIPP
+679 P
-684 SEHDKELLP
+684 SEHDKKLVP
-693 YFTLGSIFSKTMFGR
+693 YYPLGPIFTRTMFGHNF
-708 SMTPEP
+708 TPEP
-714 GGVNKSYW
+714 GGVNGSYW

-802 DHDKDA
+802 DHDKDT
-808 ATAPIDERPETFTTQ
+808 ATDSIDERPETFTTQ

-886 VKGDVVI
+886 VKGDVII
-893 KYEDTVGTEIKGQLK
+893 KYEDTAGTEIKGQLK

-1006 RQVPTEKTGSV
+1006 RQVSTPSNGSV

-1029 EKPEGTKLQA
+1029 EKPEGEKLQA

-1059 VDANGKE
+1059 VDENGEK

-1085 TKAEAPDVLTIG
+1085 TKDEAPDVLTIG
-1097 EKTYHKVRV
+1097 GKTYHKVRV

-1133 VIEEKGNVTVKYETE
+1133 VIEEKGNVTIKYETE
-1148 GGAPLKPDYK
+1148 GGTTLKPSYK

-1206 SETGG
+1206 SATGG

-1254 PEQTREVSTEKTGSV
+1254 PEQTRQVPTPSNGSV

-1284 EGEKLQADF
+1284 EGTKLQADF
-1293 NDTTDQLVSTSTVT
+1293 NDTTNQLVSTSTVT
-1307 ETYYVDENGEEQV
+1307 ETYYVDANGVEKG
-1320 TNTSEPVVTNTNAT
+1320 TNTSEPIVTNTNAT

-1358 TGTENGTLPAG
+1358 NGTEKGTLPAG
-1369 ETKVTYYYAEEQVEK
+1369 ETKVTYYYAEEQVEE

-1397 ETEGGA
+1397 ETEGGTT
-1403 PLKPAYKDSEN
+1403 LKPAYKDSEN

-1427 LKDGNKVYLDDQPV
+1427 LKDGKKVYLDEQPV

-1454 REDKSETGGVNE
+1454 REDKSATGGVNE
-1466 KPATLTDESGTTYH
+1466 KPSTLTDESGTTYH
-1480 LIKTKDKTPENGTL
+1480 LIKTKDETPENGTL

-1550 TTNTYYLDANNE
+1550 TTKTYYLDANNE
-1562 RVPVGDPAVVINP
+1562 RVPVGDPAVVTNP

-1580 SYDTTETKNGKEERP
+1580 TYNTTLTKADGTAERP
-1595 TTLKSGDKTYHLV
+1595 TTLESGGKTYHLV
-1608 EAATTFTEGTGVSGT
+1608 EAATTFTDGTGIRGN

-1636 IKEEVNTE
+1636 IKDEVTTE
-1644 RTNGSVTIKYES
+1644 PTNGSVTIKYES

-1709 TEADKDEKPSTL
+1709 TEADKDEKPETL
-1721 EKDDKTYQLVAVKAG
+1721 QKDGKTYQRVAVKAG
-1736 SADENGKVTGDH
+1736 SADEN
-1748 VVTYVYAEIK
+1748 
-1758 DEVTTEPTNGSVT
+1758 
-1771 IKYESTDGTP
+1771 
-1781 LRDDKEDTASTV
+1781 
-1793 ISTKTT
+1793 
-1799 TKKYYEYDGQKV
+1799 
-1811 YVGDPVEST
+1811 
-1820 ETKDLS
+1820 
-1826 YDTTEADKD
+1826 
-1835 EKPETL
+1835 
-1841 QKGDKTYQLV
+1841 
-1851 AVKADSAA
+1851 
-1859 EKGKVTGDH
+1859 GKVTGDH

-1932 VGDPVEST
+1932 VGDPVESI

-1957 PETLQKGD
+1957 PETLQKGG

-2011 KPGEPT
+2011 KPEEPKPEEPKPEEPKPEEPKPEEPKPEEPKPEEPKPEEPKPEEPKPEEPKPEEPKPEEPKPGEPT
-2017 PGEPTPPTDGGTTP
+2017 PGEPTP

-2055 PTDGGTTPPTDGG
+2055 PTDGGTTPPIDGGTTPPTDGGTTPPTDGGTTPPTDGGTTPPTDGGTTPPTDGGTTPPTDGGTTPPTDGGTTPPTDGGTTPPTDGGTTPPTDGGTTPPTDGGVNPPTDGGTIPPTDGG

-2137 DGGVNPPTDGGV
+2137 DGGTTPPTDGGV

-2160 IDGGTTPP
+2160 
-2168 TDGGVNPP
+2168 TDGGVN
-2176 TDGGTTPPTDGGT
+2176 PPTDGGT

-2310 PPTDGGTTPPTDG
+2310 P
-2323 GVNPPTDGGV
+2323 
-2333 NPPTDG
+2333 
-2339 GTTPPTD
+2339 
-2346 GGTTPPTDG
+2346 
-2355 GTTPPT
+2355 
-2361 DGGTTPPTD
+2361 
-2370 GGVNPPTDG
+2370 
-2379 GTTPPTD
+2379 
-2386 GGTTPPTDGGTTP
+2386 
-2399 PTDGG
+2399 
-2404 TTPPTDGGTTPPTDG
+2404 
-2419 GTTPPTDGGTTPPTD
+2419 
-2434 GGTTPP
+2434 
-2440 TDGGTTPPT
+2440 
-2449 DGGTT
+2449 
-2454 PPTDGGVNP
+2454 
-2463 PTDGG
+2463 
-2468 TTPPTD
+2468 
-2474 GGTTPPT
+2474 
-2481 DGGTTPPTDG
+2481 
-2491 GTTPPT
+2491 
-2497 DGGTTPPTDGGVNPP
+2497 
-2512 TDGGT
+2512 
-2517 TPTPPTGTI
+2517 TPPTGTI

-2533 TAQLPN
+2533 PSQLPN